1 MEAGCTIFLR
11 WYTPPCGTRFAA
23 HEHNDNAK
31 ERNTAMKKRL
41 LAGLLATSIA
51 LSISMGAFPAMAAT
65 NDDFVEDWEGAADFT
80 DDSYSSSEQL
90 FDDIIFFDLDEEVDD
105 TAAEVVAEED
115 ANDSSDTEID
125 KAADSIEE
133 TEPEDE
139 VQVSDAAKDRNDLEN
154 PDEETESDTQNPW
167 EAGPSDAETEEDVP
181 DSWEETPKIDSELEA
196 AIASEDPFSYY
207 DDNALEEE
215 MDDDIALLAAG
226 KTMAHENYAYTDVS
240 GTKYTVD
247 LYTDH
252 TATIWELT
260 TSSGEAEC
268 ILPSTIYYTGDD
280 GVQEPA
286 PYTVTELSLSYYS
299 GVTSDNNN
307 YTSLVLPDTLT
318 DIRRSL
324 SGFKNVTEITIPGS
338 VKVFNATLQNM
349 MELKTL
355 TFDEGVEEIASGS
368 VVSGCTKLE
377 TIHLPSS
384 LQKLSGTGTFSGAS
398 ALTDITLPEGIA
410 ITEGSTFSKCTSLKS
425 IELPASITTIPRSMF
440 AGCSALERVTAKGTI
455 TAIGNGA
462 FGSVTDWNGHETAD
476 TALTEIPDLSQVTS
490 IGDRA
495 FYGCSALTTV
505 DLHNVTTM
513 EYGAFQGCKELS
525 GEIDLSKLEVIPGN
539 AFCYDSKITSVITC
553 PTLKS
558 IGDWAFIWAGIS
570 TISLPETLNS
580 IGEYTFF
587 LASLS
592 GTVALPDSLTK
603 LGANAF
609 NGCEEIEAIQIGSGL
624 TDIPSNAFDGCRKLT
639 TITVNNRQE
648 DVKIPKIDRVT
659 VTYTIPSLTADDDKV
674 STATDALSLQDA
686 VKQAATNG
694 TPVTIEKDIRLDE
707 PVTITAEQKVEITA
721 TENHN
726 IFGNKDQNLANLF
739 VVEAGGELSLTGALT
754 LGGWNNTGSILVNHG
769 KTTINGNV
777 VIEKS
782 TLEGNNI
789 GVIEDKG
796 SSAKLILENGTIQ
809 NHKIRGAHS
818 ASIRVTEG
826 ASFTMNGGTIRD
838 NIANTSSSDSS
849 SPAVL
854 LLGASTFTMNEGSI
868 CNNSGQCGTAV
879 YLTASNDAKARF
891 TMNGGTL
898 SNNES
903 HSYTSDSTPTG
914 AVFVKYSAEFVLNN
928 GTITG
933 NCAYGGA
940 GGGVAVMDEL
950 PTKEHGTA
958 FTMYSGTISNNTAS
972 GYRCSGGGIYSCSN
986 RVSLLG
992 GRIENNSAYDGGGV
1006 YSEGNTQIY
1015 TTLHIQNALITGN
1028 TADQGGGLWFCPT
1041 GDAKLYMQNGA
1052 VIYGNTA
1059 ASAGDDFASPEVAT
1073 GAGGNGGVTLPDYF
1087 PNGKVIQW
1095 FSDGFLYAPPGN
1107 LGTSGQGTRYNA
1119 VEYAKRVTG
1128 VQNEKKGLALKSV
1141 VSDGVSIPAV
1151 GSLII
1156 TGNQASH
1163 GGGGIGAN
1171 GGVVIGEAT
1180 SLSNSISVKKVWD
1193 NPGYEDTQPSG
1204 VTIHLKERDTGD
1216 VVSTAELT
1224 SENGWQYTFT
1234 DLPLSPNHYTVTE
1247 QPLEGYKATYYQD
1260 ADGNFI
1266 ITNTYLTTPTP
1277 DVPAVTISVPVE
1289 KKWVNDYKWERPAS
1303 IHVSLWN
1310 GDAKV
1315 KEADLTAD
1323 MGWTY
1328 IFEDLPESSYSV
1340 TEDAVPGYETLIERS
1355 DAGGF
1360 IITNTYERPLD
1371 PEPIEPIPPVDP
1383 PQEEI
1388 VTPPIVPETTGN
1400 EPSPPSTEETT
1411 SVPPTEPTEESTEE
1425 RSAESDPEESP
1436 IKETQETPSV
1446 SAKPPKLIQTGQ
1458 TWWPVFL
1465 LMFAGVGLLVF
1476 GFYKR
1481 SKENIDHE

>member
-1 MEAGCTIFLR
+1 
-11 WYTPPCGTRFAA
+11 
-23 HEHNDNAK
+23 
-31 ERNTAMKKRL
+31 MKKRL

-65 NDDFVEDWEGAADFT
+65 NDDFVEDREDIADFT
-80 DDSYSSSEQL
+80 DDSYSSGHSSSEQL

-105 TAAEVVAEED
+105 TAAEVIAEED

-125 KAADSIEE
+125 RAADSIEE
-133 TEPEDE
+133 TEPGDE
-139 VQVSDAAKDRNDLEN
+139 VQDTDAAEDRNDRED
-154 PDEETESDTQNPW
+154 PDEETKSGTNPG
-167 EAGPSDAETEEDVP
+167 ETGPSDAETEEDVP

-207 DDNALEEE
+207 DDDASEEE

-226 KTMAHENYAYTDVS
+226 KTMAHKDYAYTDVS
-240 GTKYTVD
+240 SGTEYMVD

-252 TATIWELT
+252 TAKIWQLI
-260 TSSGEAEC
+260 TSSGGAEC

-280 GVQEPA
+280 GVPEPN
-286 PYTVTELSLSYYS
+286 PYTVTELSLSYWS

-307 YTSLVLPDTLT
+307 YTALVLPDTLT
-318 DIRRSL
+318 DIGGSL

-338 VKVFNATLQNM
+338 VKVFKANLQNM
-349 MELKTL
+349 KELKTL
-355 TFDEGVEEIASGS
+355 TFEEGVEEIASGS
-368 VVSGCTKLE
+368 VVSGCKSLT

-410 ITEGSTFSKCTSLKS
+410 ITEGSTFSECTSLKS
-425 IELPASITTIPRSMF
+425 ITLPASITTIPSYMF

-455 TAIGNGA
+455 TAIGNSA
-462 FGSVTDWNGHETAD
+462 FKSD
-476 TALTEIPDLSQVTS
+476 TALTKIPDLSQVTS

-495 FYGCSALTTV
+495 FYGCSALKTV
-505 DLHNVTTM
+505 DLHSVTTM
-513 EYGAFQGCKELS
+513 EYGAFQGCDALS
-525 GEIDLSKLEVIPGN
+525 GEIDLSNLEEIPGH
-539 AFCYDSKITSVITC
+539 AFCYDPNITSVITC
-553 PTLKS
+553 PTLRS
-558 IGDWAFIWAGIS
+558 IGDWAFIWADIS

-580 IGEYTFF
+580 IGTYAFYK
-587 LASLS
+587 ASLS
-592 GTVALPDSLTK
+592 GTVALPDSLTQ
-603 LGANAF
+603 LGASAF
-609 NGCEEIEAIQIGSGL
+609 SGCEEVNAIQIGSGL
-624 TDIPSNAFDGCRKLT
+624 KDIPANAFAGCTNLK

-648 DVKIPKIDRVT
+648 DVTIPKIDGVT
-659 VTYTIPSLTADDDKV
+659 VTYTIPSLEATDDKV
-674 STATDALSLQDA
+674 SNAEGALSLQQA
-686 VKQAATNG
+686 VDQANG

-707 PVTITAEQKVEITA
+707 PVRIAAGQRVEITA
-721 TENHN
+721 NTNCN
-726 IFGNKDQNLANLF
+726 IFGNKDKDLTNLF
-739 VVEAGGELSLTGALT
+739 VVEPGGELSLTGALT

-769 KTTINGNV
+769 KTTIDGNV

-782 TLEGNNI
+782 TLEGNDV
-789 GVIEDKG
+789 GVIEDNG
-796 SSAKLILENGTIQ
+796 SSAELILENGTIQ
-809 NHKIRGAHS
+809 NHKIRGALS

-826 ASFTMNGGTIRD
+826 ASFTMNGGTIQA

-854 LLGASTFTMNEGSI
+854 LLGASTFTMNGGSI

-879 YLTASNDAKARF
+879 YLTASSNAAKARF
-891 TMNGGTL
+891 TMNGGSL

-903 HSYTSDSTPTG
+903 RSYTPNSTPTG
-914 AVFVKYSAEFVLNN
+914 AVFVKYSAEFVLND

-933 NCAYGGA
+933 NCAHDGA

-950 PTKEHGTA
+950 PTEEHGTA
-958 FTMYSGTISNNTAS
+958 FTMNGGTISNNTAS

-986 RVSLLG
+986 YVSLLG

-1006 YSEGNTQIY
+1006 YSEGNTEIY
-1015 TTLHIQNALITGN
+1015 TTLHIENALITGN

-1041 GDAKLYMQNGA
+1041 GDAKLYMQDGA

-1107 LGTSGQGTRYNA
+1107 RGTSGQGTRYNT

-1141 VSDGVSIPAV
+1141 VSDGVSIPAT

-1180 SLSNSISVKKVWD
+1180 SLSYSISVKKAWD
-1193 NPGYEDTQPSG
+1193 NPGHEDTQPSG

-1216 VVSTAELT
+1216 IVSTAELT
-1224 SENGWQYTFT
+1224 GENGWQYTFT
-1234 DLPLSPNHYTVTE
+1234 DLPLSPDHYTVTE

-1328 IFEDLPESSYSV
+1328 IFEDLPEGTYSV

-1360 IITNTYERPLD
+1360 IITNTYERPLY
-1371 PEPIEPIPPVDP
+1371 PEPIEPIDPIPPVDP

-1388 VTPPIVPETTGN
+1388 VTPPIVPGTTGN
-1400 EPSPPSTEETT
+1400 EPNPPSTEETT
-1411 SVPPTEPTEESTEE
+1411 SVPPTEPTEESTEESTEE

-1446 SAKPPKLIQTGQ
+1446 SADPPKLIQTGQ

-1465 LMFAGVGLLVF
+1465 LMFAGAGLLVF

>member
-1 MEAGCTIFLR
+1 
-11 WYTPPCGTRFAA
+11 
-23 HEHNDNAK
+23 
-31 ERNTAMKKRL
+31 MKKRL

-65 NDDFVEDWEGAADFT
+65 NDDFVEDREDIADYT
-80 DDSYSSSEQL
+80 DDSYSSGYSSSEQL

-105 TAAEVVAEED
+105 TAAEVIAEED

-125 KAADSIEE
+125 RAADSIEE

-139 VQVSDAAKDRNDLEN
+139 VQDTDAAEDRNDREDS
-154 PDEETESDTQNPW
+154 DEETRSGTQNPG

-207 DDNALEEE
+207 DDDASEEE

-226 KTMAHENYAYTDVS
+226 KTMAHEDYAYTDVS
-240 GTKYTVD
+240 SGTEYMVD

-252 TATIWELT
+252 TAKIWKLT
-260 TSSGEAEC
+260 TSSGEAKC
-268 ILPSTIYYTGDD
+268 ILPSTIYYTDDD
-280 GVQEPA
+280 GVPEPN
-286 PYTVTELSLSYYS
+286 PYTVTELRFSPYGNS
-299 GVTSDNNN
+299 VTSVNNN
-307 YTSLVLPDTLT
+307 YTALVLPDTLT
-318 DIRRSL
+318 DIGGSL

-338 VKVFNATLQNM
+338 VKVFNATLQYM
-349 MELKTL
+349 KELRTL
-355 TFDEGVEEIASGS
+355 TFEEGVEEIASGS
-368 VVSGCTKLE
+368 VVSGCKSLT

-410 ITEGSTFSKCTSLKS
+410 ITEGSTFSECTSLES
-425 IELPASITTIPRSMF
+425 IELPASITTIPSYMF

-455 TAIGNGA
+455 TAIGNSA
-462 FGSVTDWNGHETAD
+462 FKSD

-495 FYGCSALTTV
+495 FYGCSALETV
-505 DLHNVTTM
+505 DLHSVTTM
-513 EYGAFQGCKELS
+513 EYAAFQGCDALS
-525 GEIDLSKLEVIPGN
+525 GEIDLSNLEVIPGH
-539 AFCYDSKITSVITC
+539 AFCYDPNITSVVTC
-553 PTLKS
+553 PTLRS

-580 IGEYTFF
+580 IGTYTFYKS
-587 LASLS
+587 SLS
-592 GTVALPDSLTK
+592 GTVALPDSLTQ
-603 LGANAF
+603 LGASAF
-609 NGCEEIEAIQIGSGL
+609 SGCEKVEAIQIGSGL
-624 TDIPSNAFDGCRKLT
+624 TDIPKDAFDGCTNLK
-639 TITVNNRQE
+639 TITVNNRRE
-648 DVKIPKIDRVT
+648 DVHIPEIDGVT
-659 VTYTIPSLTADDDKV
+659 VTYTIPSLEATDDKV
-674 STATDALSLQDA
+674 SNAEGALSLQQA
-686 VKQAATNG
+686 VDQANG
-694 TPVTIEKDIRLDE
+694 PVTIEIEKNICLNA
-707 PVTITAEQKVEITA
+707 PVRIAAGQRVEITA
-721 TENHN
+721 NTNCN
-726 IFGNKDQNLANLF
+726 IFGNKDKDLTNLF
-739 VVEAGGELSLTGALT
+739 VVEEGGELSLTGALT

-769 KTTINGNV
+769 KTTIDGNV

-782 TLEGNNI
+782 TLEGNDM
-789 GVIEDKG
+789 GVIEDNG
-796 SSAKLILENGTIQ
+796 SSAELILENGTIQ
-809 NHKIRGAHS
+809 NHKIRGALS

-826 ASFTMNGGTIRD
+826 ASFTMNGGTIQD
-838 NIANTSSSDSS
+838 NIANTPSSDSS

-854 LLGASTFTMNEGSI
+854 LLGASTFTMNGGSI

-879 YLTASNDAKARF
+879 YLTASSNAAKARF
-891 TMNGGTL
+891 TMNSGTL

-903 HSYTSDSTPTG
+903 RSYTPNSTPTG

-950 PTKEHGTA
+950 PTEEHGTA
-958 FTMYSGTISNNTAS
+958 FTMNGGTISNNTAS

-986 RVSLLG
+986 YVSLLG

-1006 YSEGNTQIY
+1006 YSEGNTEIY
-1015 TTLHIQNALITGN
+1015 TTLHIENALITGN

-1041 GDAKLYMQNGA
+1041 GDAKLYMQDGA

-1095 FSDGFLYAPPGN
+1095 FSDGFLYAPAGN
-1107 LGTSGQGTRYNA
+1107 RGTSGQGTRYNT

-1141 VSDGVSIPAV
+1141 VSDGVSIPAT

-1180 SLSNSISVKKVWD
+1180 SLSYSISVKKAWD

-1216 VVSTAELT
+1216 IVSTAELT
-1224 SENGWQYTFT
+1224 GENGWQHTFT
-1234 DLPLSPNHYTVTE
+1234 DLPLSPDHYTVTE

-1328 IFEDLPESSYSV
+1328 IFEDLPEGTYSV

-1360 IITNTYERPLD
+1360 IITNTYERPLY
-1371 PEPIEPIPPVDP
+1371 PEPIEPIDPIPPVDP

-1388 VTPPIVPETTGN
+1388 VTPPIVPGTTGN
-1400 EPSPPSTEETT
+1400 EPNPPSTEETT
-1411 SVPPTEPTEESTEE
+1411 SVPPTEPTEESTEESTEE

-1436 IKETQETPSV
+1436 IKETQETSSV

-1465 LMFAGVGLLVF
+1465 LMFAGAGLLVF

>member
-1 MEAGCTIFLR
+1 M
-11 WYTPPCGTRFAA
+11 
-23 HEHNDNAK
+23 
-31 ERNTAMKKRL
+31 
-41 LAGLLATSIA
+41 
-51 LSISMGAFPAMAAT
+51 
-65 NDDFVEDWEGAADFT
+65 
-80 DDSYSSSEQL
+80 
-90 FDDIIFFDLDEEVDD
+90 DEEVDD
-105 TAAEVVAEED
+105 TAAEVIAEED

-125 KAADSIEE
+125 RAADSIEE

-139 VQVSDAAKDRNDLEN
+139 VQDTDAAEDRNDREY
-154 PDEETESDTQNPW
+154 PDEETKSGTNPG
-167 EAGPSDAETEEDVP
+167 ETGPSDAETEEDVS

-196 AIASEDPFSYY
+196 AIASEDPFYYY
-207 DDNALEEE
+207 DDDASEEE

-226 KTMAHENYAYTDVS
+226 KTMAHEDYAYTDVS
-240 GTKYTVD
+240 SGTEYMVD

-252 TATIWELT
+252 TAKIWKLT
-260 TSSGEAEC
+260 TSSGGAEC
-268 ILPSTIYYTGDD
+268 ILPSTIYYTDD
-280 GVQEPA
+280 DDVPEPT
-286 PYTVTELSLSYYS
+286 PYTVTELRFSPYGNS
-299 GVTSDNNN
+299 VTSVNNN
-307 YTSLVLPDTLT
+307 YTALVLPDTLT
-318 DIRRSL
+318 DIGGSL

-338 VKVFNATLQNM
+338 VKVFNATLQYM
-349 MELKTL
+349 KQLRTL
-355 TFDEGVEEIASGS
+355 TFEEGVEEIASGS
-368 VVSGCTKLE
+368 VVSGCKNLT

-410 ITEGSTFSKCTSLKS
+410 ITEGSTFSECTSLES
-425 IELPASITTIPRSMF
+425 IELPASITTIPSYMF

-455 TAIGNGA
+455 TAIGNSA
-462 FGSVTDWNGHETAD
+462 FKSD
-476 TALTEIPDLSQVTS
+476 TALTKIPDLSQVTS

-495 FYGCSALTTV
+495 FYGCSALKTV
-505 DLHNVTTM
+505 DLHSVTTM
-513 EYGAFQGCKELS
+513 EYGAFQGCDALS
-525 GEIDLSKLEVIPGN
+525 GEIDLSNLEEIPGH
-539 AFCYDSKITSVITC
+539 AFCYDPNITSVITC
-553 PTLKS
+553 PTLRS
-558 IGDWAFIWAGIS
+558 IGDWAFIWADIS

-580 IGEYTFF
+580 IGTYAFYK
-587 LASLS
+587 ASLS
-592 GTVALPDSLTK
+592 GTVALPDSLTQ
-603 LGANAF
+603 LGASAF
-609 NGCEEIEAIQIGSGL
+609 SGCEEVNAIQIGSGL
-624 TDIPSNAFDGCRKLT
+624 KDIPANAFAGCTNLK
-639 TITVNNRQE
+639 TITVNNRRE
-648 DVKIPKIDRVT
+648 DVTIPKIDGVT
-659 VTYTIPSLTADDDKV
+659 VTYTIPSLEATDDKV
-674 STATDALSLQDA
+674 SNAEGALSLQQA
-686 VKQAATNG
+686 VDQANG

-707 PVTITAEQKVEITA
+707 PVRIAAGQRVEITA
-721 TENHN
+721 NTNCN
-726 IFGNKDQNLANLF
+726 IFGNKDKDLTNLF
-739 VVEAGGELSLTGALT
+739 VVEPGGKLSLTGALT

-769 KTTINGNV
+769 KTTIDGNV

-782 TLEGNNI
+782 TLEGDSM
-789 GVIEDKG
+789 GVIEDNG
-796 SSAKLILENGTIQ
+796 SSAELILENGTIQ
-809 NHKIRGAHS
+809 NHKIRGALS

-826 ASFTMNGGTIRD
+826 ASFTMNGGTIQD
-838 NIANTSSSDSS
+838 NIANTPSSDSS

-879 YLTASNDAKARF
+879 YLTASSNAAKARF

-903 HSYTSDSTPTG
+903 HSYTPYSTPTG
-914 AVFVKYSAEFVLNN
+914 AVFVKYSAEFVLNE

-950 PTKEHGTA
+950 PTEEHGTA
-958 FTMYSGTISNNTAS
+958 FTMNGGTISNNTAS

-986 RVSLLG
+986 YVSLLG

-1006 YSEGNTQIY
+1006 YSEGNTEIY
-1015 TTLHIQNALITGN
+1015 TTLHIENALITGN

-1041 GDAKLYMQNGA
+1041 GDAKLYMQDGA

-1095 FSDGFLYAPPGN
+1095 FSDGFLYAPAGN
-1107 LGTSGQGTRYNA
+1107 RGTSGQGTRYNA

-1141 VSDGVSIPAV
+1141 VSDGVSIPAT

-1180 SLSNSISVKKVWD
+1180 SLSHSILVKKAWD
-1193 NPGYEDTQPSG
+1193 NPGHEDTQPSG

-1216 VVSTAELT
+1216 IVSTAELT
-1224 SENGWQYTFT
+1224 GENGWQHTFT
-1234 DLPLSPNHYTVTE
+1234 DLPLSPDHYTVTE

-1328 IFEDLPESSYSV
+1328 IFEDLPEGTYSV

-1360 IITNTYERPLD
+1360 IITNTYERPLY
-1371 PEPIEPIPPVDP
+1371 PEPIEPIDPIPPVDP

-1388 VTPPIVPETTGN
+1388 VTPPIVPGTTGN
-1400 EPSPPSTEETT
+1400 EPNPPSTEETT
-1411 SVPPTEPTEESTEE
+1411 SVPPTEPTEESTDESTEE

-1446 SAKPPKLIQTGQ
+1446 SANPPKLIQTGQ

-1465 LMFAGVGLLVF
+1465 LMFAGAGLLVF

>member
-1 MEAGCTIFLR
+1 
-11 WYTPPCGTRFAA
+11 
-23 HEHNDNAK
+23 
-31 ERNTAMKKRL
+31 MKKRL

-65 NDDFVEDWEGAADFT
+65 NDDFVEDREDIADYT
-80 DDSYSSSEQL
+80 DDSYSSGYSSSEQL

-105 TAAEVVAEED
+105 TAAEVIAEED

-125 KAADSIEE
+125 RAADSIEE

-139 VQVSDAAKDRNDLEN
+139 VQDTDAAEDRNDREDS
-154 PDEETESDTQNPW
+154 DEETKSGTNPG
-167 EAGPSDAETEEDVP
+167 ETGPSDAETEEDVP

-207 DDNALEEE
+207 DDDASEEE

-226 KTMAHENYAYTDVS
+226 KTMAHEDYAYTDVS
-240 GTKYTVD
+240 SGTEYMVD

-252 TATIWELT
+252 TAKIWKLT
-260 TSSGEAEC
+260 TSSGEAKC
-268 ILPSTIYYTGDD
+268 ILPSTIYYTDDD
-280 GVQEPA
+280 GVPEPN
-286 PYTVTELSLSYYS
+286 PYTVTELRFSPYGNS
-299 GVTSDNNN
+299 VTSVNNN
-307 YTSLVLPDTLT
+307 YTALVLPDTLT
-318 DIRRSL
+318 DIGGSL

-338 VKVFNATLQNM
+338 VKVFNATLQYM
-349 MELKTL
+349 KQLRTL
-355 TFDEGVEEIASGS
+355 TFEEGVEEIASGS
-368 VVSGCTKLE
+368 VVSGCKSLT

-410 ITEGSTFSKCTSLKS
+410 ITEGSTFSECTSLES
-425 IELPASITTIPRSMF
+425 IELPASITTIPSYMF

-455 TAIGNGA
+455 TAIGNSA
-462 FGSVTDWNGHETAD
+462 FKSD

-495 FYGCSALTTV
+495 FYGCSALETV
-505 DLHNVTTM
+505 DLHSVTTM
-513 EYGAFQGCKELS
+513 EYAAFQGCDALS
-525 GEIDLSKLEVIPGN
+525 GEIDLSNLEVIPGH
-539 AFCYDSKITSVITC
+539 AFCYDPNITSVVTC
-553 PTLKS
+553 PTLRS

-580 IGEYTFF
+580 IGTYTFYKS
-587 LASLS
+587 SLS
-592 GTVALPDSLTK
+592 GTVALPDSLTQ
-603 LGANAF
+603 LGASAF
-609 NGCEEIEAIQIGSGL
+609 SGCEKVEAIQIGSGL
-624 TDIPSNAFDGCRKLT
+624 TDIPKDAFDGCTNLK
-639 TITVNNRQE
+639 TITVNNRRE
-648 DVKIPKIDRVT
+648 DVHIPEIDGVT
-659 VTYTIPSLTADDDKV
+659 VTYTIPSLEATDDKV
-674 STATDALSLQDA
+674 SNAEGALSLQQA
-686 VKQAATNG
+686 VDQANG
-694 TPVTIEKDIRLDE
+694 PVTIEIEKNICLNA
-707 PVTITAEQKVEITA
+707 PVRIAAGQRVEITA
-721 TENHN
+721 NTNCN
-726 IFGNKDQNLANLF
+726 IFGNKDKDLTNLF
-739 VVEAGGELSLTGALT
+739 VVEEGGELSLTGALT

-769 KTTINGNV
+769 KTTIDGNV

-782 TLEGNNI
+782 TLEGNDM
-789 GVIEDKG
+789 GVIEDNG
-796 SSAKLILENGTIQ
+796 SSAELILENGTIQ
-809 NHKIRGAHS
+809 NHKIRGALS

-826 ASFTMNGGTIRD
+826 ASFTMNGGTIQD
-838 NIANTSSSDSS
+838 NIANTPSSDSS

-854 LLGASTFTMNEGSI
+854 LLGASTFTMNGGSI

-879 YLTASNDAKARF
+879 YLTASSNAAKARF
-891 TMNGGTL
+891 TMNSGTL

-903 HSYTSDSTPTG
+903 RSYTPNSTPTG

-950 PTKEHGTA
+950 PTEEHGTA
-958 FTMYSGTISNNTAS
+958 FTMNGGTISNNTAS

-986 RVSLLG
+986 YVSLLG

-1006 YSEGNTQIY
+1006 YSEGNTEIY
-1015 TTLHIQNALITGN
+1015 TTLHIENALIMGN

-1041 GDAKLYMQNGA
+1041 GDAKLYMQDGA

-1095 FSDGFLYAPPGN
+1095 FSDGFLYAPAGN
-1107 LGTSGQGTRYNA
+1107 RGTSGQGTRYNT

-1141 VSDGVSIPAV
+1141 VSDGVSIPAT

-1180 SLSNSISVKKVWD
+1180 SLSYSISVKKAWD

-1216 VVSTAELT
+1216 IVSTAELT
-1224 SENGWQYTFT
+1224 GENGWQHTFT
-1234 DLPLSPNHYTVTE
+1234 DLPLSPDHYTVTE

-1328 IFEDLPESSYSV
+1328 IFEDLPEGTYSV

-1360 IITNTYERPLD
+1360 IITNTYERPLY
-1371 PEPIEPIPPVDP
+1371 PEPIEPIDPIPPVDP

-1388 VTPPIVPETTGN
+1388 VTPPIVPGTTGN
-1400 EPSPPSTEETT
+1400 EPNPPSTEETT
-1411 SVPPTEPTEESTEE
+1411 SVPPTEPTEESTEESTEE

-1446 SAKPPKLIQTGQ
+1446 SANPPKLIQTGQ

-1465 LMFAGVGLLVF
+1465 LMFAGAGLLVF

>member
-1 MEAGCTIFLR
+1 M
-11 WYTPPCGTRFAA
+11 P
-23 HEHNDNAK
+23 
-31 ERNTAMKKRL
+31 
-41 LAGLLATSIA
+41 
-51 LSISMGAFPAMAAT
+51 
-65 NDDFVEDWEGAADFT
+65 
-80 DDSYSSSEQL
+80 
-90 FDDIIFFDLDEEVDD
+90 
-105 TAAEVVAEED
+105 
-115 ANDSSDTEID
+115 
-125 KAADSIEE
+125 
-133 TEPEDE
+133 EP
-139 VQVSDAAKDRNDLEN
+139 
-154 PDEETESDTQNPW
+154 T
-167 EAGPSDAETEEDVP
+167 
-181 DSWEETPKIDSELEA
+181 
-196 AIASEDPFSYY
+196 
-207 DDNALEEE
+207 
-215 MDDDIALLAAG
+215 
-226 KTMAHENYAYTDVS
+226 
-240 GTKYTVD
+240 
-247 LYTDH
+247 
-252 TATIWELT
+252 
-260 TSSGEAEC
+260 
-268 ILPSTIYYTGDD
+268 
-280 GVQEPA
+280 
-286 PYTVTELSLSYYS
+286 PYTVTELRFSPYGNS
-299 GVTSDNNN
+299 VTSVNNN
-307 YTSLVLPDTLT
+307 YTALVLPDTLT
-318 DIRRSL
+318 DIGGSL

-338 VKVFNATLQNM
+338 VKVFNATLQYM
-349 MELKTL
+349 KQLRTL
-355 TFDEGVEEIASGS
+355 TFEEGVEEIASGS
-368 VVSGCTKLE
+368 VVSGCKNLT

-410 ITEGSTFSKCTSLKS
+410 ITEGSTFSECTSLKS
-425 IELPASITTIPRSMF
+425 ITLPASITTIPSYMF

-455 TAIGNGA
+455 TAIGNSA
-462 FGSVTDWNGHETAD
+462 FKSD

-495 FYGCSALTTV
+495 FYGCSALKTV
-505 DLHNVTTM
+505 DLHSVTTM
-513 EYGAFQGCKELS
+513 EYGAFQGCDALS
-525 GEIDLSKLEVIPGN
+525 GEIDLSNLEEIPGH
-539 AFCYDSKITSVITC
+539 AFCYDPNITSVITC
-553 PTLKS
+553 PTLRS
-558 IGDWAFIWAGIS
+558 IGDWAFIWADIS
-570 TISLPETLNS
+570 TISLPETLKS
-580 IGEYTFF
+580 IGTYTFYK
-587 LASLS
+587 ASLS
-592 GTVALPDSLTK
+592 GTVALPDSLTQ
-603 LGANAF
+603 LGASAF
-609 NGCEEIEAIQIGSGL
+609 SGCEKVEAIQIGSGL
-624 TDIPSNAFDGCRKLT
+624 TDIPKDAFDGCKPK
-639 TITVNNRQE
+639 TITVNNRRE
-648 DVKIPKIDRVT
+648 DVHIPEIDGVT
-659 VTYTIPSLTADDDKV
+659 VTYTIPSLTADNDKV
-674 STATDALSLQDA
+674 SNAEGALSLQQA
-686 VKQAATNG
+686 VDQANG

-707 PVTITAEQKVEITA
+707 PVRIAAGQRVEITA
-721 TENHN
+721 NTNCN
-726 IFGNKDQNLANLF
+726 IFGNKDEKPTNLF
-739 VVEAGGELSLTGALT
+739 VVEEGGELSLTGALT

-769 KTTINGNV
+769 KTTIDGNV

-782 TLEGNNI
+782 TLEGDSM
-789 GVIEDKG
+789 GVIEDNG
-796 SSAKLILENGTIQ
+796 SSAELILENGTIQ
-809 NHKIRGAHS
+809 NHKIRGALS

-826 ASFTMNGGTIRD
+826 ASFTMNGGTIQD

-854 LLGASTFTMNEGSI
+854 LLGASTFTMNRGSI

-879 YLTASNDAKARF
+879 YLTASSNAAKARF

-903 HSYTSDSTPTG
+903 RSYTPNSTPTG

-950 PTKEHGTA
+950 PTEEHGTA
-958 FTMYSGTISNNTAS
+958 FTMNGGTISNNTAS

-986 RVSLLG
+986 YVSLLG

-1006 YSEGNTQIY
+1006 YSEGNTEIY
-1015 TTLHIQNALITGN
+1015 TTLHIENALITGN

-1041 GDAKLYMQNGA
+1041 GDAKLYMQDGA

-1095 FSDGFLYAPPGN
+1095 FSDGFLYAPAGN
-1107 LGTSGQGTRYNA
+1107 RGTSGQGTRYNA

-1141 VSDGVSIPAV
+1141 VSDGVSIPAT

-1180 SLSNSISVKKVWD
+1180 SLAYSISVKKAWD

-1216 VVSTAELT
+1216 IVSTAELT
-1224 SENGWQYTFT
+1224 GENGWQHTFT
-1234 DLPLSPNHYTVTE
+1234 DLPLSPDHYTVTE

-1328 IFEDLPESSYSV
+1328 IFEDLPEGTYSV

-1360 IITNTYERPLD
+1360 IITNTYERPLY
-1371 PEPIEPIPPVDP
+1371 PEPIEPIDPIPPVDP

-1388 VTPPIVPETTGN
+1388 VTPPIVPGTTGN
-1400 EPSPPSTEETT
+1400 EPNPPSTEETT
-1411 SVPPTEPTEESTEE
+1411 SVPPTEPTEESTDESTEE
-1425 RSAESDPEESP
+1425 RLAESDPEESP

-1446 SAKPPKLIQTGQ
+1446 SANPPKLIQTGQ

-1465 LMFAGVGLLVF
+1465 LMFAGAGLLVF
-1476 GFYKR
+1476 GLYKR

>member
-1 MEAGCTIFLR
+1 
-11 WYTPPCGTRFAA
+11 
-23 HEHNDNAK
+23 
-31 ERNTAMKKRL
+31 MKKRL

-65 NDDFVEDWEGAADFT
+65 NDDFVEDREDIADYT
-80 DDSYSSSEQL
+80 DDSYSSGYSSSEQL

-105 TAAEVVAEED
+105 TAAEVIAEED

-125 KAADSIEE
+125 RAADSIEE

-139 VQVSDAAKDRNDLEN
+139 VQNTDAAEDRNDREY
-154 PDEETESDTQNPW
+154 PDEETKSGTNPG

-207 DDNALEEE
+207 DDDASEEE

-226 KTMAHENYAYTDVS
+226 KTMAHEDYAYTDVS
-240 GTKYTVD
+240 SGTEYMVD

-252 TATIWELT
+252 TAKIWKLT

-268 ILPSTIYYTGDD
+268 ILPSTIYYTDAD
-280 GVQEPA
+280 GVPEPT
-286 PYTVTELSLSYYS
+286 PYTVTELRLSYWS

-307 YTSLVLPDTLT
+307 YTALVLPDTLT
-318 DIRRSL
+318 DIGGSL

-349 MELKTL
+349 KQLKTL

-368 VVSGCTKLE
+368 VVSGCKSLT

-398 ALTDITLPEGIA
+398 ALTDITLSEGIA
-410 ITEGSTFSKCTSLKS
+410 ITEGSTFSECTSLKS
-425 IELPASITTIPRSMF
+425 IELPASITTIPSSMF

-455 TAIGNGA
+455 TAIGNSA
-462 FGSVTDWNGHETAD
+462 FKSD

-495 FYGCSALTTV
+495 FYGCSALETV
-505 DLHNVTTM
+505 DLHSVTTM
-513 EYGAFQGCKELS
+513 GYGAFQGCDALS
-525 GEIDLSKLEVIPGN
+525 GEIDLSNLEEIPGN
-539 AFCYDSKITSVITC
+539 AFCYDPNITSVITC
-553 PTLKS
+553 PTLRS
-558 IGDWAFIWAGIS
+558 IGDWAFIWADIS
-570 TISLPETLNS
+570 TISLPETLKS
-580 IGEYTFF
+580 IGTYTFYK
-587 LASLS
+587 ASLS
-592 GTVALPDSLTK
+592 GTVALPDSLTQ
-603 LGANAF
+603 LGASAF
-609 NGCEEIEAIQIGSGL
+609 SGCEEVNAIQIGSGL
-624 TDIPSNAFDGCRKLT
+624 KDIPANAFAGCTNLK
-639 TITVNNRQE
+639 TITVNNRRE
-648 DVKIPKIDRVT
+648 DVTIPKIDGVT
-659 VTYTIPSLTADDDKV
+659 VTYTIPSLEATDDKV
-674 STATDALSLQDA
+674 SNAEGALSLQQA
-686 VKQAATNG
+686 VDQANG
-694 TPVTIEKDIRLDE
+694 PVTIEIEKNICLNA
-707 PVTITAEQKVEITA
+707 PVTIAKGKQVEITA
-721 TENHN
+721 NANENYN
-726 IFGNKDQNLANLF
+726 LFGNKDEKPTNLF
-739 VVEAGGELSLTGALT
+739 VVEEGGELSLTGALT

-769 KTTINGNV
+769 KTTIDGNV

-782 TLEGNNI
+782 TLEGDSM
-789 GVIEDKG
+789 GVIEDNG
-796 SSAKLILENGTIQ
+796 SSAELILENGTIQ
-809 NHKIRGAHS
+809 NHKIRGALS

-826 ASFTMNGGTIRD
+826 ASFTMNGGTIQD

-854 LLGASTFTMNEGSI
+854 LLGASTFTMNGGSI

-879 YLTASNDAKARF
+879 YLTASSNAAKARF

-903 HSYTSDSTPTG
+903 RSYTPYSTPTG

-933 NCAYGGA
+933 NCAHDGA

-950 PTKEHGTA
+950 PREEHGTA
-958 FTMYSGTISNNTAS
+958 FTMNGGTISNNTAS

-986 RVSLLG
+986 YVSLLG

-1006 YSEGNTQIY
+1006 YSEGNTEIY
-1015 TTLHIQNALITGN
+1015 TTLHIENALITGN

-1041 GDAKLYMQNGA
+1041 GDAKLYMQDGA

-1107 LGTSGQGTRYNA
+1107 RGTSGQGTRYNT

-1141 VSDGVSIPAV
+1141 VSDGVSIPAT

-1180 SLSNSISVKKVWD
+1180 SLSYSISVKKAWD

-1216 VVSTAELT
+1216 IVSTAELT
-1224 SENGWQYTFT
+1224 GENGWQYTFT
-1234 DLPLSPNHYTVTE
+1234 DLPLSPDHYTVTE

-1328 IFEDLPESSYSV
+1328 IFEDLPKGTYSV

-1360 IITNTYERPLD
+1360 IITNTYERPLY
-1371 PEPIEPIPPVDP
+1371 PEPIEPIDPIPPVDP

-1388 VTPPIVPETTGN
+1388 VTPPIVPGTTGN
-1400 EPSPPSTEETT
+1400 EPNPPSTEETT

-1425 RSAESDPEESP
+1425 SAEERSAESDPEESP
-1436 IKETQETPSV
+1436 IKETQETSSV

-1465 LMFAGVGLLVF
+1465 LMFAGAGLLVF

>member
-1 MEAGCTIFLR
+1 
-11 WYTPPCGTRFAA
+11 
-23 HEHNDNAK
+23 
-31 ERNTAMKKRL
+31 MKKRL

-65 NDDFVEDWEGAADFT
+65 NDDFVEDREDITDYT
-80 DDSYSSSEQL
+80 DDSYSSGYSSSEQL

-105 TAAEVVAEED
+105 TAAKVIAEED

-125 KAADSIEE
+125 RAADSIEE
-133 TEPEDE
+133 TESEDE
-139 VQVSDAAKDRNDLEN
+139 VQDTDAAEDRNDREDS
-154 PDEETESDTQNPW
+154 DEETRSGTNPG
-167 EAGPSDAETEEDVP
+167 ETGPSDAETEEDVS

-207 DDNALEEE
+207 DDDASEEE

-226 KTMAHENYAYTDVS
+226 KTMAHEDYAYTDVS
-240 GTKYTVD
+240 SGTEYMVD

-252 TATIWELT
+252 TAKIWKLT
-260 TSSGEAEC
+260 TSSGGAEC
-268 ILPSTIYYTGDD
+268 ILPSTIYYTDD
-280 GVQEPA
+280 DDVPEPT
-286 PYTVTELSLSYYS
+286 PYTVTELKFSPYGNS
-299 GVTSDNNN
+299 VTSVNNN
-307 YTSLVLPDTLT
+307 YTALVLPDTLT
-318 DIRRSL
+318 DIGGSL

-338 VKVFNATLQNM
+338 VKVFNATLQYM
-349 MELKTL
+349 KELRTL
-355 TFDEGVEEIASGS
+355 TFEEGVEEIASGS
-368 VVSGCTKLE
+368 VVSGCKNLT

-410 ITEGSTFSKCTSLKS
+410 ITEGSTFSECTSLKS
-425 IELPASITTIPRSMF
+425 ITLPASITTIPSYMF

-455 TAIGNGA
+455 TAIGNSA
-462 FGSVTDWNGHETAD
+462 FKSD

-495 FYGCSALTTV
+495 FYGCSALKTV
-505 DLHNVTTM
+505 DLHSVTTM
-513 EYGAFQGCKELS
+513 EYGAFQGCDALS
-525 GEIDLSKLEVIPGN
+525 GEIDLSNLEEIPGH
-539 AFCYDSKITSVITC
+539 AFCYDPNITSVITC
-553 PTLKS
+553 PTLRS
-558 IGDWAFIWAGIS
+558 IGDWAFIWADIS

-580 IGEYTFF
+580 IGTYTFYK
-587 LASLS
+587 ASLS
-592 GTVALPDSLTK
+592 GTVALPDSLTQ
-603 LGANAF
+603 LGASAF
-609 NGCEEIEAIQIGSGL
+609 SGCEEVNAIQIGSGL
-624 TDIPSNAFDGCRKLT
+624 KDIPANAFAGCTNLK

-648 DVKIPKIDRVT
+648 DVTIPKIDGVT
-659 VTYTIPSLTADDDKV
+659 VTYTIPSLTADNDKV
-674 STATDALSLQDA
+674 SAAADALSLQQA
-686 VKQAATNG
+686 VNQANG

-707 PVTITAEQKVEITA
+707 PVRIAAGQRVEITA
-721 TENHN
+721 NANENYN
-726 IFGNKDQNLANLF
+726 LFGNKDKNLTNLF

-769 KTTINGNV
+769 KTTIDGNV

-782 TLEGNNI
+782 TLEGDSM
-789 GVIEDKG
+789 GVIEDNG
-796 SSAKLILENGTIQ
+796 SSAELILENGTIQ
-809 NHKIRGAHS
+809 NHKIRGARS

-826 ASFTMNGGTIRD
+826 ASFTMNGGTIQN
-838 NIANTSSSDSS
+838 NIANTASSDSS

-854 LLGASTFTMNEGSI
+854 LLGASTFTMNGGSI

-879 YLTASNDAKARF
+879 YLTASSNAAKARF
-891 TMNGGTL
+891 TMNSGAL

-903 HSYTSDSTPTG
+903 RSYTPNSTPTG

-950 PTKEHGTA
+950 PTEEHGTA
-958 FTMYSGTISNNTAS
+958 FTMNGGTISNNTAS

-986 RVSLLG
+986 YVSLLG

-1006 YSEGNTQIY
+1006 YSEGNTEIY
-1015 TTLHIQNALITGN
+1015 TTLHIENALITGN

-1041 GDAKLYMQNGA
+1041 GDAKLYMQDGA

-1095 FSDGFLYAPPGN
+1095 FSDGFLYAPAGN
-1107 LGTSGQGTRYNA
+1107 RGTSGQGTRYNT

-1141 VSDGVSIPAV
+1141 VSGGVSIPAT

-1180 SLSNSISVKKVWD
+1180 SLSYSISVKKAWD

-1216 VVSTAELT
+1216 IVSTAELT
-1224 SENGWQYTFT
+1224 GENGWQHTFT
-1234 DLPLSPNHYTVTE
+1234 DLPLSPDHYTVTE

-1328 IFEDLPESSYSV
+1328 IFEDLPEGTYSV

-1360 IITNTYERPLD
+1360 IITNTYERPLY
-1371 PEPIEPIPPVDP
+1371 PEPIEPIDPIPPVDP

-1388 VTPPIVPETTGN
+1388 VTPPIVPGTTGN
-1400 EPSPPSTEETT
+1400 EPNPPSTEETT
-1411 SVPPTEPTEESTEE
+1411 SVPPTEPTEESTEESTEE

-1436 IKETQETPSV
+1436 IKETQETSSV

-1465 LMFAGVGLLVF
+1465 LMFAGAGLLVF

>member
-1 MEAGCTIFLR
+1 
-11 WYTPPCGTRFAA
+11 
-23 HEHNDNAK
+23 
-31 ERNTAMKKRL
+31 MKKRL

-65 NDDFVEDWEGAADFT
+65 NDDFVEDREDITDYT
-80 DDSYSSSEQL
+80 DDSYSSGYSSSEQL

-105 TAAEVVAEED
+105 TAAKVIAEED

-125 KAADSIEE
+125 RAADSIEE

-139 VQVSDAAKDRNDLEN
+139 VQNTDAAEDRNDREY
-154 PDEETESDTQNPW
+154 PDEETKSGTNPG

-181 DSWEETPKIDSELEA
+181 DSWEETSKIDSELEA

-207 DDNALEEE
+207 DDDASEEE

-226 KTMAHENYAYTDVS
+226 KTMAHEDYAYTDVS
-240 GTKYTVD
+240 SGTEYMVD

-252 TATIWELT
+252 TAKIWKLT
-260 TSSGEAEC
+260 TSSGGAEC

-280 GVQEPA
+280 GVQEPN
-286 PYTVTELSLSYYS
+286 PYTVTELRFSPYGNS
-299 GVTSDNNN
+299 VTSVNNN
-307 YTSLVLPDTLT
+307 YTALVLPDTLT
-318 DIRRSL
+318 DIGGSL

-338 VKVFNATLQNM
+338 VKVFNATLQYM
-349 MELKTL
+349 KQLRTL

-368 VVSGCTKLE
+368 VVSGCKNLT

-410 ITEGSTFSKCTSLKS
+410 ITEGSTFSECTSLKS
-425 IELPASITTIPRSMF
+425 ITLPASITTIPSYMF

-455 TAIGNGA
+455 TAIGNSA
-462 FGSVTDWNGHETAD
+462 FKSD

-495 FYGCSALTTV
+495 FYGCSALKTV
-505 DLHNVTTM
+505 DLHSVTTM
-513 EYGAFQGCKELS
+513 EYGAFQGCDALS
-525 GEIDLSKLEVIPGN
+525 GEIDLSNLEEIPGH
-539 AFCYDSKITSVITC
+539 AFCYDPNITSVITC
-553 PTLKS
+553 PTLRS
-558 IGDWAFIWAGIS
+558 IGDWAFIWADIS
-570 TISLPETLNS
+570 TISLPETLKS
-580 IGEYTFF
+580 IGTYTFYK
-587 LASLS
+587 ASLS
-592 GTVALPDSLTK
+592 GTVALPDSLTQ
-603 LGANAF
+603 LGASAF
-609 NGCEEIEAIQIGSGL
+609 SGCEKVEAIQIGSGL
-624 TDIPSNAFDGCRKLT
+624 TDIPKDAFDGCKPK
-639 TITVNNRQE
+639 TITVNNRRE
-648 DVKIPKIDRVT
+648 DVTIPKIDGVT
-659 VTYTIPSLTADDDKV
+659 VTYTIPSLTADNDKV
-674 STATDALSLQDA
+674 SNAEGALSLQEA
-686 VKQAATNG
+686 VDQANG

-707 PVTITAEQKVEITA
+707 PVRIAAGQRVEITA
-721 TENHN
+721 NVNCN
-726 IFGNKDQNLANLF
+726 IFGNNDKNLTNLF
-739 VVEAGGELSLTGALT
+739 VVEPGGELSLTGALT

-769 KTTINGNV
+769 KTTIDGNV

-782 TLEGNNI
+782 TLEGNDV
-789 GVIEDKG
+789 GVIEDNG
-796 SSAKLILENGTIQ
+796 SSAELILENGTIQ
-809 NHKIRGAHS
+809 NHKIRGALS

-826 ASFTMNGGTIRD
+826 ASFTMNGGTIQA

-854 LLGASTFTMNEGSI
+854 LLGASTFTMNGGSI

-879 YLTASNDAKARF
+879 YLTASSNAAKARF
-891 TMNGGTL
+891 TMNGGSL

-903 HSYTSDSTPTG
+903 RSYTPNSTPTG
-914 AVFVKYSAEFVLNN
+914 AVFVKYSAEFVLND

-933 NCAYGGA
+933 NCAHDGA

-950 PTKEHGTA
+950 PTEEHGTA
-958 FTMYSGTISNNTAS
+958 FTMNGGTISNNTAS

-986 RVSLLG
+986 YVSLLG

-1006 YSEGNTQIY
+1006 YSEGNTEIY
-1015 TTLHIQNALITGN
+1015 TTLHIENALITGN

-1041 GDAKLYMQNGA
+1041 GDAKLYMQDGA

-1107 LGTSGQGTRYNA
+1107 RGTSGQGTRYNT

-1141 VSDGVSIPAV
+1141 VSDGVSIPAT

-1171 GGVVIGEAT
+1171 GGVVIGEET
-1180 SLSNSISVKKVWD
+1180 SLSYSISVKKAWD

-1216 VVSTAELT
+1216 IVSTAELT
-1224 SENGWQYTFT
+1224 GENGWQHTFT
-1234 DLPLSPNHYTVTE
+1234 DLPLSPDHYTVTE

-1328 IFEDLPESSYSV
+1328 IFEDLPEGTYSV

-1360 IITNTYERPLD
+1360 IITNTYERPLY
-1371 PEPIEPIPPVDP
+1371 PEPIEPIDPIPPVDP

-1388 VTPPIVPETTGN
+1388 VTPPIVPGTTGN
-1400 EPSPPSTEETT
+1400 EPTPPSTEETT
-1411 SVPPTEPTEESTEE
+1411 SVPPTEPTEESTEESTEE

-1436 IKETQETPSV
+1436 IKETQETSSV

-1465 LMFAGVGLLVF
+1465 LMFAGAGLLVF
-1476 GFYKR
+1476 GLYKR

>member
-1 MEAGCTIFLR
+1 
-11 WYTPPCGTRFAA
+11 
-23 HEHNDNAK
+23 
-31 ERNTAMKKRL
+31 MKKRL

-65 NDDFVEDWEGAADFT
+65 NDDFVEDREDIADFT
-80 DDSYSSSEQL
+80 DDSYSSGYSSSEQL

-105 TAAEVVAEED
+105 TAAEVIAEED

-125 KAADSIEE
+125 RAADSIEE

-139 VQVSDAAKDRNDLEN
+139 VQDTDAAEDRNDREDS
-154 PDEETESDTQNPW
+154 DEETKSGTNPG
-167 EAGPSDAETEEDVP
+167 ETGPSDAETEEDVP

-207 DDNALEEE
+207 DDDASEEE

-226 KTMAHENYAYTDVS
+226 KTMAHEDYAYTDVS
-240 GTKYTVD
+240 SGTEYMVD

-252 TATIWELT
+252 TAKIWKLT
-260 TSSGEAEC
+260 TSSGGAEC
-268 ILPSTIYYTGDD
+268 ILPSTIYYTDD
-280 GVQEPA
+280 DDVPEPT
-286 PYTVTELSLSYYS
+286 PYTVTELRFSPYGNS
-299 GVTSDNNN
+299 VTSVNNN
-307 YTSLVLPDTLT
+307 YTALVLPDTLT
-318 DIRRSL
+318 DIGGSL

-338 VKVFNATLQNM
+338 VKVFNATLQYM
-349 MELKTL
+349 KQLRTL
-355 TFDEGVEEIASGS
+355 TFEEGVEEIASGS
-368 VVSGCTKLE
+368 VVSGCKNLT

-410 ITEGSTFSKCTSLKS
+410 ITEGSTFSECTSLES
-425 IELPASITTIPRSMF
+425 IELPASITTIPSSMF

-462 FGSVTDWNGHETAD
+462 FGSVTDWNDQETAD

-495 FYGCSALTTV
+495 FYGCSALETV
-505 DLHNVTTM
+505 DLHSVTTM
-513 EYGAFQGCKELS
+513 GYAAFQGCDALS
-525 GEIDLSKLEVIPGN
+525 GEIDLSKLEVIPGH
-539 AFCYDSKITSVITC
+539 AFCYDPNITSVITC
-553 PTLKS
+553 PTLRS
-558 IGDWAFIWAGIS
+558 IGDWAFIWADIS

-580 IGEYTFF
+580 IGTYTFYK
-587 LASLS
+587 ASLS
-592 GTVALPDSLTK
+592 GTVALPDSLTQ
-603 LGANAF
+603 LGASAF
-609 NGCEEIEAIQIGSGL
+609 SGCEEVNAIQIGSGL
-624 TDIPSNAFDGCRKLT
+624 KDIPANAFAGCTNLK
-639 TITVNNRQE
+639 TITVNNRWE
-648 DVKIPKIDRVT
+648 DVTIPKIDGVT
-659 VTYTIPSLTADDDKV
+659 VTYTIPSLEATDDKV
-674 STATDALSLQDA
+674 SNAEGALSLQQA
-686 VKQAATNG
+686 VDQANG

-707 PVTITAEQKVEITA
+707 PVRIAAGQRVEITA
-721 TENHN
+721 NTNCN
-726 IFGNKDQNLANLF
+726 IFGNKDKDLTNLF
-739 VVEAGGELSLTGALT
+739 VAEPGGELSLTGALT

-769 KTTINGNV
+769 KTTIDGNV

-782 TLEGNNI
+782 TLEGNDV
-789 GVIEDKG
+789 GVIEDNG
-796 SSAKLILENGTIQ
+796 SSAELILENGTIQ
-809 NHKIRGAHS
+809 NHKIRGALS

-826 ASFTMNGGTIRD
+826 ASFTMNGGTIQA

-854 LLGASTFTMNEGSI
+854 LLGASTFTMNGGSI

-879 YLTASNDAKARF
+879 YLTASSNAAKARF
-891 TMNGGTL
+891 TMNGGSL

-903 HSYTSDSTPTG
+903 RSYTPNSTPTG
-914 AVFVKYSAEFVLNN
+914 AVFVKYSAEFVLND

-933 NCAYGGA
+933 NCAHDGA

-950 PTKEHGTA
+950 PTEEHGTA
-958 FTMYSGTISNNTAS
+958 FTMNGGTISNNTAS

-986 RVSLLG
+986 YVSLLG

-1006 YSEGNTQIY
+1006 YSEGNTEIY
-1015 TTLHIQNALITGN
+1015 TTLHIENALITGN

-1041 GDAKLYMQNGA
+1041 GDAKLYMQDGA

-1107 LGTSGQGTRYNA
+1107 RGTSGQGTRYNT

-1141 VSDGVSIPAV
+1141 VSDGVSIPAT

-1180 SLSNSISVKKVWD
+1180 SLSYSISVKKAWD
-1193 NPGYEDTQPSG
+1193 NPGYEDTQPSS

-1216 VVSTAELT
+1216 IVSTAELT
-1224 SENGWQYTFT
+1224 GENGWQYTFT

-1266 ITNTYLTTPTP
+1266 ITNTHLTTPTPMP

-1328 IFEDLPESSYSV
+1328 IFEDLPEGTYSV
-1340 TEDAVPGYETLIERS
+1340 TEDDVPGYETLIERS

-1360 IITNTYERPLD
+1360 IITNTYERPLY
-1371 PEPIEPIPPVDP
+1371 PEPIEPIDPIPPVDP

-1388 VTPPIVPETTGN
+1388 VTPPIVPGTTGN
-1400 EPSPPSTEETT
+1400 EPNPPSTEETT
-1411 SVPPTEPTEESTEE
+1411 SVPPTEPTEESTEESTEE

-1465 LMFAGVGLLVF
+1465 LMFAGAGLLVF

>member
-1 MEAGCTIFLR
+1 
-11 WYTPPCGTRFAA
+11 
-23 HEHNDNAK
+23 
-31 ERNTAMKKRL
+31 MKKRL

-65 NDDFVEDWEGAADFT
+65 NDDFVEDREDITDYT
-80 DDSYSSSEQL
+80 DDSYSSGYSSSEQL

-105 TAAEVVAEED
+105 TAAKVIAEED

-125 KAADSIEE
+125 RAADSIEE
-133 TEPEDE
+133 TESEDE
-139 VQVSDAAKDRNDLEN
+139 VQDTDAAEDRNDREDS
-154 PDEETESDTQNPW
+154 DEETRSGTNPG
-167 EAGPSDAETEEDVP
+167 ETGPSDAETEEDVS

-207 DDNALEEE
+207 DDDASEEE

-226 KTMAHENYAYTDVS
+226 KTMAHEDYAYTDVS
-240 GTKYTVD
+240 SGTEYMVD

-252 TATIWELT
+252 TAKIWKLT
-260 TSSGEAEC
+260 TSSGGAEC
-268 ILPSTIYYTGDD
+268 ILPSTIYYTDD
-280 GVQEPA
+280 DDVPEPT
-286 PYTVTELSLSYYS
+286 PYTVTELKFSPYGNS
-299 GVTSDNNN
+299 VTSVNNN
-307 YTSLVLPDTLT
+307 YTALVLPDTLT
-318 DIRRSL
+318 DIGGSL

-338 VKVFNATLQNM
+338 VKVFNATLQYM
-349 MELKTL
+349 KELRTL
-355 TFDEGVEEIASGS
+355 TFEEGVEEIASGS
-368 VVSGCTKLE
+368 VVSGCKNLT

-410 ITEGSTFSKCTSLKS
+410 ITEGSTFSECTSLKS
-425 IELPASITTIPRSMF
+425 ITLPASITTIPSYMF

-455 TAIGNGA
+455 TAIGNSA
-462 FGSVTDWNGHETAD
+462 FKSD

-495 FYGCSALTTV
+495 FYGCSALKTV
-505 DLHNVTTM
+505 DLHSVTTM
-513 EYGAFQGCKELS
+513 EYGAFQGCDALS
-525 GEIDLSKLEVIPGN
+525 GEIDLSNLEEIPGH
-539 AFCYDSKITSVITC
+539 AFCYDPNITSVITC
-553 PTLKS
+553 PTLRS
-558 IGDWAFIWAGIS
+558 IGDWAFIWADIS

-580 IGEYTFF
+580 IGTYTFYK
-587 LASLS
+587 ASLS
-592 GTVALPDSLTK
+592 GTVALPDSLTQ
-603 LGANAF
+603 LGASAF
-609 NGCEEIEAIQIGSGL
+609 SGCEEVNAIQIGSGL
-624 TDIPSNAFDGCRKLT
+624 KDIPANAFAGCTNLK
-639 TITVNNRQE
+639 TITVNNRRE
-648 DVKIPKIDRVT
+648 DVTIPKIDGVT
-659 VTYTIPSLTADDDKV
+659 VTYTIPSLTADNDKV
-674 STATDALSLQDA
+674 SNAEGALSLQEA
-686 VKQAATNG
+686 VDQANG

-707 PVTITAEQKVEITA
+707 PVRIAAGQRVEITA
-721 TENHN
+721 NTNCN
-726 IFGNKDQNLANLF
+726 IFGNKDKDLTNLF
-739 VVEAGGELSLTGALT
+739 VVEPGGELSLTGALT

-769 KTTINGNV
+769 KTTIDGNV

-782 TLEGNNI
+782 TLEGNDV
-789 GVIEDKG
+789 GVIEDNG
-796 SSAKLILENGTIQ
+796 SSAELILENGTIQ
-809 NHKIRGAHS
+809 NHKIRGALS

-826 ASFTMNGGTIRD
+826 ASFTMNGGTIQA

-854 LLGASTFTMNEGSI
+854 LLGASTFTMNGGSI

-879 YLTASNDAKARF
+879 YLTASSNAAKARF
-891 TMNGGTL
+891 TMNGGSL

-903 HSYTSDSTPTG
+903 RSYTPNSTPTG
-914 AVFVKYSAEFVLNN
+914 AVFVKYSAEFVLND

-933 NCAYGGA
+933 NCAHDGA

-950 PTKEHGTA
+950 PTEEHGTA
-958 FTMYSGTISNNTAS
+958 FTMNGGTISNNTAS

-986 RVSLLG
+986 YVSLLG

-1006 YSEGNTQIY
+1006 YSEGNTEIY
-1015 TTLHIQNALITGN
+1015 TTLHIENALITGN

-1041 GDAKLYMQNGA
+1041 GDAKLYMQDGA

-1107 LGTSGQGTRYNA
+1107 RGTSGQGTRYNT

-1141 VSDGVSIPAV
+1141 VSDGVSIPAT

-1180 SLSNSISVKKVWD
+1180 SLSYSISVKKAWD

-1216 VVSTAELT
+1216 IVSTAELT
-1224 SENGWQYTFT
+1224 GENGWQHTFT
-1234 DLPLSPNHYTVTE
+1234 DLPLSPDHYTVTE

-1328 IFEDLPESSYSV
+1328 IFEDLPEGTYSV

-1360 IITNTYERPLD
+1360 IITNTYERPLY
-1371 PEPIEPIPPVDP
+1371 PEPIEPIDPIPPVDP

-1388 VTPPIVPETTGN
+1388 VTPPIVPGTTGN

-1411 SVPPTEPTEESTEE
+1411 SVPPTEPTKESTEESTEE

-1436 IKETQETPSV
+1436 IKETQETSSV

-1465 LMFAGVGLLVF
+1465 LMFAGAGLLVF

>member
-1 MEAGCTIFLR
+1 
-11 WYTPPCGTRFAA
+11 
-23 HEHNDNAK
+23 
-31 ERNTAMKKRL
+31 MKKRL

-65 NDDFVEDWEGAADFT
+65 NDDFVEDREDIADYT
-80 DDSYSSSEQL
+80 DDSYSSGYSSSEQL

-105 TAAEVVAEED
+105 TAAEVIAEED

-125 KAADSIEE
+125 RAADSIEE

-139 VQVSDAAKDRNDLEN
+139 VQDTDAAEDRNDREDS
-154 PDEETESDTQNPW
+154 DEETKSGTNPG

-207 DDNALEEE
+207 DDDASEEE

-226 KTMAHENYAYTDVS
+226 KTMAHEDYAYTDVS
-240 GTKYTVD
+240 SGTEYMVD

-252 TATIWELT
+252 TAKIWKLT

-268 ILPSTIYYTGDD
+268 ILPSTIYYTDAD
-280 GVQEPA
+280 GVPEPTH
-286 PYTVTELSLSYYS
+286 YTVTELRLSYWS

-307 YTSLVLPDTLT
+307 YTALVLPDTLT
-318 DIRRSL
+318 DIGGSL

-349 MELKTL
+349 KQLKTL

-368 VVSGCTKLE
+368 VVSGCKSLT

-398 ALTDITLPEGIA
+398 ALTDITLPEGIV
-410 ITEGSTFSKCTSLKS
+410 ITEGSTFSECTSLKS
-425 IELPASITTIPRSMF
+425 IELPASITTIPSSMF

-462 FGSVTDWNGHETAD
+462 FGSVTDWKDQEIAD
-476 TALTEIPDLSQVTS
+476 TVLTEIPDLSQVTS

-495 FYGCSALTTV
+495 FYGCSALETV
-505 DLHNVTTM
+505 DLHSVTTM
-513 EYGAFQGCKELS
+513 GYGAFQGCDALS
-525 GEIDLSKLEVIPGN
+525 GEIDLSNLEVIPGH
-539 AFCYDSKITSVITC
+539 AFCYDPNITSVITC
-553 PTLKS
+553 PTLRS
-558 IGDWAFIWAGIS
+558 IGDWAFIWADIS

-580 IGEYTFF
+580 IGTYTFYK
-587 LASLS
+587 ASLS
-592 GTVALPDSLTK
+592 GTVALPDSLTQ
-603 LGANAF
+603 LGASAF
-609 NGCEEIEAIQIGSGL
+609 SGCEEVNAIQIGSGL
-624 TDIPSNAFDGCRKLT
+624 KDIPANAFAGCTNLK
-639 TITVNNRQE
+639 TITVNNRRE
-648 DVKIPKIDRVT
+648 DVTIPKIDGVT
-659 VTYTIPSLTADDDKV
+659 VTYTIPSLEATDDKV
-674 STATDALSLQDA
+674 SNAEGALSLQQA
-686 VKQAATNG
+686 VDQANG
-694 TPVTIEKDIRLDE
+694 PVTIEIEKNICLNA
-707 PVTITAEQKVEITA
+707 PVTIAKGKQVEITA
-721 TENHN
+721 NANENYN
-726 IFGNKDQNLANLF
+726 LFGNKDEKPTNLF
-739 VVEAGGELSLTGALT
+739 VVEEGGELSLTGALT

-769 KTTINGNV
+769 KTTIDGNV

-782 TLEGNNI
+782 TLEGDSM
-789 GVIEDKG
+789 GVIEDNG
-796 SSAKLILENGTIQ
+796 SSAELILENGTIQ
-809 NHKIRGAHS
+809 NHKIRGALS

-826 ASFTMNGGTIRD
+826 ASFTMNGGTIQD

-854 LLGASTFTMNEGSI
+854 LLGASTFTMNGGSI

-879 YLTASNDAKARF
+879 YLTASSNAAKARF

-903 HSYTSDSTPTG
+903 RSYTPNSTPTG

-933 NCAYGGA
+933 NCAHGGA

-950 PTKEHGTA
+950 PREEHGTA
-958 FTMYSGTISNNTAS
+958 FTMNGGTISNNTAS

-986 RVSLLG
+986 CVSLLG

-1006 YSEGNTQIY
+1006 YSEGNTEIY

-1041 GDAKLYMQNGA
+1041 GDAKLYMQDGA

-1095 FSDGFLYAPPGN
+1095 FSDGFLYAPAGN
-1107 LGTSGQGTRYNA
+1107 RGTSGQGTRYNA

-1141 VSDGVSIPAV
+1141 VSDGVSIPAT

-1180 SLSNSISVKKVWD
+1180 SLSYSISVKKAWD

-1216 VVSTAELT
+1216 IVSTAELT
-1224 SENGWQYTFT
+1224 GENGWQHTFT
-1234 DLPLSPNHYTVTE
+1234 DLPLSPDHYTVTE

-1328 IFEDLPESSYSV
+1328 IFEDLPEGTYSV

-1360 IITNTYERPLD
+1360 IITNTYERPLY
-1371 PEPIEPIPPVDP
+1371 PEPIEPIDPIPPVDP

-1388 VTPPIVPETTGN
+1388 VTPPIVPGTTGN
-1400 EPSPPSTEETT
+1400 EPNPPSTEETT
-1411 SVPPTEPTEESTEE
+1411 SVPPTEPTEESTEESTEE

-1436 IKETQETPSV
+1436 IKETQETSSV

-1465 LMFAGVGLLVF
+1465 LMFAGAGLLVF

>member
-1 MEAGCTIFLR
+1 
-11 WYTPPCGTRFAA
+11 
-23 HEHNDNAK
+23 
-31 ERNTAMKKRL
+31 MKKRL

-65 NDDFVEDWEGAADFT
+65 NDDFVEDREDIADFT
-80 DDSYSSSEQL
+80 DDSYSSGYSSSEQL

-105 TAAEVVAEED
+105 TAAEVIAEED

-125 KAADSIEE
+125 RAADSIEE

-139 VQVSDAAKDRNDLEN
+139 VQNTDAAEDRNDREY
-154 PDEETESDTQNPW
+154 PDEETKSGTNPG

-207 DDNALEEE
+207 DDDASEEE

-226 KTMAHENYAYTDVS
+226 KTMAHEDYAYTDVS
-240 GTKYTVD
+240 SGTEYMVD

-252 TATIWELT
+252 TAKIWKLT

-268 ILPSTIYYTGDD
+268 ILPSTIYYTDD
-280 GVQEPA
+280 DDVPEPT
-286 PYTVTELSLSYYS
+286 PYTVTELRFSPYGNS
-299 GVTSDNNN
+299 VTSVNNN
-307 YTSLVLPDTLT
+307 YTALVLPDTLT
-318 DIRRSL
+318 DIGGSL

-338 VKVFNATLQNM
+338 VKVFNATLQYM
-349 MELKTL
+349 KQLRTL
-355 TFDEGVEEIASGS
+355 TFEEGVEEIASGS
-368 VVSGCTKLE
+368 VVSGCKNLT

-410 ITEGSTFSKCTSLKS
+410 ITEGSTFSECTSLKS
-425 IELPASITTIPRSMF
+425 ITLPASITTIPSYMF

-455 TAIGNGA
+455 TAIGNSA
-462 FGSVTDWNGHETAD
+462 FKSD

-495 FYGCSALTTV
+495 FYGCSALKTV
-505 DLHNVTTM
+505 DLHSVTTM
-513 EYGAFQGCKELS
+513 EYGAFQGCDALS
-525 GEIDLSKLEVIPGN
+525 GEIDLSNLEEIPGH
-539 AFCYDSKITSVITC
+539 AFCYDPNITSVITC
-553 PTLKS
+553 PTLRS
-558 IGDWAFIWAGIS
+558 IGDWAFIWADIS
-570 TISLPETLNS
+570 TISLPETLKS
-580 IGEYTFF
+580 IGTYTFYK
-587 LASLS
+587 ASLS
-592 GTVALPDSLTK
+592 GTVALPDSLTQ
-603 LGANAF
+603 LGASAF
-609 NGCEEIEAIQIGSGL
+609 SGCEKVEAIQIGSGL
-624 TDIPSNAFDGCRKLT
+624 TDIPKDAFDGCKPK
-639 TITVNNRQE
+639 TITVNNRRE
-648 DVKIPKIDRVT
+648 DVHIPEIDGVT
-659 VTYTIPSLTADDDKV
+659 VTYTIPSLEATDDKV
-674 STATDALSLQDA
+674 SNAEGALSLQQA
-686 VKQAATNG
+686 VDQANG
-694 TPVTIEKDIRLDE
+694 PVTIEIEKNICLNA
-707 PVTITAEQKVEITA
+707 PVTIAKGKQVEITA
-721 TENHN
+721 NANENYN
-726 IFGNKDQNLANLF
+726 LFGNKDEKPTNLF
-739 VVEAGGELSLTGALT
+739 VVEEGGELSLTGALT

-769 KTTINGNV
+769 KTTIDGNV

-782 TLEGNNI
+782 TLEGNDV
-789 GVIEDKG
+789 GVIEDNG
-796 SSAKLILENGTIQ
+796 SSAELILENGTIQ

-826 ASFTMNGGTIRD
+826 ASFTMNGGTIQD
-838 NIANTSSSDSS
+838 NIANTASSDSS

-854 LLGASTFTMNEGSI
+854 LLGASTFTMNGGSI

-879 YLTASNDAKARF
+879 YLTASNNAAKARF

-903 HSYTSDSTPTG
+903 RSYTPYSTPTG

-933 NCAYGGA
+933 NCAHGGA

-950 PTKEHGTA
+950 PTEEHGTA
-958 FTMYSGTISNNTAS
+958 FTMNGGTISNNTAS

-986 RVSLLG
+986 YVSLLG

-1006 YSEGNTQIY
+1006 YSEGNTEIY
-1015 TTLHIQNALITGN
+1015 TTLHIENALITGN

-1052 VIYGNTA
+1052 VIYGNMA

-1095 FSDGFLYAPPGN
+1095 FSDGFLYAPYGN
-1107 LGTSGQGTRYNA
+1107 RGTSGQGTRYNT

-1141 VSDGVSIPAV
+1141 VSDGVSIPAT

-1180 SLSNSISVKKVWD
+1180 SLSHSILVKKAWD

-1216 VVSTAELT
+1216 IVSTAEL
-1224 SENGWQYTFT
+1224 SGENGWQHTFT
-1234 DLPLSPNHYTVTE
+1234 DLPLSPDHYTVTE

-1328 IFEDLPESSYSV
+1328 IFEDLPEGTYSV

-1360 IITNTYERPLD
+1360 IITNTYERPLY
-1371 PEPIEPIPPVDP
+1371 PEPIEPIDPIPPVDP

-1388 VTPPIVPETTGN
+1388 VTPPIVPGTTGN
-1400 EPSPPSTEETT
+1400 EPNPPSTEETT
-1411 SVPPTEPTEESTEE
+1411 SVPPTEPTEESTDESTEE
-1425 RSAESDPEESP
+1425 RSTESDPQESP

-1465 LMFAGVGLLVF
+1465 LMFAGAGLLVF

>member
-1 MEAGCTIFLR
+1 
-11 WYTPPCGTRFAA
+11 
-23 HEHNDNAK
+23 
-31 ERNTAMKKRL
+31 MKKRL

-65 NDDFVEDWEGAADFT
+65 NDDFVENREDIADYT
-80 DDSYSSSEQL
+80 DDSYSSGYSSSEQL

-105 TAAEVVAEED
+105 TAAEVIAEED

-125 KAADSIEE
+125 RAADSIEE

-139 VQVSDAAKDRNDLEN
+139 VQDTDAAEDRNDREY
-154 PDEETESDTQNPW
+154 PDEETKSGTNPG
-167 EAGPSDAETEEDVP
+167 ETGPSDAETEEDVS

-207 DDNALEEE
+207 DDDASEEE

-226 KTMAHENYAYTDVS
+226 KTMAHEDYAYTDVS
-240 GTKYTVD
+240 SGTEYMVD

-252 TATIWELT
+252 TAKIWKLT
-260 TSSGEAEC
+260 TSSGGAEC
-268 ILPSTIYYTGDD
+268 ILPSTIYYTDD
-280 GVQEPA
+280 DDVPEPT
-286 PYTVTELSLSYYS
+286 PYTVTELRFSPYGNS
-299 GVTSDNNN
+299 VTSVNNN
-307 YTSLVLPDTLT
+307 YTALVLPDTLT
-318 DIRRSL
+318 DIGGSL

-338 VKVFNATLQNM
+338 VKVFNATLQYM
-349 MELKTL
+349 KQLRTL
-355 TFDEGVEEIASGS
+355 TFEEGVEEIASGS
-368 VVSGCTKLE
+368 VVSGCKNLT

-410 ITEGSTFSKCTSLKS
+410 ITEGSTFSECTSLKS
-425 IELPASITTIPRSMF
+425 ITLPASITTIPSYMF

-455 TAIGNGA
+455 TAIGNSA
-462 FGSVTDWNGHETAD
+462 FKSD
-476 TALTEIPDLSQVTS
+476 TALTKIPDLSQVTS

-495 FYGCSALTTV
+495 FYGCSALKTV
-505 DLHNVTTM
+505 DLHSVTTM
-513 EYGAFQGCKELS
+513 EYGAFQGCDALS
-525 GEIDLSKLEVIPGN
+525 GEIDLSNLEEIPGH
-539 AFCYDSKITSVITC
+539 AFCYDPNITSVITC
-553 PTLKS
+553 PTLRS
-558 IGDWAFIWAGIS
+558 IGDWAFIWADIS

-580 IGEYTFF
+580 IGTYAFYK
-587 LASLS
+587 ASLS
-592 GTVALPDSLTK
+592 GTVALPDSLTQ
-603 LGANAF
+603 LGASAF
-609 NGCEEIEAIQIGSGL
+609 SGCEEVNAIQIGSGL
-624 TDIPSNAFDGCRKLT
+624 KDIPANAFAGCTNLK
-639 TITVNNRQE
+639 TITVNNRRE
-648 DVKIPKIDRVT
+648 DVHIPEIDGVT
-659 VTYTIPSLTADDDKV
+659 VTYTIPSLTADNDKV
-674 STATDALSLQDA
+674 SNTEGALSLQQA
-686 VKQAATNG
+686 VDQANG

-707 PVTITAEQKVEITA
+707 PVRIAAGQRVEITA
-721 TENHN
+721 NTNCN
-726 IFGNKDQNLANLF
+726 IFGNKDKDLTNLF
-739 VVEAGGELSLTGALT
+739 VVEPGGELSLTGALT

-769 KTTINGNV
+769 KTTIDGNV

-782 TLEGNNI
+782 TLEGNDV
-789 GVIEDKG
+789 GVIEDNG
-796 SSAKLILENGTIQ
+796 SSAELILENGTIQ
-809 NHKIRGAHS
+809 NHKIRGALS

-826 ASFTMNGGTIRD
+826 ASFTMNGGTIQA

-854 LLGASTFTMNEGSI
+854 LLGASTFTMNGGSI

-879 YLTASNDAKARF
+879 YLTASSNAAKARF
-891 TMNGGTL
+891 TMNGGSL

-903 HSYTSDSTPTG
+903 RSYTPNSTPTG
-914 AVFVKYSAEFVLNN
+914 AVFVKYSAEFVLND

-933 NCAYGGA
+933 NCAHDGA

-950 PTKEHGTA
+950 PTEEHGTA
-958 FTMYSGTISNNTAS
+958 FTMNGGTISNNTAS

-986 RVSLLG
+986 YVSLLG

-1006 YSEGNTQIY
+1006 YSEGNTEIY
-1015 TTLHIQNALITGN
+1015 TTLHIENALITGN

-1041 GDAKLYMQNGA
+1041 GDAKLYMQDGA

-1107 LGTSGQGTRYNA
+1107 RGTSGQGTRYNT

-1141 VSDGVSIPAV
+1141 VSDGVSIPAT

-1180 SLSNSISVKKVWD
+1180 SLSYSISVKKAWD
-1193 NPGYEDTQPSG
+1193 NPGYEDTQPSS

-1216 VVSTAELT
+1216 IVSTAELT
-1224 SENGWQYTFT
+1224 GENGWQYTFT

-1266 ITNTYLTTPTP
+1266 ITNTHLTTPTPMP

-1328 IFEDLPESSYSV
+1328 IFEDLPEGTYSV

-1355 DAGGF
+1355 DAGSF
-1360 IITNTYERPLD
+1360 IITNTYERPLY
-1371 PEPIEPIPPVDP
+1371 PEPIEPIDPIPPVDP

-1388 VTPPIVPETTGN
+1388 VTPPIVPGTTGN
-1400 EPSPPSTEETT
+1400 EPNPPSTEETT
-1411 SVPPTEPTEESTEE
+1411 SVPPTEPTEESTEESTEE

-1446 SAKPPKLIQTGQ
+1446 SANPPKLIQTGQ

-1465 LMFAGVGLLVF
+1465 LMFAGAGLLVF

>member
-1 MEAGCTIFLR
+1 
-11 WYTPPCGTRFAA
+11 
-23 HEHNDNAK
+23 
-31 ERNTAMKKRL
+31 MKKRL

-65 NDDFVEDWEGAADFT
+65 NDDFVENREDIADYT
-80 DDSYSSSEQL
+80 DDSYSSGYSSSEQL

-105 TAAEVVAEED
+105 TAAEVIAEED

-125 KAADSIEE
+125 RAADSIEE

-139 VQVSDAAKDRNDLEN
+139 VQNTDAAEDRNDREY
-154 PDEETESDTQNPW
+154 PDEETKSGTNPG
-167 EAGPSDAETEEDVP
+167 ETGPSDAETEEDVS

-207 DDNALEEE
+207 DDDASEEE

-226 KTMAHENYAYTDVS
+226 KTMAHEDYAYTDVS
-240 GTKYTVD
+240 SGTEYMVD

-252 TATIWELT
+252 TAKIWKLT

-268 ILPSTIYYTGDD
+268 ILPSTIYYTDD
-280 GVQEPA
+280 DDVPEPT
-286 PYTVTELSLSYYS
+286 PYTVTELRFSPYGNS
-299 GVTSDNNN
+299 VTSVNNN
-307 YTSLVLPDTLT
+307 YTALVLPDTLT
-318 DIRRSL
+318 DIGGSL

-349 MELKTL
+349 KQLKTL
-355 TFDEGVEEIASGS
+355 TFDEGVDEIASGS
-368 VVSGCTKLE
+368 VVSGCKSLT

-410 ITEGSTFSKCTSLKS
+410 ITEGSTFSECTSLKS
-425 IELPASITTIPRSMF
+425 ITLPASITTIPSSMF

-462 FGSVTDWNGHETAD
+462 FGSVTDWNDQETAD

-495 FYGCSALTTV
+495 FYGCSALKTV
-505 DLHNVTTM
+505 DLHSVTTM
-513 EYGAFQGCKELS
+513 EYGAFQGCDALS
-525 GEIDLSKLEVIPGN
+525 GEIDLSNLEEIPGH
-539 AFCYDSKITSVITC
+539 AFCYDPNITSVITC
-553 PTLKS
+553 PTLRS
-558 IGDWAFIWAGIS
+558 IGDWAFIWADIS

-580 IGEYTFF
+580 IGTYTFYK
-587 LASLS
+587 ASLS
-592 GTVALPDSLTK
+592 GTVALPDSLTQ
-603 LGANAF
+603 LGASAF
-609 NGCEEIEAIQIGSGL
+609 SGCEKVEAIQIGSGL
-624 TDIPSNAFDGCRKLT
+624 TDIPKDAFDGCKPK
-639 TITVNNRQE
+639 TITVNNRWE
-648 DVKIPKIDRVT
+648 DVTIPKIDGVT
-659 VTYTIPSLTADDDKV
+659 VTYTIPSLEATDDKV
-674 STATDALSLQDA
+674 SNAEGALSLQQA
-686 VKQAATNG
+686 VDQANG

-707 PVTITAEQKVEITA
+707 PVRIAAGQRVEITA
-721 TENHN
+721 NANENYN
-726 IFGNKDQNLANLF
+726 LFGNKDEKPTNLF
-739 VVEAGGELSLTGALT
+739 VVEEGGELSLTGALT

-769 KTTINGNV
+769 KTTIDGNV

-782 TLEGNNI
+782 TLEGDSM
-789 GVIEDKG
+789 GVIEDNG
-796 SSAKLILENGTIQ
+796 SSAELILENGTIQ
-809 NHKIRGAHS
+809 NHKIRGALS

-826 ASFTMNGGTIRD
+826 ASFTMNGGTIQA

-854 LLGASTFTMNEGSI
+854 LLGASTFTMNGGSI

-879 YLTASNDAKARF
+879 YLTASSNAAKARF

-903 HSYTSDSTPTG
+903 HLYTPNSTPTG
-914 AVFVKYSAEFVLNN
+914 AVFVKYSAEFVLND

-933 NCAYGGA
+933 NCAHDGA

-950 PTKEHGTA
+950 PTEEHGTA
-958 FTMYSGTISNNTAS
+958 FTMNSGTISNNTAS

-986 RVSLLG
+986 YVSLLG

-1006 YSEGNTQIY
+1006 YSEGNTDIY
-1015 TTLHIQNALITGN
+1015 TTLHIRNALITGN

-1041 GDAKLYMQNGA
+1041 GDAKLYMQDGA

-1107 LGTSGQGTRYNA
+1107 RGTSGQGTRYNT

-1141 VSDGVSIPAV
+1141 VSDGVSIPAT

-1180 SLSNSISVKKVWD
+1180 SLSYSISVKKAWD
-1193 NPGYEDTQPSG
+1193 NPGHEDTQPSG

-1216 VVSTAELT
+1216 IVSTAELT
-1224 SENGWQYTFT
+1224 GENGWQYTFT
-1234 DLPLSPNHYTVTE
+1234 DLPLSPDHYTVTE

-1328 IFEDLPESSYSV
+1328 IFEDLPEGTYSV

-1360 IITNTYERPLD
+1360 IITNTYERPLY
-1371 PEPIEPIPPVDP
+1371 PEPIEPIDPIPPVDP

-1388 VTPPIVPETTGN
+1388 VTPPIVPGTTGN
-1400 EPSPPSTEETT
+1400 EPNPPSTEETT
-1411 SVPPTEPTEESTEE
+1411 SVPPTEPTEESTEESTEE

-1436 IKETQETPSV
+1436 IKETQETSSV

-1465 LMFAGVGLLVF
+1465 LMFAGAGLLVF

>member
-1 MEAGCTIFLR
+1 
-11 WYTPPCGTRFAA
+11 
-23 HEHNDNAK
+23 
-31 ERNTAMKKRL
+31 MKKRL

-65 NDDFVEDWEGAADFT
+65 NDDFVEDREDIADFT
-80 DDSYSSSEQL
+80 DDSYSSGYSSSEQL

-105 TAAEVVAEED
+105 TAAEVIAEED

-125 KAADSIEE
+125 RAADSIEE

-139 VQVSDAAKDRNDLEN
+139 VQNTDAAEDRNDREY
-154 PDEETESDTQNPW
+154 PDEETKSGTNPG

-207 DDNALEEE
+207 DDDASEEE

-226 KTMAHENYAYTDVS
+226 KTMAHEDYAYTDVS
-240 GTKYTVD
+240 SGTEYMVD

-252 TATIWELT
+252 TAKIWKLT
-260 TSSGEAEC
+260 TSSGGAEC
-268 ILPSTIYYTGDD
+268 ILPSTIYYTDDD
-280 GVQEPA
+280 GVPEPT
-286 PYTVTELSLSYYS
+286 PYTVTELRLSYWS

-307 YTSLVLPDTLT
+307 YTALVLPDTLT
-318 DIRRSL
+318 DIGGSL

-349 MELKTL
+349 KQLKTL

-368 VVSGCTKLE
+368 VVSGCKSLT

-384 LQKLSGTGTFSGAS
+384 LQKLSGTSTFSGAS

-410 ITEGSTFSKCTSLKS
+410 ITEGSTFSECTSLES
-425 IELPASITTIPRSMF
+425 IELPASITTIPSSMF

-462 FGSVTDWNGHETAD
+462 FGSVTDWKDQEIAD
-476 TALTEIPDLSQVTS
+476 TVLTEIPDLSQVTS

-495 FYGCSALTTV
+495 FYGCSALETV
-505 DLHNVTTM
+505 DLHSVTTM
-513 EYGAFQGCKELS
+513 GYGAFQGCDALS
-525 GEIDLSKLEVIPGN
+525 GEIDLSNLEVIPGH
-539 AFCYDSKITSVITC
+539 AFCYDPNITSVITC
-553 PTLKS
+553 PTLRS
-558 IGDWAFIWAGIS
+558 IGDWAFIWADIS

-580 IGEYTFF
+580 IGTYTFYK
-587 LASLS
+587 ASLS
-592 GTVALPDSLTK
+592 GTVALPDSLTQ
-603 LGANAF
+603 LGASAF
-609 NGCEEIEAIQIGSGL
+609 SGCEEVNAIQIGSGL
-624 TDIPSNAFDGCRKLT
+624 KDIPANAFAGCTNLK
-639 TITVNNRQE
+639 TITVNNRRE
-648 DVKIPKIDRVT
+648 DVTIPKIDGVT
-659 VTYTIPSLTADDDKV
+659 VTYTIPSLEATDDKV
-674 STATDALSLQDA
+674 SNAEGALSLQQA
-686 VKQAATNG
+686 VDQANG
-694 TPVTIEKDIRLDE
+694 PVTIEIEKNICLNA
-707 PVTITAEQKVEITA
+707 PVTIAKGKQVEITA
-721 TENHN
+721 NANENYN
-726 IFGNKDQNLANLF
+726 LFGNKDEKPTNLF
-739 VVEAGGELSLTGALT
+739 VVEEGGELSLTGALT

-769 KTTINGNV
+769 KTTIDGNV

-782 TLEGNNI
+782 TLEGNDV
-789 GVIEDKG
+789 GVIEDNG
-796 SSAKLILENGTIQ
+796 SSAELILENGTIQ
-809 NHKIRGAHS
+809 NHKIRGALS

-826 ASFTMNGGTIRD
+826 ASFTMNGGTIQD

-854 LLGASTFTMNEGSI
+854 LLGASTFTMNRGSI

-879 YLTASNDAKARF
+879 YLTASSNAAKARF
-891 TMNGGTL
+891 TMNGGSL

-903 HSYTSDSTPTG
+903 RSYTPNSTPTG
-914 AVFVKYSAEFVLNN
+914 AVFVKYSAEFVLND

-933 NCAYGGA
+933 NCAHDGA

-950 PTKEHGTA
+950 PTEEHGTA
-958 FTMYSGTISNNTAS
+958 FTMNGGTISNNTAS
-972 GYRCSGGGIYSCSN
+972 GSRCSGGGIYSCSN
-986 RVSLLG
+986 YVSLLG

-1006 YSEGNTQIY
+1006 YSEGNTEIY
-1015 TTLHIQNALITGN
+1015 TTLHIENALITGN

-1041 GDAKLYMQNGA
+1041 GDAKLYMQDGA

-1107 LGTSGQGTRYNA
+1107 RGTSGQGTRYNT

-1141 VSDGVSIPAV
+1141 VSDGVSIPAT

-1180 SLSNSISVKKVWD
+1180 SLSYSISVKKAWD
-1193 NPGYEDTQPSG
+1193 NPGYEDTQPSS

-1216 VVSTAELT
+1216 IVSTAELT
-1224 SENGWQYTFT
+1224 GENGWQYTFT

-1266 ITNTYLTTPTP
+1266 ITNTHLTTPTPMP

-1328 IFEDLPESSYSV
+1328 IFEDLPEGTYSV

-1360 IITNTYERPLD
+1360 IITNTYERPLY
-1371 PEPIEPIPPVDP
+1371 PEPIEPIDPIPPVDP

-1388 VTPPIVPETTGN
+1388 VTPPIVPGTTGN
-1400 EPSPPSTEETT
+1400 EPNPPSTEETT
-1411 SVPPTEPTEESTEE
+1411 SVPPTEPTEESTEESTEE

-1436 IKETQETPSV
+1436 IKETQETSSV

-1465 LMFAGVGLLVF
+1465 LMFAGAGLLVF

>member
-1 MEAGCTIFLR
+1 
-11 WYTPPCGTRFAA
+11 
-23 HEHNDNAK
+23 
-31 ERNTAMKKRL
+31 MKKRL

-65 NDDFVEDWEGAADFT
+65 NDDFVEDREDIADYT
-80 DDSYSSSEQL
+80 GDSYSSGYSSSEQL

-105 TAAEVVAEED
+105 TAAEVIAEED

-125 KAADSIEE
+125 RAADSIEE

-139 VQVSDAAKDRNDLEN
+139 VQDTDAAEDRNDREDS
-154 PDEETESDTQNPW
+154 DEETKSGTNPG
-167 EAGPSDAETEEDVP
+167 ETGPSDAETEEDVP

-207 DDNALEEE
+207 DDDASEEE

-226 KTMAHENYAYTDVS
+226 KTMAHEDYAYTDVS
-240 GTKYTVD
+240 SGTEYMVD

-252 TATIWELT
+252 TAKIWKLT

-268 ILPSTIYYTGDD
+268 ILPSTIYYTDD
-280 GVQEPA
+280 DDVPEPT
-286 PYTVTELSLSYYS
+286 PYTVTELRFSPYGNS
-299 GVTSDNNN
+299 VTSVNNN
-307 YTSLVLPDTLT
+307 YTALVLPDTLT
-318 DIRRSL
+318 DIGGSL

-338 VKVFNATLQNM
+338 VKVFNATLQYM
-349 MELKTL
+349 KQLRTL
-355 TFDEGVEEIASGS
+355 TFEEGVEEIASGS
-368 VVSGCTKLE
+368 VVSGCKNLT

-410 ITEGSTFSKCTSLKS
+410 ITEGSTFSECTSLKS
-425 IELPASITTIPRSMF
+425 ITLPASITTIPSYMF

-455 TAIGNGA
+455 TAIGNSA
-462 FGSVTDWNGHETAD
+462 FKSD

-495 FYGCSALTTV
+495 FYGCSALETV
-505 DLHNVTTM
+505 DLHSVTTM
-513 EYGAFQGCKELS
+513 GYGAFQGCDALS
-525 GEIDLSKLEVIPGN
+525 GEIDLSNLEVIPGH
-539 AFCYDSKITSVITC
+539 AFCYDPNITSVITC
-553 PTLKS
+553 PTLRS
-558 IGDWAFIWAGIS
+558 IGDWAFIWADIS

-580 IGEYTFF
+580 IGTYTFYK
-587 LASLS
+587 ASLS
-592 GTVALPDSLTK
+592 GTVALPDSLTQ
-603 LGANAF
+603 LGASAF
-609 NGCEEIEAIQIGSGL
+609 SGCEEVKAIQIGSGL
-624 TDIPSNAFDGCRKLT
+624 KDIPANAFAGCTNLK
-639 TITVNNRQE
+639 TITVNNRRE
-648 DVKIPKIDRVT
+648 DVTIPKIDGVT
-659 VTYTIPSLTADDDKV
+659 VTYTIPSLEATDDKV
-674 STATDALSLQDA
+674 SNAEGALSLQQA
-686 VKQAATNG
+686 VDQANG

-707 PVTITAEQKVEITA
+707 PVRIAAGQRVEITA
-721 TENHN
+721 NTNCN
-726 IFGNKDQNLANLF
+726 IFGNKDKDLTNLF
-739 VVEAGGELSLTGALT
+739 VVEEGGELSLTGALT

-769 KTTINGNV
+769 KTTIDGNV

-782 TLEGNNI
+782 TLEGDSM
-789 GVIEDKG
+789 GVIEDNG
-796 SSAKLILENGTIQ
+796 SSAELILENGTIQ
-809 NHKIRGAHS
+809 NHKIRGALS
-818 ASIRVTEG
+818 ASIRVTKG
-826 ASFTMNGGTIRD
+826 ASFTMNGGTIQD
-838 NIANTSSSDSS
+838 NIANTPSSDSS

-879 YLTASNDAKARF
+879 YLTASSNAAKARF

-903 HSYTSDSTPTG
+903 HSYTPYSTPTG
-914 AVFVKYSAEFVLNN
+914 AVFVKYSAEFVLNE

-950 PTKEHGTA
+950 PTEEHGTA
-958 FTMYSGTISNNTAS
+958 FTMNGGTISNNTAS

-986 RVSLLG
+986 YVSLLG

-1006 YSEGNTQIY
+1006 YSEGNTEIY
-1015 TTLHIQNALITGN
+1015 TTLHIENALITGN

-1041 GDAKLYMQNGA
+1041 GDAKLYMQDGA

-1095 FSDGFLYAPPGN
+1095 FSDGFLYAPAGN
-1107 LGTSGQGTRYNA
+1107 RGTSGQGTRYNA
-1119 VEYAKRVTG
+1119 VEYAKRVTE

-1141 VSDGVSIPAV
+1141 VSDGVSIPAT

-1180 SLSNSISVKKVWD
+1180 SLSHSILVKKAWD
-1193 NPGYEDTQPSG
+1193 NPGHEDTQPSG

-1216 VVSTAELT
+1216 IVSTAELT
-1224 SENGWQYTFT
+1224 GENGWQHTFT
-1234 DLPLSPNHYTVTE
+1234 DLPLSPDHYTVTE

-1328 IFEDLPESSYSV
+1328 IFEDLPEGTYSV

-1360 IITNTYERPLD
+1360 IITNTYERPLY
-1371 PEPIEPIPPVDP
+1371 PEPIEPIDPIPPVDP

-1388 VTPPIVPETTGN
+1388 VTPPIVPGTTGN
-1400 EPSPPSTEETT
+1400 EPNPPSTEETT
-1411 SVPPTEPTEESTEE
+1411 SVPPTEPTEESTEESTEE

-1436 IKETQETPSV
+1436 IKETQETSSV

-1465 LMFAGVGLLVF
+1465 LMFAGAGLLVF

>member
-1 MEAGCTIFLR
+1 
-11 WYTPPCGTRFAA
+11 
-23 HEHNDNAK
+23 
-31 ERNTAMKKRL
+31 MKKRL

-65 NDDFVEDWEGAADFT
+65 NDDFVEDREDITDYT
-80 DDSYSSSEQL
+80 DDSYSSGYSSSEQL

-105 TAAEVVAEED
+105 TAAKVIAEED

-125 KAADSIEE
+125 RAADSIEE
-133 TEPEDE
+133 TESEDE
-139 VQVSDAAKDRNDLEN
+139 VQDTDAAEDRNDREDS
-154 PDEETESDTQNPW
+154 DEETRSGTNPG
-167 EAGPSDAETEEDVP
+167 ETGPSDAETEEDVS

-207 DDNALEEE
+207 DDDASEEE

-226 KTMAHENYAYTDVS
+226 KTMAHEDYAYTDVS
-240 GTKYTVD
+240 SGTEYMVD

-252 TATIWELT
+252 TAKIWKLT
-260 TSSGEAEC
+260 TSSGGAEC
-268 ILPSTIYYTGDD
+268 ILPSTIYYTDD
-280 GVQEPA
+280 DDVPEPT
-286 PYTVTELSLSYYS
+286 PYTVTELKFSPYGNS
-299 GVTSDNNN
+299 VTSVNNN
-307 YTSLVLPDTLT
+307 YTALVLPDTLT
-318 DIRRSL
+318 DIGGSL

-338 VKVFNATLQNM
+338 VKVFNATLQYM
-349 MELKTL
+349 KELRTL
-355 TFDEGVEEIASGS
+355 TFEEGVEEIASGS
-368 VVSGCTKLE
+368 VVSGCKNLT

-410 ITEGSTFSKCTSLKS
+410 ITEGSTFSECTSLKS
-425 IELPASITTIPRSMF
+425 ITLPASITTIPSYMF

-455 TAIGNGA
+455 TAIGNSA
-462 FGSVTDWNGHETAD
+462 FKSD

-495 FYGCSALTTV
+495 FYGCSALKTV
-505 DLHNVTTM
+505 DLHSVTTM
-513 EYGAFQGCKELS
+513 EYGAFQGCDALS
-525 GEIDLSKLEVIPGN
+525 GEIDLSNLEEIPGH
-539 AFCYDSKITSVITC
+539 AFCYDPNITSVITC
-553 PTLKS
+553 PTLRS
-558 IGDWAFIWAGIS
+558 IGDWAFIWADIS

-580 IGEYTFF
+580 IGTYTFYK
-587 LASLS
+587 ASLS
-592 GTVALPDSLTK
+592 GTVALPDSLTQ
-603 LGANAF
+603 LGASAF
-609 NGCEEIEAIQIGSGL
+609 SGCEEVNAIQIGSGL
-624 TDIPSNAFDGCRKLT
+624 KDIPANAFAGCTNLK

-648 DVKIPKIDRVT
+648 DVTIPKIDGVT
-659 VTYTIPSLTADDDKV
+659 VTYTIPSLTADNDKV
-674 STATDALSLQDA
+674 SAAADALSLQQA
-686 VKQAATNG
+686 VDQANG

-707 PVTITAEQKVEITA
+707 PVRIAAGQRVEITA
-721 TENHN
+721 NANENYN
-726 IFGNKDQNLANLF
+726 LFGNKDKNLTNLF

-769 KTTINGNV
+769 KTTIDGNV

-782 TLEGNNI
+782 TLEGDSM
-789 GVIEDKG
+789 GVIEDNG
-796 SSAKLILENGTIQ
+796 SSAELILENGTIQ
-809 NHKIRGAHS
+809 NHKIRGARS

-826 ASFTMNGGTIRD
+826 ASFTMNGGTIQN
-838 NIANTSSSDSS
+838 NIANTASSDSS

-854 LLGASTFTMNEGSI
+854 LLGASTFTMNGGSI

-879 YLTASNDAKARF
+879 YLTASSNAAKARF
-891 TMNGGTL
+891 TMNSGTL

-903 HSYTSDSTPTG
+903 RSYTPKSTPTG

-950 PTKEHGTA
+950 PTEEHGTA
-958 FTMYSGTISNNTAS
+958 FTMNGGTISNNTAS

-986 RVSLLG
+986 YVSLLG

-1006 YSEGNTQIY
+1006 YSEGNTEIY
-1015 TTLHIQNALITGN
+1015 TTLHIENALITGN

-1041 GDAKLYMQNGA
+1041 GDAKLYMQDGA

-1095 FSDGFLYAPPGN
+1095 FSDGFLYAPAGN
-1107 LGTSGQGTRYNA
+1107 RGTSGQGTRYNT

-1141 VSDGVSIPAV
+1141 VSGGVSIPAT

-1180 SLSNSISVKKVWD
+1180 SLSYSISVKKAWD

-1216 VVSTAELT
+1216 IVSTAELT
-1224 SENGWQYTFT
+1224 GENGWQHTFT
-1234 DLPLSPNHYTVTE
+1234 DLPLSPDHYTVTE

-1328 IFEDLPESSYSV
+1328 IFEDLPEGTYSV

-1360 IITNTYERPLD
+1360 IITNTYERPLY
-1371 PEPIEPIPPVDP
+1371 PEPIEPIDPIPPVDP

-1388 VTPPIVPETTGN
+1388 VTPPIVPGTTGN
-1400 EPSPPSTEETT
+1400 EPNPPSTEETT
-1411 SVPPTEPTEESTEE
+1411 SVPPTEPTEESTEESTEE

-1436 IKETQETPSV
+1436 IKETQETSSV

-1465 LMFAGVGLLVF
+1465 LMFAGAGLLVF

>member
-1 MEAGCTIFLR
+1 
-11 WYTPPCGTRFAA
+11 
-23 HEHNDNAK
+23 
-31 ERNTAMKKRL
+31 MKKRL

-65 NDDFVEDWEGAADFT
+65 NDDFVEDREDIADYT
-80 DDSYSSSEQL
+80 DDSYSSGYSSSEQL

-105 TAAEVVAEED
+105 TAAEVIAEED

-125 KAADSIEE
+125 RAADSIEE
-133 TEPEDE
+133 TESEDE
-139 VQVSDAAKDRNDLEN
+139 VQNTDAAEDRNDREDS
-154 PDEETESDTQNPW
+154 DEETKSGTNPG

-207 DDNALEEE
+207 DDDASEEE

-226 KTMAHENYAYTDVS
+226 KTMAHEDYAYTDVS
-240 GTKYTVD
+240 SGTEYMVD

-252 TATIWELT
+252 TAKIWKLT
-260 TSSGEAEC
+260 TSSGGAEC
-268 ILPSTIYYTGDD
+268 ILPSTIYYTDDD
-280 GVQEPA
+280 GVPEPT
-286 PYTVTELSLSYYS
+286 PYTVTELRFSPYGNS
-299 GVTSDNNN
+299 VTSVNNN
-307 YTSLVLPDTLT
+307 YTALVLPDTLT
-318 DIRRSL
+318 DIGGSL

-338 VKVFNATLQNM
+338 VKVFNATLQYM
-349 MELKTL
+349 KQLRTL
-355 TFDEGVEEIASGS
+355 TFEEGVEEIASGS
-368 VVSGCTKLE
+368 VVSGCKNLT

-410 ITEGSTFSKCTSLKS
+410 ITEGSTFSECTSLKS
-425 IELPASITTIPRSMF
+425 ITLPASITTIPSYMF

-455 TAIGNGA
+455 TAIGNSA
-462 FGSVTDWNGHETAD
+462 FKSD

-495 FYGCSALTTV
+495 FYGCSALKTV
-505 DLHNVTTM
+505 DLHSVTTM
-513 EYGAFQGCKELS
+513 EYGAFQGCDALS
-525 GEIDLSKLEVIPGN
+525 GEIDLSNLEEIPGH
-539 AFCYDSKITSVITC
+539 AFCYDPNITSVITC
-553 PTLKS
+553 PTLRS
-558 IGDWAFIWAGIS
+558 IGDWAFIWADIS
-570 TISLPETLNS
+570 TISLPETLKS
-580 IGEYTFF
+580 IGTYTFYK
-587 LASLS
+587 ASLS
-592 GTVALPDSLTK
+592 GTVALPDSLTQ
-603 LGANAF
+603 LGASAF
-609 NGCEEIEAIQIGSGL
+609 SGCEKVEAIQIGSGL
-624 TDIPSNAFDGCRKLT
+624 TDIPKDAFDGCKPK
-639 TITVNNRQE
+639 TITVNNRRE
-648 DVKIPKIDRVT
+648 DVHIPEIDGVT
-659 VTYTIPSLTADDDKV
+659 VTYTIPSLTADNDKV
-674 STATDALSLQDA
+674 SNAEGALSLQEA
-686 VKQAATNG
+686 VDQANG

-707 PVTITAEQKVEITA
+707 PVRIAAGQRVEITA
-721 TENHN
+721 NAN
-726 IFGNKDQNLANLF
+726 KNYNLFGNKDENLTNLF

-769 KTTINGNV
+769 KTTIDGNV

-782 TLEGNNI
+782 TLEGDSM
-789 GVIEDKG
+789 GVIEDNG
-796 SSAKLILENGTIQ
+796 SSAELILENGTIQ
-809 NHKIRGAHS
+809 NHKIRGARS

-826 ASFTMNGGTIRD
+826 ASFTMNGGTIQN
-838 NIANTSSSDSS
+838 NIANTASSDSS

-854 LLGASTFTMNEGSI
+854 LLGASTFTMNGGSI

-879 YLTASNDAKARF
+879 YLTASSNAAKARF

-903 HSYTSDSTPTG
+903 RSYTPKSTPTG

-950 PTKEHGTA
+950 PTEEHGTA
-958 FTMYSGTISNNTAS
+958 FTMNGGTISNNTAS

-986 RVSLLG
+986 YVSLLG

-1006 YSEGNTQIY
+1006 YSEGNTEIY
-1015 TTLHIQNALITGN
+1015 TTLHIENALITGN

-1041 GDAKLYMQNGA
+1041 GDAKLYMQDGA

-1095 FSDGFLYAPPGN
+1095 FSDGFLYAPAGN
-1107 LGTSGQGTRYNA
+1107 RGTSGQGTRYNT

-1141 VSDGVSIPAV
+1141 VSDGVSIPAT

-1180 SLSNSISVKKVWD
+1180 SLSYSISVKKAWD

-1204 VTIHLKERDTGD
+1204 VTIHLKERNTGD
-1216 VVSTAELT
+1216 IVSTAELT
-1224 SENGWQYTFT
+1224 GENGWQHTFT
-1234 DLPLSPNHYTVTE
+1234 DLPLSPDHYTVTE

-1328 IFEDLPESSYSV
+1328 IFEDLPEGTYSV

-1360 IITNTYERPLD
+1360 IITNTYERPLY
-1371 PEPIEPIPPVDP
+1371 PEPIEPIDPIPPVDP

-1388 VTPPIVPETTGN
+1388 VTPPIVPGTTGN
-1400 EPSPPSTEETT
+1400 EPNPPSTEETT
-1411 SVPPTEPTEESTEE
+1411 SVPPTEPTEESTDESTEE

-1436 IKETQETPSV
+1436 IKETQETSSV

-1465 LMFAGVGLLVF
+1465 LMFAGAGLLVF

>member
-1 MEAGCTIFLR
+1 
-11 WYTPPCGTRFAA
+11 
-23 HEHNDNAK
+23 
-31 ERNTAMKKRL
+31 MKKRL

-65 NDDFVEDWEGAADFT
+65 NDDFVEDREDIADYT
-80 DDSYSSSEQL
+80 DDSYSSGYSSSEQL

-105 TAAEVVAEED
+105 TAAEVIAEED

-125 KAADSIEE
+125 RAADSIEE

-139 VQVSDAAKDRNDLEN
+139 VQNTDAAEDRNDREDS
-154 PDEETESDTQNPW
+154 DEETKSGTNPG
-167 EAGPSDAETEEDVP
+167 ETGPSDAETEEDVP

-207 DDNALEEE
+207 DDDASEEE

-226 KTMAHENYAYTDVS
+226 KTMAHEDYAYTDVS
-240 GTKYTVD
+240 SGTEYMVD

-252 TATIWELT
+252 TAKIWKLI
-260 TSSGEAEC
+260 TSSGGAEC
-268 ILPSTIYYTGDD
+268 ILPSTIYYTDD
-280 GVQEPA
+280 DDVPEPT
-286 PYTVTELSLSYYS
+286 PYTVTELRFSPYGNS
-299 GVTSDNNN
+299 VTSVNNN
-307 YTSLVLPDTLT
+307 YTALVLPDTLT
-318 DIRRSL
+318 DIGGSL

-338 VKVFNATLQNM
+338 VKVFNATLQYM
-349 MELKTL
+349 KQLRTL
-355 TFDEGVEEIASGS
+355 TFEEGVEEIASGS
-368 VVSGCTKLE
+368 VVSGCKNLT

-410 ITEGSTFSKCTSLKS
+410 ITEGSTFSECTSLKS
-425 IELPASITTIPRSMF
+425 IELPASITTIPSYMF

-455 TAIGNGA
+455 TAIGNSA
-462 FGSVTDWNGHETAD
+462 FKSD

-495 FYGCSALTTV
+495 FYGCSALKTV
-505 DLHNVTTM
+505 DLHSVTTM
-513 EYGAFQGCKELS
+513 EYGAFQGCDALS
-525 GEIDLSKLEVIPGN
+525 GEIDLSNLEEIPGN
-539 AFCYDSKITSVITC
+539 AFCYDPNITSVITC
-553 PTLKS
+553 PTLRS
-558 IGDWAFIWAGIS
+558 IGDWAFIWADIS
-570 TISLPETLNS
+570 TISLPETLKS
-580 IGEYTFF
+580 IGTYTFYK
-587 LASLS
+587 ASLS
-592 GTVALPDSLTK
+592 GTVALPDSLTQ
-603 LGANAF
+603 LGASAF
-609 NGCEEIEAIQIGSGL
+609 SGCEKVEAIQIGSGL
-624 TDIPSNAFDGCRKLT
+624 TDIPKDAFDGCTNLK
-639 TITVNNRQE
+639 TITVNNRRE
-648 DVKIPKIDRVT
+648 DVTIPKIDGVT
-659 VTYTIPSLTADDDKV
+659 VTYTIPSLTADNDKV
-674 STATDALSLQDA
+674 SNAEGALSLQQA
-686 VKQAATNG
+686 VNQANG

-707 PVTITAEQKVEITA
+707 PVRIAAGQRVEITA
-721 TENHN
+721 NENCN
-726 IFGNKDQNLANLF
+726 IFGNKDENLANLF
-739 VVEAGGELSLTGALT
+739 VVEEGGELSLTGALT

-769 KTTINGNV
+769 KTTIDGNV

-782 TLEGNNI
+782 TLEGDSM
-789 GVIEDKG
+789 GVIEDNG
-796 SSAKLILENGTIQ
+796 SSAELILENGTIQ
-809 NHKIRGAHS
+809 NHKIRGALS

-826 ASFTMNGGTIRD
+826 ASFTMNGGTIQD
-838 NIANTSSSDSS
+838 NIANTPSSDSS

-879 YLTASNDAKARF
+879 YLTASSNAAKARF

-903 HSYTSDSTPTG
+903 HSYTPYSTPTG
-914 AVFVKYSAEFVLNN
+914 AVFVKYSAEFVLNE

-950 PTKEHGTA
+950 PTEEHGTA
-958 FTMYSGTISNNTAS
+958 FTMNDGTISNNKAS
-972 GYRCSGGGIYSCSN
+972 GYRCDGGGIYSCSN
-986 RVSLLG
+986 HVSLLG

-1006 YSEGNTQIY
+1006 YSEGNTEIY
-1015 TTLHIQNALITGN
+1015 TTLHIENALITGN

-1041 GDAKLYMQNGA
+1041 GDAKLYMQDGA

-1095 FSDGFLYAPPGN
+1095 FSDGFLYAPAGN
-1107 LGTSGQGTRYNA
+1107 RGTSGQGTRYNT

-1180 SLSNSISVKKVWD
+1180 SLSYSISVKKAWD

-1216 VVSTAELT
+1216 IVSTAELT
-1224 SENGWQYTFT
+1224 GENGWQHTFT
-1234 DLPLSPNHYTVTE
+1234 DLPLSPDHYTVTE

-1328 IFEDLPESSYSV
+1328 IFEDLPEGTYSV

-1360 IITNTYERPLD
+1360 IITNTYERPLY
-1371 PEPIEPIPPVDP
+1371 PEPIEPIDPIPPVDP

-1388 VTPPIVPETTGN
+1388 VTPPIVPGTTGN
-1400 EPSPPSTEETT
+1400 EPNPPSTEETT
-1411 SVPPTEPTEESTEE
+1411 SVPPTEPTEESTEESTEE

-1446 SAKPPKLIQTGQ
+1446 SANPPKLIQTGQ

-1465 LMFAGVGLLVF
+1465 LMFAGAGLLVF

>member
-1 MEAGCTIFLR
+1 
-11 WYTPPCGTRFAA
+11 
-23 HEHNDNAK
+23 
-31 ERNTAMKKRL
+31 MKKRL

-65 NDDFVEDWEGAADFT
+65 NDDFVEDREDIADYT
-80 DDSYSSSEQL
+80 DDSYSSGYSSSEQL

-105 TAAEVVAEED
+105 TAAEVIAEED

-125 KAADSIEE
+125 RAADSIEE

-139 VQVSDAAKDRNDLEN
+139 VQNTDAAEDRNDREY
-154 PDEETESDTQNPW
+154 PDEETKSGTNPG

-207 DDNALEEE
+207 DDDASEEE

-226 KTMAHENYAYTDVS
+226 KTMAHEDYAYTDVS
-240 GTKYTVD
+240 SGTEYMVD

-252 TATIWELT
+252 TAKIWKLT

-268 ILPSTIYYTGDD
+268 ILPSTIYYTDDD
-280 GVQEPA
+280 GVPEPN
-286 PYTVTELSLSYYS
+286 PYTVTELRFSPYGNS
-299 GVTSDNNN
+299 VTSVNNN
-307 YTSLVLPDTLT
+307 YTALVLPDTLT
-318 DIRRSL
+318 DIGGSL

-338 VKVFNATLQNM
+338 VKVFNATLQYM
-349 MELKTL
+349 KQLRTL
-355 TFDEGVEEIASGS
+355 TFEEGVEEIASGS
-368 VVSGCTKLE
+368 VVSGCKSLT

-410 ITEGSTFSKCTSLKS
+410 ITEGSTFSECTSLES
-425 IELPASITTIPRSMF
+425 IELPASITTIPSYMF
-440 AGCSALERVTAKGTI
+440 AGCSALERVTVKGTI
-455 TAIGNGA
+455 TAIGNSA
-462 FGSVTDWNGHETAD
+462 FKSD

-495 FYGCSALTTV
+495 FYGCSALETV
-505 DLHNVTTM
+505 DLHSVTTM
-513 EYGAFQGCKELS
+513 EYAAFQGCDALS
-525 GEIDLSKLEVIPGN
+525 GEIDLSNLEVIPGH
-539 AFCYDSKITSVITC
+539 AFCYDPNITSVVTC
-553 PTLKS
+553 PTLRS

-580 IGEYTFF
+580 IGTYTFYK
-587 LASLS
+587 ASLS
-592 GTVALPDSLTK
+592 GTVALPDSLTQ
-603 LGANAF
+603 LGASAF
-609 NGCEEIEAIQIGSGL
+609 SGCEKVEAIQIGSGL
-624 TDIPSNAFDGCRKLT
+624 TDIPKDAFDGCKPK
-639 TITVNNRQE
+639 TITVNNRRE
-648 DVKIPKIDRVT
+648 DVTIPEIDGVT
-659 VTYTIPSLTADDDKV
+659 VTYTIPSLTADNDKV
-674 STATDALSLQDA
+674 SNAEGALSLQQA
-686 VKQAATNG
+686 VNQANG

-707 PVTITAEQKVEITA
+707 PVRIAAGQRVEITA
-721 TENHN
+721 NTNCN
-726 IFGNKDQNLANLF
+726 IFGNKDKNLTNLF
-739 VVEAGGELSLTGALT
+739 VVEEGGELSLTGALT

-769 KTTINGNV
+769 KTTIDGNV

-782 TLEGNNI
+782 TLEGNDV
-789 GVIEDKG
+789 GVIEDNG
-796 SSAKLILENGTIQ
+796 SSAELILENGTIQ
-809 NHKIRGAHS
+809 NHKIRGALS

-826 ASFTMNGGTIRD
+826 ASFTMNGGTIQA

-854 LLGASTFTMNEGSI
+854 LLGASTFTMNGGSI

-879 YLTASNDAKARF
+879 YLTASSNAAKARF
-891 TMNGGTL
+891 TMNGGSL

-903 HSYTSDSTPTG
+903 RSYTPNSTPTG
-914 AVFVKYSAEFVLNN
+914 AVFVKYSAEFVLND

-933 NCAYGGA
+933 NCAHDGA

-950 PTKEHGTA
+950 PTEEHGTA
-958 FTMYSGTISNNTAS
+958 FTMNGGTISNNTAS

-986 RVSLLG
+986 YVSLLG

-1006 YSEGNTQIY
+1006 YSEGNTEIY
-1015 TTLHIQNALITGN
+1015 TTLHIENALITGN

-1041 GDAKLYMQNGA
+1041 GDAKLYMQDGA

-1107 LGTSGQGTRYNA
+1107 RGTSGQGTRYNT

-1141 VSDGVSIPAV
+1141 VSDGVSIPAT

-1180 SLSNSISVKKVWD
+1180 SLSYSISVKKAWD
-1193 NPGYEDTQPSG
+1193 NPGYEDTQPSS

-1216 VVSTAELT
+1216 IVSTAELT
-1224 SENGWQYTFT
+1224 GENGWQYTFT

-1266 ITNTYLTTPTP
+1266 ITNTHLTTPTPMP

-1328 IFEDLPESSYSV
+1328 IFEDLPEGTYSV

-1360 IITNTYERPLD
+1360 IITNTYERPLY
-1371 PEPIEPIPPVDP
+1371 PEPIEPIDPIPPVDP

-1388 VTPPIVPETTGN
+1388 VTPPIVPGTTGN
-1400 EPSPPSTEETT
+1400 EPNPPSTEETT

-1436 IKETQETPSV
+1436 IKETQETSSV

-1465 LMFAGVGLLVF
+1465 LMFAGAGLLVF

>member
-1 MEAGCTIFLR
+1 
-11 WYTPPCGTRFAA
+11 
-23 HEHNDNAK
+23 
-31 ERNTAMKKRL
+31 MKKRL

-65 NDDFVEDWEGAADFT
+65 NDDFVEDREDIADFT
-80 DDSYSSSEQL
+80 DDSYSSGYSSSEQL

-105 TAAEVVAEED
+105 TAAEVIAEED

-125 KAADSIEE
+125 RAADSIEE

-139 VQVSDAAKDRNDLEN
+139 VQNTDSAEDRNDREY
-154 PDEETESDTQNPW
+154 PDEETKSGTNPG

-207 DDNALEEE
+207 DDDASEEE

-226 KTMAHENYAYTDVS
+226 KTMAHEDYAYTDVS
-240 GTKYTVD
+240 SGTEYMVD

-252 TATIWELT
+252 TAKIWKLI
-260 TSSGEAEC
+260 TSSGGAEC
-268 ILPSTIYYTGDD
+268 ILPSTIYYTDDD
-280 GVQEPA
+280 GVPEPT
-286 PYTVTELSLSYYS
+286 PYTVTELHLSYWS

-307 YTSLVLPDTLT
+307 YTALVLPDTLT
-318 DIRRSL
+318 DIGGSL

-338 VKVFNATLQNM
+338 VKVFNATLQYM
-349 MELKTL
+349 KQLRTL
-355 TFDEGVEEIASGS
+355 TFEEGVEEIASGS
-368 VVSGCTKLE
+368 VVSGCKNLT

-410 ITEGSTFSKCTSLKS
+410 ITEGSTFSECTSLKS
-425 IELPASITTIPRSMF
+425 ITLPASITTIPSYMF

-455 TAIGNGA
+455 TAIGNSA
-462 FGSVTDWNGHETAD
+462 FKSD

-495 FYGCSALTTV
+495 FYGCSALKTV
-505 DLHNVTTM
+505 DLHSVTTM
-513 EYGAFQGCKELS
+513 EYGAFQGCDALS
-525 GEIDLSKLEVIPGN
+525 GEIDLSNLEEIPGH
-539 AFCYDSKITSVITC
+539 AFCYDPNITSVITC
-553 PTLKS
+553 PTLRS
-558 IGDWAFIWAGIS
+558 IGDWAFIWADIS
-570 TISLPETLNS
+570 TISLPETLKS
-580 IGEYTFF
+580 IGTYTFYK
-587 LASLS
+587 ASLS
-592 GTVALPDSLTK
+592 GTVALPDSLTQ
-603 LGANAF
+603 LGASAF
-609 NGCEEIEAIQIGSGL
+609 SGCEKVEAIQIGSGL
-624 TDIPSNAFDGCRKLT
+624 TDIPKDAFDGCKPK
-639 TITVNNRQE
+639 TITVNNRRE
-648 DVKIPKIDRVT
+648 DVHIPEIDGVT
-659 VTYTIPSLTADDDKV
+659 VTYTIPSLTADNDKV
-674 STATDALSLQDA
+674 SNAEGALSLQQA
-686 VKQAATNG
+686 VDQANG

-707 PVTITAEQKVEITA
+707 PVRIAAGQRVEITA
-721 TENHN
+721 NTNCN
-726 IFGNKDQNLANLF
+726 IFGNKDEKPTNLF
-739 VVEAGGELSLTGALT
+739 VVEEGGELSLTGALT

-769 KTTINGNV
+769 KTTIDGNV

-782 TLEGNNI
+782 TLEGDSM
-789 GVIEDKG
+789 GVIEDNG
-796 SSAKLILENGTIQ
+796 SSAELILENGTIQ
-809 NHKIRGAHS
+809 NHKIRGALS

-826 ASFTMNGGTIRD
+826 ASFTMNGGTIQD

-854 LLGASTFTMNEGSI
+854 LLGASTFTMNRGSI

-879 YLTASNDAKARF
+879 YLTASSNAAKARF

-903 HSYTSDSTPTG
+903 RSYTPNSTPTG

-933 NCAYGGA
+933 NCAHGGA

-950 PTKEHGTA
+950 PTEEHGTA
-958 FTMYSGTISNNTAS
+958 FTMNGGTISNNTAS

-986 RVSLLG
+986 YVSLLG

-1006 YSEGNTQIY
+1006 YSEGNTEIY
-1015 TTLHIQNALITGN
+1015 TTLHIENALITGN

-1041 GDAKLYMQNGA
+1041 GDAKLYMQDGA

-1107 LGTSGQGTRYNA
+1107 RGTSGQGTRYNT

-1141 VSDGVSIPAV
+1141 VSDGVSIPAT

-1180 SLSNSISVKKVWD
+1180 SLSYSISVKKAWD

-1216 VVSTAELT
+1216 IVSTAELT
-1224 SENGWQYTFT
+1224 GENGWQHTFT
-1234 DLPLSPNHYTVTE
+1234 DLPLSPDHYTVTE

-1328 IFEDLPESSYSV
+1328 IFEDLPEGTYSV

-1360 IITNTYERPLD
+1360 IITNTYERPLY
-1371 PEPIEPIPPVDP
+1371 PEPIEPIDPIPPVDP

-1388 VTPPIVPETTGN
+1388 VTPPIVPGTTGN
-1400 EPSPPSTEETT
+1400 EPNPPSTEETT
-1411 SVPPTEPTEESTEE
+1411 SVPPTEPTEESTDESTEE
-1425 RSAESDPEESP
+1425 RSAESNPEESP

-1446 SAKPPKLIQTGQ
+1446 SANPPKLIQTGQ

-1465 LMFAGVGLLVF
+1465 LMFAGAGLLVF

>member
-1 MEAGCTIFLR
+1 
-11 WYTPPCGTRFAA
+11 
-23 HEHNDNAK
+23 
-31 ERNTAMKKRL
+31 MKKRL

-65 NDDFVEDWEGAADFT
+65 NDDFVEDREDIADYT
-80 DDSYSSSEQL
+80 DDSYSSGYSSSEQL

-105 TAAEVVAEED
+105 TAAEVIAEED

-125 KAADSIEE
+125 RAADSIEE

-139 VQVSDAAKDRNDLEN
+139 VQDTDAAEDRNDREDS
-154 PDEETESDTQNPW
+154 DEETKSGTNPG
-167 EAGPSDAETEEDVP
+167 ETGPSDAETEEDVP

-207 DDNALEEE
+207 DDDASEEE
-215 MDDDIALLAAG
+215 MDDDIALLTAG
-226 KTMAHENYAYTDVS
+226 KTMAHEDYAYTDVS
-240 GTKYTVD
+240 SGTEYMVD

-252 TATIWELT
+252 TAKIWKLT
-260 TSSGEAEC
+260 TSSGGAEC
-268 ILPSTIYYTGDD
+268 ILPSTIYYTDDD
-280 GVQEPA
+280 GVPEPN
-286 PYTVTELSLSYYS
+286 PYTVTELRFSPYGNS
-299 GVTSDNNN
+299 VTSVNNN
-307 YTSLVLPDTLT
+307 YTALVLPDTLT
-318 DIRRSL
+318 DIGGSL

-338 VKVFNATLQNM
+338 VKVFNATLQYM
-349 MELKTL
+349 KQLRTL
-355 TFDEGVEEIASGS
+355 TFEEGVEEIASGS
-368 VVSGCTKLE
+368 VVSGCKSLT

-410 ITEGSTFSKCTSLKS
+410 ITEGSTFSECTSLES
-425 IELPASITTIPRSMF
+425 IELPASITTIPSYMF

-455 TAIGNGA
+455 TAIGNSA
-462 FGSVTDWNGHETAD
+462 FKSD

-495 FYGCSALTTV
+495 FYGCSALKMV
-505 DLHNVTTM
+505 DLHSVTTM
-513 EYGAFQGCKELS
+513 EYGAFQGCDALS
-525 GEIDLSKLEVIPGN
+525 GEIDLSNLEVIPGH
-539 AFCYDSKITSVITC
+539 AFCYDPNITSVVTC
-553 PTLKS
+553 PTLRS

-580 IGEYTFF
+580 IGTYTFYK
-587 LASLS
+587 ASLS
-592 GTVALPDSLTK
+592 GTVALPDSLTQ
-603 LGANAF
+603 LGASAF
-609 NGCEEIEAIQIGSGL
+609 SGCEKVEAIQIGSGL
-624 TDIPSNAFDGCRKLT
+624 TDIPKDAFDGCKPK
-639 TITVNNRQE
+639 TITVNNRRE
-648 DVKIPKIDRVT
+648 DVHIPEIDGVT
-659 VTYTIPSLTADDDKV
+659 VTYTIPSLTADNDKV
-674 STATDALSLQDA
+674 SNAEGALSLQQA
-686 VKQAATNG
+686 VNQANG

-707 PVTITAEQKVEITA
+707 PVRIAAGQRVEITA
-721 TENHN
+721 NENCN
-726 IFGNKDQNLANLF
+726 IFGNKDENLANLF
-739 VVEAGGELSLTGALT
+739 VVEEGGELSLTGALT

-769 KTTINGNV
+769 KTTIDGNV

-782 TLEGNNI
+782 TLEGNDV
-789 GVIEDKG
+789 GVIEDNG
-796 SSAKLILENGTIQ
+796 SSAELILENGTIQ

-826 ASFTMNGGTIRD
+826 ASFTMNGGTIQD
-838 NIANTSSSDSS
+838 NIANTASSDSS

-854 LLGASTFTMNEGSI
+854 LLGASTFTMNGGSI

-879 YLTASNDAKARF
+879 YLTASNNAAKARF
-891 TMNGGTL
+891 TMNSGTL

-903 HSYTSDSTPTG
+903 RSYTPKSTPTG

-950 PTKEHGTA
+950 PTEEHGTA
-958 FTMYSGTISNNTAS
+958 FTMYDGTISNNKAS
-972 GYRCSGGGIYSCSN
+972 GYRCDGGGIYSCSN
-986 RVSLLG
+986 HVSLLG

-1006 YSEGNTQIY
+1006 YSEGNTEIY
-1015 TTLHIQNALITGN
+1015 TTLHIENALITGN

-1041 GDAKLYMQNGA
+1041 GDAKLYMQDGA

-1095 FSDGFLYAPPGN
+1095 FSDGFLYAPAGN
-1107 LGTSGQGTRYNA
+1107 RGTSGQGTRYNT

-1141 VSDGVSIPAV
+1141 VSDGVSIPAT

-1180 SLSNSISVKKVWD
+1180 SLSYSISVKKAWD

-1216 VVSTAELT
+1216 IVSTAELT
-1224 SENGWQYTFT
+1224 GENGWQHTFT
-1234 DLPLSPNHYTVTE
+1234 DLPLSPDHYTVTE

-1328 IFEDLPESSYSV
+1328 IFEDLPEGTYSV

-1360 IITNTYERPLD
+1360 IITNTYERPLY
-1371 PEPIEPIPPVDP
+1371 PEPIEPIDPIPPVDP

-1388 VTPPIVPETTGN
+1388 VTPPIVPGTTGN
-1400 EPSPPSTEETT
+1400 EPNPPSTEETT
-1411 SVPPTEPTEESTEE
+1411 SVPPTEPTEESTEESTEE

-1436 IKETQETPSV
+1436 IKETQETSSV

-1465 LMFAGVGLLVF
+1465 LMFAGAGLLVF

>member
-1 MEAGCTIFLR
+1 
-11 WYTPPCGTRFAA
+11 
-23 HEHNDNAK
+23 
-31 ERNTAMKKRL
+31 MKKRL

-65 NDDFVEDWEGAADFT
+65 NDDFVEDREDIADYT
-80 DDSYSSSEQL
+80 DDSYSSGYSSSEQL

-105 TAAEVVAEED
+105 TAAEVIAEED

-125 KAADSIEE
+125 RAADSIEE

-139 VQVSDAAKDRNDLEN
+139 VQDTDAAEDRNDREY
-154 PDEETESDTQNPW
+154 PDEETKSGTNPG
-167 EAGPSDAETEEDVP
+167 EVGPSDAETEEDVP

-207 DDNALEEE
+207 DDDASEEE
-215 MDDDIALLAAG
+215 MADDIALLAAG
-226 KTMAHENYAYTDVS
+226 KTMAHEDYAYTDVS
-240 GTKYTVD
+240 SGTEYMVD

-252 TATIWELT
+252 TAKIWKLT

-268 ILPSTIYYTGDD
+268 ILPSTIYYTDDD
-280 GVQEPA
+280 GVPEPN
-286 PYTVTELSLSYYS
+286 PYTVTELRFSPYGNS
-299 GVTSDNNN
+299 VTSVNNN
-307 YTSLVLPDTLT
+307 YTALVLPDTLT
-318 DIRRSL
+318 DIGGSL

-338 VKVFNATLQNM
+338 VKVFNATLQYM
-349 MELKTL
+349 KQLRTL
-355 TFDEGVEEIASGS
+355 TFEEGVEEIASGS
-368 VVSGCTKLE
+368 VVSGCKSLT

-410 ITEGSTFSKCTSLKS
+410 ITEGSTFSECTSLES
-425 IELPASITTIPRSMF
+425 IELPASITTIPSYMF
-440 AGCSALERVTAKGTI
+440 AGCSALERVTVKGTI
-455 TAIGNGA
+455 TAIGNSA
-462 FGSVTDWNGHETAD
+462 FKSD

-495 FYGCSALTTV
+495 FYGCSALETV
-505 DLHNVTTM
+505 DLHSVTTM
-513 EYGAFQGCKELS
+513 EYAAFQGCDALS
-525 GEIDLSKLEVIPGN
+525 GEIDLSNLEVIPGH
-539 AFCYDSKITSVITC
+539 AFCYDPNITSVVTC
-553 PTLKS
+553 PTLRS

-580 IGEYTFF
+580 IGTYTFYK
-587 LASLS
+587 ASLS
-592 GTVALPDSLTK
+592 GTVALPDSLTQ
-603 LGANAF
+603 LGASAF
-609 NGCEEIEAIQIGSGL
+609 SGCEKVEAIQIGSGL
-624 TDIPSNAFDGCRKLT
+624 TDIPKDAFDGCKPK
-639 TITVNNRQE
+639 TITVNNRRE
-648 DVKIPKIDRVT
+648 DVTIPEIDGVT
-659 VTYTIPSLTADDDKV
+659 VTYTIPSLTADNDKV
-674 STATDALSLQDA
+674 SNAEGALSLQQA
-686 VKQAATNG
+686 VNQANG

-707 PVTITAEQKVEITA
+707 PVRIAAGQRVEITA
-721 TENHN
+721 NENCN
-726 IFGNKDQNLANLF
+726 IFGNKDENLANLF
-739 VVEAGGELSLTGALT
+739 VVEEGGELSLTGALT

-769 KTTINGNV
+769 KTTIDGNV

-782 TLEGNNI
+782 TLEGDSM
-789 GVIEDKG
+789 GVIEDNG
-796 SSAKLILENGTIQ
+796 SSAELILENGTIQ

-818 ASIRVTEG
+818 ASIRVTKG
-826 ASFTMNGGTIRD
+826 ASFTMNGGTIQD
-838 NIANTSSSDSS
+838 NIANTPSSDSS

-854 LLGASTFTMNEGSI
+854 LLGASTFTMNRGSI

-879 YLTASNDAKARF
+879 YLTASSNAAKARF

-903 HSYTSDSTPTG
+903 HSYTPYSTPTG
-914 AVFVKYSAEFVLNN
+914 AVFVKYSAEFVLNE

-950 PTKEHGTA
+950 PTEEHGTA
-958 FTMYSGTISNNTAS
+958 FTMNGGTISNNTAS

-986 RVSLLG
+986 HVSLLG

-1006 YSEGNTQIY
+1006 YSEGNTDIY
-1015 TTLHIQNALITGN
+1015 TTLHIENALITGN

-1041 GDAKLYMQNGA
+1041 GDAKLYMQDGA

-1095 FSDGFLYAPPGN
+1095 FSDGFLYAPAGN
-1107 LGTSGQGTRYNA
+1107 RGTSGQGTRYNT

-1141 VSDGVSIPAV
+1141 VSDGVSIPAT

-1180 SLSNSISVKKVWD
+1180 SLSYSISVKKAWD

-1216 VVSTAELT
+1216 IVSTAELT
-1224 SENGWQYTFT
+1224 GENGWQHTFT
-1234 DLPLSPNHYTVTE
+1234 DLPLSPDHYTVTE

-1328 IFEDLPESSYSV
+1328 IFEDLPEGTYSV

-1360 IITNTYERPLD
+1360 IITNTYERPLY
-1371 PEPIEPIPPVDP
+1371 PEPIEPIDPIPPVDP

-1388 VTPPIVPETTGN
+1388 VTPPIVPGTTGN
-1400 EPSPPSTEETT
+1400 EPNPPSTEETT
-1411 SVPPTEPTEESTEE
+1411 SVPPTEPTEESTEESAEE

-1465 LMFAGVGLLVF
+1465 LMFAGAGLLVF

>member
-1 MEAGCTIFLR
+1 
-11 WYTPPCGTRFAA
+11 
-23 HEHNDNAK
+23 
-31 ERNTAMKKRL
+31 MKKRL

-65 NDDFVEDWEGAADFT
+65 NDDFVEDWEDVADFT
-80 DDSYSSSEQL
+80 DDSYSSGYSSSEQL
-90 FDDIIFFDLDEEVDD
+90 FDDIIFFDLDEEADD
-105 TAAEVVAEED
+105 TSAEVIAEED

-139 VQVSDAAKDRNDLEN
+139 VQDTDAAEDRNDWADS
-154 PDEETESDTQNPW
+154 DEETKSGTQNPG

-196 AIASEDPFSYY
+196 AIASEDPFFYY
-207 DDNALEEE
+207 DDHPLEEE
-215 MDDDIALLAAG
+215 MDDGIALLAAG
-226 KTMAHENYAYTDVS
+226 KTIEHENYEYTDEPS
-240 GTKYTVD
+240 GTGYRVD

-252 TATIWELT
+252 TATILELT

-280 GVQEPA
+280 GVPEPD
-286 PYTVTELSLSYYS
+286 PYTVTELNLSYWG
-299 GVTSDNNN
+299 GVTSTNNN
-307 YTSLVLPDTLT
+307 YTALVLPDTLT
-318 DIRRSL
+318 DIGGSL
-324 SGFKNVTEITIPGS
+324 SGFENVTEITIPGS

-349 MELKTL
+349 KELKTL

-368 VVSGCTKLE
+368 VVRGCTSLT

-384 LQKLSGTGTFSGAS
+384 LQKLSGMSTFSGAS

-410 ITEGSTFSKCTSLKS
+410 ITEGSTFSECTSLKS
-425 IELPASITTIPRSMF
+425 IELPASITTIPSHMF
-440 AGCSALERVTAKGTI
+440 AGCSALEHVTAKGTI

-462 FGSVTDWNGHETAD
+462 FGSVTDWKDQETAD

-495 FYGCSALTTV
+495 FYGCSALETV
-505 DLHNVTTM
+505 DLHSVTSM
-513 EYGAFQGCKELS
+513 EYGAFQGCKKLS
-525 GEIDLSKLEVIPGN
+525 GKIDLSNLEVIPGN
-539 AFCYDSKITSVITC
+539 AFCYDSNITSVVTC
-553 PTLKS
+553 PTLRS
-558 IGDWAFIWAGIS
+558 IGEWAFIDAGIS

-580 IGEYTFF
+580 IGSYTFYR
-587 LASLS
+587 ASLS
-592 GTVALPDSLTK
+592 GTVALPDSLTQ
-603 LGANAF
+603 LGAWAF
-609 NGCEEIEAIQIGSGL
+609 SKCETIEAIQIGSGL
-624 TDIPSNAFDGCRKLT
+624 NDIPANAFDDCTNLK

-648 DVKIPKIDRVT
+648 DVHIPQIDGVT
-659 VTYTIPSLTADDDKV
+659 VTYTIPSLEATDDKV
-674 STATDALSLQDA
+674 SNAEGALSLQAAID
-686 VKQAATNG
+686 QANG
-694 TPVTIEKDIRLDE
+694 PVTIEIEKNICLNA
-707 PVTITAEQKVEITA
+707 PVTIAKGKQVEITA
-721 TENHN
+721 NANENYN
-726 IFGNKDQNLANLF
+726 LFGNKDEKPTNLF
-739 VVEAGGELSLTGALT
+739 VVEEGGELSLTGALT

-769 KTTINGNV
+769 KTTIDGNV

-782 TLEGNNI
+782 TLEGNNM
-789 GVIEDKG
+789 GVIEDNG
-796 SSAKLILENGTIQ
+796 STAELILENGTIQ
-809 NHKIRGAHS
+809 NHKIRGAFS
-818 ASIRVTEG
+818 ASIRVTNG

-838 NIANTSSSDSS
+838 NIANTSSSDTS

-854 LLGASTFTMNEGSI
+854 LLGASTFTMNGGSI
-868 CNNSGQCGTAV
+868 CNNRGQCGTAV
-879 YLTASNDAKARF
+879 YLTASSNDAKARF
-891 TMNGGTL
+891 TMNSGTL

-903 HSYTSDSTPTG
+903 RSYTSNSTPTG
-914 AVFVKYSAEFVLNN
+914 AVFVKHSAEFVLNN

-950 PTKEHGTA
+950 PREEHGTA
-958 FTMYSGTISNNTAS
+958 FTMYDGTISNNKAS
-972 GYRCSGGGIYSCSN
+972 GYRCDGGGIYSCSN
-986 RVSLLG
+986 YVSLLG

-1006 YSEGNTQIY
+1006 YSEGNTEIY

-1095 FSDGFLYAPPGN
+1095 FSDGFLYAPAGN
-1107 LGTSGQGTRYNA
+1107 RGTSGQGTRYNA

-1141 VSDGVSIPAV
+1141 VSDGVSIPAE

-1180 SLSNSISVKKVWD
+1180 SLSHSISVKKAWD
-1193 NPGYEDTQPSG
+1193 NPGHEDTQPSG

-1216 VVSTAELT
+1216 IVSTAELT
-1224 SENGWQYTFT
+1224 GENGWQYTFT

-1310 GDAKV
+1310 GDAKI

-1328 IFEDLPESSYSV
+1328 IFEDLPEGTYSV

-1371 PEPIEPIPPVDP
+1371 PEPIEPIDPIPPVDP

-1465 LMFAGVGLLVF
+1465 LMFAGAGLLVF
-1476 GFYKR
+1476 GLYKR

>member
-1 MEAGCTIFLR
+1 
-11 WYTPPCGTRFAA
+11 
-23 HEHNDNAK
+23 
-31 ERNTAMKKRL
+31 MKKRL

-65 NDDFVEDWEGAADFT
+65 NDDFVEDREDIADFT
-80 DDSYSSSEQL
+80 DDSYSSGYSSSEQL

-105 TAAEVVAEED
+105 TAAEVIAEED

-125 KAADSIEE
+125 RAADSIEE

-139 VQVSDAAKDRNDLEN
+139 VQNTDAAEDRNDREY
-154 PDEETESDTQNPW
+154 PDEETKSGTNPG

-207 DDNALEEE
+207 DDDASEEE

-226 KTMAHENYAYTDVS
+226 KTMAHEDYAYTDVS
-240 GTKYTVD
+240 SGTEYMVD

-252 TATIWELT
+252 TAKIWKLT

-268 ILPSTIYYTGDD
+268 ILPSTIYYTDD
-280 GVQEPA
+280 DDVPEPT
-286 PYTVTELSLSYYS
+286 PYTVTELRFSPYGNS
-299 GVTSDNNN
+299 VTSVNNN
-307 YTSLVLPDTLT
+307 YTALVLPDTLT
-318 DIRRSL
+318 DIGGSL

-338 VKVFNATLQNM
+338 VKVFNATLQYM
-349 MELKTL
+349 KQLRTL
-355 TFDEGVEEIASGS
+355 TFEEGVEEIASGS
-368 VVSGCTKLE
+368 VVSGCKNLT

-410 ITEGSTFSKCTSLKS
+410 ITEGSTFSECTSLKS
-425 IELPASITTIPRSMF
+425 ITLPASITTIPSYMF

-455 TAIGNGA
+455 TAIGNSA
-462 FGSVTDWNGHETAD
+462 FKSD

-495 FYGCSALTTV
+495 FYGCSALKTV
-505 DLHNVTTM
+505 DLHSVTTM
-513 EYGAFQGCKELS
+513 EYGAFQGCDALS
-525 GEIDLSKLEVIPGN
+525 GEIDLSNLEEIPGH
-539 AFCYDSKITSVITC
+539 AFCYDPNITSVITC
-553 PTLKS
+553 PTLRS
-558 IGDWAFIWAGIS
+558 IGDWAFIWADIS
-570 TISLPETLNS
+570 TISLPETLKS
-580 IGEYTFF
+580 IGTYTFYK
-587 LASLS
+587 ASLS
-592 GTVALPDSLTK
+592 GTVALPDSLTQ
-603 LGANAF
+603 LGASAF
-609 NGCEEIEAIQIGSGL
+609 SGCEKVEAIQIGSGL
-624 TDIPSNAFDGCRKLT
+624 TDIPKDAFDGCKPK
-639 TITVNNRQE
+639 TITVNNRRE
-648 DVKIPKIDRVT
+648 DVHIPEIDGVT
-659 VTYTIPSLTADDDKV
+659 VTYTIPSLTADNDKV
-674 STATDALSLQDA
+674 SNAEGALSLQQA
-686 VKQAATNG
+686 VDQANG

-707 PVTITAEQKVEITA
+707 PVRIAAGQRVEITA
-721 TENHN
+721 NTNCN
-726 IFGNKDQNLANLF
+726 IFGNKDKDLTNLF
-739 VVEAGGELSLTGALT
+739 VVEEGGELSLTGALT

-769 KTTINGNV
+769 KTTIDGNV

-782 TLEGNNI
+782 TLEGDSM
-789 GVIEDKG
+789 GVIEDNG
-796 SSAKLILENGTIQ
+796 SSAELILENGTIQ
-809 NHKIRGAHS
+809 NHKIRGARS

-826 ASFTMNGGTIRD
+826 ASFTMNGGTIQD

-854 LLGASTFTMNEGSI
+854 LLGASTFTMNGGSI

-879 YLTASNDAKARF
+879 YLTASSNAAKARF
-891 TMNGGTL
+891 TMNSGTL

-903 HSYTSDSTPTG
+903 RSYTPKSTPTG

-950 PTKEHGTA
+950 PTEEHGTA
-958 FTMYSGTISNNTAS
+958 FTMNGGTISNNTAS

-986 RVSLLG
+986 YVSLLG

-1006 YSEGNTQIY
+1006 YSEGNTEIY
-1015 TTLHIQNALITGN
+1015 TTLHIENALITGN

-1041 GDAKLYMQNGA
+1041 GDAKLYMQDGA

-1095 FSDGFLYAPPGN
+1095 FSDGFLYAPAGN
-1107 LGTSGQGTRYNA
+1107 RGTSGQGTRYNA

-1141 VSDGVSIPAV
+1141 VSDGVSIPAT

-1180 SLSNSISVKKVWD
+1180 SLSYSISVKKAWD
-1193 NPGYEDTQPSG
+1193 NPGYEDTQPSS

-1216 VVSTAELT
+1216 IVSTAELT
-1224 SENGWQYTFT
+1224 GENGWQYTFT
-1234 DLPLSPNHYTVTE
+1234 DLPLSPDHYTVTE

-1328 IFEDLPESSYSV
+1328 IFEDLPEGTYSV

-1360 IITNTYERPLD
+1360 IITNTYERPLY
-1371 PEPIEPIPPVDP
+1371 PEPIEPIDPIPPVDP

-1388 VTPPIVPETTGN
+1388 VTPPIVPGTTGN
-1400 EPSPPSTEETT
+1400 EPNPPSTEETT
-1411 SVPPTEPTEESTEE
+1411 SVPPTEPTEESTDESTEE

-1436 IKETQETPSV
+1436 IKETQETSSV

-1465 LMFAGVGLLVF
+1465 LMFAGAGLLVF

>member
-1 MEAGCTIFLR
+1 
-11 WYTPPCGTRFAA
+11 
-23 HEHNDNAK
+23 
-31 ERNTAMKKRL
+31 MKKRL

-65 NDDFVEDWEGAADFT
+65 NDDFVEDREDIADFT
-80 DDSYSSSEQL
+80 DDSYSSGYSSSEQL

-105 TAAEVVAEED
+105 TAAKVIAEED

-125 KAADSIEE
+125 RAADSIEE
-133 TEPEDE
+133 TESEDE
-139 VQVSDAAKDRNDLEN
+139 VQDTDAAEDRNDREDS
-154 PDEETESDTQNPW
+154 DEETRSGTNPG
-167 EAGPSDAETEEDVP
+167 ETGPSDAETEEDVS

-207 DDNALEEE
+207 DDDASEEE

-226 KTMAHENYAYTDVS
+226 KTMAHEDYAYTDVS
-240 GTKYTVD
+240 SGTEYMVD

-252 TATIWELT
+252 TAKIWKLT
-260 TSSGEAEC
+260 TSSGGAEC
-268 ILPSTIYYTGDD
+268 ILPSTIYYTDD
-280 GVQEPA
+280 DDVPEPT
-286 PYTVTELSLSYYS
+286 PYTVTELRFSPYGNS
-299 GVTSDNNN
+299 VTSVNNN
-307 YTSLVLPDTLT
+307 YTALVLPDTLT
-318 DIRRSL
+318 DIGGSL

-338 VKVFNATLQNM
+338 VKVFNATLQYM
-349 MELKTL
+349 KELRTL
-355 TFDEGVEEIASGS
+355 TFEEGVEEIASGS
-368 VVSGCTKLE
+368 VVSGCKNLT

-410 ITEGSTFSKCTSLKS
+410 ITEGSTFSECTSLKS
-425 IELPASITTIPRSMF
+425 IELPASITTIPSYMF

-455 TAIGNGA
+455 TTIGNSA
-462 FGSVTDWNGHETAD
+462 FKSD

-495 FYGCSALTTV
+495 FYGCSALKTV
-505 DLHNVTTM
+505 DLHSVTTM
-513 EYGAFQGCKELS
+513 EYAAFQGCDALS
-525 GEIDLSKLEVIPGN
+525 GEIDLSNLEVIPGH
-539 AFCYDSKITSVITC
+539 AFCYDPNITSVVTC
-553 PTLKS
+553 PTLRS

-580 IGEYTFF
+580 IGTYTFYK
-587 LASLS
+587 ASLS
-592 GTVALPDSLTK
+592 GTVALPDSLTQ
-603 LGANAF
+603 LGASAF
-609 NGCEEIEAIQIGSGL
+609 SGCEKVEAIQIGSGL
-624 TDIPSNAFDGCRKLT
+624 TDIPKDAFDGCKPK
-639 TITVNNRQE
+639 TITVNNRRE
-648 DVKIPKIDRVT
+648 DVHIPEIDGVT
-659 VTYTIPSLTADDDKV
+659 VTYTIPSLTADNDKV
-674 STATDALSLQDA
+674 SNAEGALSLQEA
-686 VKQAATNG
+686 VNQANG

-707 PVTITAEQKVEITA
+707 PVRIAAGQRVEITA
-721 TENHN
+721 NTNCN
-726 IFGNKDQNLANLF
+726 IFGNKDKDLTNLF
-739 VVEAGGELSLTGALT
+739 VVEEGGELSLTGALT

-769 KTTINGNV
+769 KTTIDGNV

-782 TLEGNNI
+782 TLEGDSM
-789 GVIEDKG
+789 GVIEDNG
-796 SSAKLILENGTIQ
+796 SSAELILENGTIQ
-809 NHKIRGAHS
+809 NHKIRGARS

-826 ASFTMNGGTIRD
+826 ASFTMNGGTIQD
-838 NIANTSSSDSS
+838 NIANTPSSDSS

-879 YLTASNDAKARF
+879 YLTASSNAAKARF

-903 HSYTSDSTPTG
+903 HSYTPYSTPTG
-914 AVFVKYSAEFVLNN
+914 AVFVKYSAEFVLNE

-950 PTKEHGTA
+950 PTEEHGTA
-958 FTMYSGTISNNTAS
+958 FTMNGGTISNNTAS

-986 RVSLLG
+986 YVSLLG

-1006 YSEGNTQIY
+1006 YSEGNTEIY
-1015 TTLHIQNALITGN
+1015 TTLHIENALITGN

-1041 GDAKLYMQNGA
+1041 GDAKLYMQDGA

-1095 FSDGFLYAPPGN
+1095 FSDGFLYAPAGN
-1107 LGTSGQGTRYNA
+1107 RGTSGQGTRYNA

-1141 VSDGVSIPAV
+1141 VSDGVSIPAT

-1180 SLSNSISVKKVWD
+1180 SLSHSILVKKAWD
-1193 NPGYEDTQPSG
+1193 NPGHEDTQPSG

-1216 VVSTAELT
+1216 IVSTAELT
-1224 SENGWQYTFT
+1224 GENGWQHTFT
-1234 DLPLSPNHYTVTE
+1234 DLPLSPDHYTVTE

-1328 IFEDLPESSYSV
+1328 IFEDLPEGTYSV

-1360 IITNTYERPLD
+1360 IITNTYERPLY
-1371 PEPIEPIPPVDP
+1371 PEPIEPIDPIPPVDP

-1388 VTPPIVPETTGN
+1388 VTPPIVPGTTGN
-1400 EPSPPSTEETT
+1400 EPNPPSTEETT
-1411 SVPPTEPTEESTEE
+1411 SVPPTEPTEESTEESTEE

-1446 SAKPPKLIQTGQ
+1446 SANPPKLIQTGQ

-1465 LMFAGVGLLVF
+1465 LMFAGAGLLVF

>member
-1 MEAGCTIFLR
+1 
-11 WYTPPCGTRFAA
+11 
-23 HEHNDNAK
+23 
-31 ERNTAMKKRL
+31 MKKRL

-65 NDDFVEDWEGAADFT
+65 NDDFVEDREDIADFT
-80 DDSYSSSEQL
+80 DDSYSSGHSSSEQL

-105 TAAEVVAEED
+105 TAAEVIAEED

-125 KAADSIEE
+125 RAADSIEK

-139 VQVSDAAKDRNDLEN
+139 VQDTDAAEDRNDRED
-154 PDEETESDTQNPW
+154 PDEETKSGTQNPE

-207 DDNALEEE
+207 DDDASEEE

-226 KTMAHENYAYTDVS
+226 KTMAHEDYAYTDVS
-240 GTKYTVD
+240 SGTEYMVD

-252 TATIWELT
+252 TAKIWKLT

-280 GVQEPA
+280 GVPEPT
-286 PYTVTELSLSYYS
+286 PYTVTELRLSYWS

-307 YTSLVLPDTLT
+307 YTALVLPDTLT
-318 DIRRSL
+318 DIEGSL

-338 VKVFNATLQNM
+338 VKVFKATLQNM
-349 MELKTL
+349 KELKTL
-355 TFDEGVEEIASGS
+355 TFEEGVEEIASGS
-368 VVSGCTKLE
+368 VVSGCKSLT

-410 ITEGSTFSKCTSLKS
+410 ITEGSTFSECTSLKS

-462 FGSVTDWNGHETAD
+462 FGSVTDWNDQETAD

-495 FYGCSALTTV
+495 FYGCSALETV
-505 DLHNVTTM
+505 DLHSVTTM
-513 EYGAFQGCKELS
+513 GYAAFQKCDALS
-525 GEIDLSKLEVIPGN
+525 GEIDLSNLEVIPGH
-539 AFCYDSKITSVITC
+539 AFCYDPYITSVITC
-553 PTLKS
+553 PTLRS

-580 IGEYTFF
+580 IGTYTFYK
-587 LASLS
+587 ASLS
-592 GTVALPDSLTK
+592 GTVALPDSLTQ
-603 LGANAF
+603 LGASAF
-609 NGCEEIEAIQIGSGL
+609 SGCEAVEAIQIGSGL
-624 TDIPSNAFDGCRKLT
+624 SDIPADAFAGCTSLK
-639 TITVNNRQE
+639 TITVNNRRE
-648 DVKIPKIDRVT
+648 DVTIPKIDGVT
-659 VTYTIPSLTADDDKV
+659 VTYTIPSLEATDDKV
-674 STATDALSLQDA
+674 SNAEGALSLQQA
-686 VKQAATNG
+686 VDQANG
-694 TPVTIEKDIRLDE
+694 PVTIEIEKNICLNA
-707 PVTITAEQKVEITA
+707 PVTIAKGKQVEITA
-721 TENHN
+721 NANENYN
-726 IFGNKDQNLANLF
+726 LFGNKDNNLTNLF
-739 VVEAGGELSLTGALT
+739 VVEEGGELSLTGALT

-769 KTTINGNV
+769 KTTIDGDV

-782 TLEGNNI
+782 TLEGNDV
-789 GVIEDKG
+789 GVIEDNG
-796 SSAKLILENGTIQ
+796 SSAELILENGTIQ
-809 NHKIRGAHS
+809 NHKIRGARS

-826 ASFTMNGGTIRD
+826 ASFTMNEGTIQD

-854 LLGASTFTMNEGSI
+854 LLGASTFTMNGGSI

-879 YLTASNDAKARF
+879 YLTASNNATKARF

-903 HSYTSDSTPTG
+903 RSYTPYSTPTG

-933 NCAYGGA
+933 NCAHGGA

-950 PTKEHGTA
+950 PTEEHGTA
-958 FTMYSGTISNNTAS
+958 FTMIGGTISNNTAS

-986 RVSLLG
+986 HVSLLG

-1006 YSEGNTQIY
+1006 YSEGNTEIY
-1015 TTLHIQNALITGN
+1015 TTLHIENALITGN

-1041 GDAKLYMQNGA
+1041 GDAKLYMQDGA

-1095 FSDGFLYAPPGN
+1095 FSDGFLYAPAGN
-1107 LGTSGQGTRYNA
+1107 RGTSGQGTRYNT

-1141 VSDGVSIPAV
+1141 VSDGVSIPAT

-1180 SLSNSISVKKVWD
+1180 SLSYSISVKKAWD

-1216 VVSTAELT
+1216 IVSTAELT
-1224 SENGWQYTFT
+1224 GENGWQHTFT
-1234 DLPLSPNHYTVTE
+1234 DLPLSPDHYTVTE

-1328 IFEDLPESSYSV
+1328 IFEDLPEGTYSV

-1360 IITNTYERPLD
+1360 IITNTYERPLY
-1371 PEPIEPIPPVDP
+1371 PEPIEPIDPIPPVDP

-1388 VTPPIVPETTGN
+1388 VTPPIVPGTTGN
-1400 EPSPPSTEETT
+1400 EPNPPSTEETT
-1411 SVPPTEPTEESTEE
+1411 SVPPTEPTEESTEESTEE

-1436 IKETQETPSV
+1436 IKETQETSSV

-1465 LMFAGVGLLVF
+1465 LMFAGAGLLVF

>member
-1 MEAGCTIFLR
+1 
-11 WYTPPCGTRFAA
+11 
-23 HEHNDNAK
+23 
-31 ERNTAMKKRL
+31 MKKRL

-65 NDDFVEDWEGAADFT
+65 NDDFVEDREDIADYT
-80 DDSYSSSEQL
+80 DDSYSSGYSSSEQL

-105 TAAEVVAEED
+105 TAAEVIAEED

-125 KAADSIEE
+125 RAADSIEE

-139 VQVSDAAKDRNDLEN
+139 VQDTDAAEDRNDREY
-154 PDEETESDTQNPW
+154 PDEETKSGTNPG
-167 EAGPSDAETEEDVP
+167 ETGPSDAETEEDVS

-207 DDNALEEE
+207 DDDASEEG

-240 GTKYTVD
+240 SGTEYMVD
-247 LYTDH
+247 LYTDY
-252 TATIWELT
+252 TAKIRRL
-260 TSSGEAEC
+260 TSSSGGAEC
-268 ILPSTIYYTGDD
+268 ILPSTIYYTDD
-280 GVQEPA
+280 AGVQDPN
-286 PYTVTELSLSYYS
+286 PYTVTELSLPFSS
-299 GVTSDNNN
+299 SVTSD
-307 YTSLVLPDTLT
+307 YTTLVLPDTLT
-318 DIRRSL
+318 DMGGYL
-324 SGFKNVTEITIPGS
+324 SSFKNVTEITIPGS
-338 VKVFNATLQNM
+338 VKVFKAILQNM
-349 MELKTL
+349 TELKTL
-355 TFDEGVEEIASGS
+355 TFEEGVEEIASGS
-368 VVSGCTKLE
+368 VVSGCKNLT

-384 LQKLSGTGTFSGAS
+384 LQKLSGTDTFSGAS

-410 ITEGSTFSKCTSLKS
+410 ITEGSTFSECTSLES
-425 IELPASITTIPRSMF
+425 IELPASITTIPSHMF

-455 TAIGNGA
+455 TAIDNGA
-462 FGSVTDWNGHETAD
+462 FGSVTDWKNHETAD

-495 FYGCSALTTV
+495 FYGCSALETV
-505 DLHNVTTM
+505 DLHSVTTM
-513 EYGAFQGCKELS
+513 GYAAFQGCKALS
-525 GEIDLSKLEVIPGN
+525 GEIDLSNLEEIPGH
-539 AFCYDSKITSVITC
+539 AFCYDPNITSVITC
-553 PTLKS
+553 PTLRS
-558 IGDWAFIWAGIS
+558 IGDWAFIWADIS

-580 IGEYTFF
+580 IGTYTFYK
-587 LASLS
+587 ASLS
-592 GTVALPDSLTK
+592 GTVALPDSLTQ
-603 LGANAF
+603 LGASAF
-609 NGCEEIEAIQIGSGL
+609 SGCEEVNAIQIGSGL
-624 TDIPSNAFDGCRKLT
+624 KDIPANAFAGCTNLK
-639 TITVNNRQE
+639 TITVNNRRE
-648 DVKIPKIDRVT
+648 DVTIPKIDGVT
-659 VTYTIPSLTADDDKV
+659 VTYTIPSLEATDDKV
-674 STATDALSLQDA
+674 SNAEGALSLQQA
-686 VKQAATNG
+686 VDQANG
-694 TPVTIEKDIRLDE
+694 PVTIEIEKNICLNA
-707 PVTITAEQKVEITA
+707 PVTIAKGKQVEITA
-721 TENHN
+721 NANENYN
-726 IFGNKDQNLANLF
+726 LFGNKDENLTNLF

-769 KTTINGNV
+769 KTTIDGNV

-782 TLEGNNI
+782 TLEGDSM
-789 GVIEDKG
+789 GVIEDNG
-796 SSAKLILENGTIQ
+796 SSAELILENGTIQ
-809 NHKIRGAHS
+809 NHKIRGARS

-826 ASFTMNGGTIRD
+826 ASFTMNGGTIQD

-854 LLGASTFTMNEGSI
+854 LLGASTFTMNGGSI

-879 YLTASNDAKARF
+879 YLTASSNAAKARF

-903 HSYTSDSTPTG
+903 RSYTPNSTPTG

-933 NCAYGGA
+933 NCAHGGA

-950 PTKEHGTA
+950 PTEEHGTA
-958 FTMYSGTISNNTAS
+958 FTMNGGTISNNTAS

-986 RVSLLG
+986 CVSLLG
-992 GRIENNSAYDGGGV
+992 GRIENNSAYDGGGI
-1006 YSEGNTQIY
+1006 YSEGNTEIY

-1041 GDAKLYMQNGA
+1041 GDAKLYMQDGA

-1059 ASAGDDFASPEVAT
+1059 ASAGDDFASPEVAA

-1107 LGTSGQGTRYNA
+1107 RGTAGQGTRYNT

-1151 GSLII
+1151 GLLII

-1180 SLSNSISVKKVWD
+1180 SLSYSISVKKVWD

-1216 VVSTAELT
+1216 IVSTAELT
-1224 SENGWQYTFT
+1224 GENGWQYTFT
-1234 DLPLSPNHYTVTE
+1234 DLPLSPDHYTVTE

-1328 IFEDLPESSYSV
+1328 IFEDLPEGTYSV

-1360 IITNTYERPLD
+1360 IITNTYERPLY
-1371 PEPIEPIPPVDP
+1371 PEPIEPIDPIPPVDP

-1388 VTPPIVPETTGN
+1388 VTPPIVPGTTGN

-1425 RSAESDPEESP
+1425 STEERSAESDPEESP
-1436 IKETQETPSV
+1436 IKETQETSSV

-1465 LMFAGVGLLVF
+1465 LMFAGAGLLVF

>member
-1 MEAGCTIFLR
+1 
-11 WYTPPCGTRFAA
+11 
-23 HEHNDNAK
+23 
-31 ERNTAMKKRL
+31 MKKRL

-65 NDDFVEDWEGAADFT
+65 NDDFVEDREDIADFT
-80 DDSYSSSEQL
+80 DDSYSSGHSSSEQL

-105 TAAEVVAEED
+105 TAAKVIAEED

-125 KAADSIEE
+125 RAADSIEE

-139 VQVSDAAKDRNDLEN
+139 VQDTDAAEDRNDREDS
-154 PDEETESDTQNPW
+154 DEETKSGTNPG
-167 EAGPSDAETEEDVP
+167 ETGPSDAETEEDVP

-207 DDNALEEE
+207 DDDASEEE

-226 KTMAHENYAYTDVS
+226 KTMAHEDYAYTDVS
-240 GTKYTVD
+240 SGTEYMVD

-252 TATIWELT
+252 TAKIWKLT
-260 TSSGEAEC
+260 TSSGEAKC
-268 ILPSTIYYTGDD
+268 ILPSTIYYTDDD
-280 GVQEPA
+280 GVPEPN
-286 PYTVTELSLSYYS
+286 PYTVTELRFSPYGNS
-299 GVTSDNNN
+299 VTSVNNN
-307 YTSLVLPDTLT
+307 YTALVLPDTLT
-318 DIRRSL
+318 DIGGSL

-338 VKVFNATLQNM
+338 VKVFNATLQYM
-349 MELKTL
+349 KQLRTL
-355 TFDEGVEEIASGS
+355 TFEEGVEEIASGS
-368 VVSGCTKLE
+368 VVSGCKSLT

-410 ITEGSTFSKCTSLKS
+410 ITEGSTFSECTSLES
-425 IELPASITTIPRSMF
+425 IELPASITTIPSYMF

-455 TAIGNGA
+455 TAIGNSA
-462 FGSVTDWNGHETAD
+462 FKSD
-476 TALTEIPDLSQVTS
+476 TALTEIPDLGQVTS

-495 FYGCSALTTV
+495 FYGCSALETV
-505 DLHNVTTM
+505 DLHSVTTM
-513 EYGAFQGCKELS
+513 EYAAFQGCDALS
-525 GEIDLSKLEVIPGN
+525 GEIDLSNLEVIPGH
-539 AFCYDSKITSVITC
+539 AFCYDPNITSVVTC
-553 PTLKS
+553 PTLRS

-580 IGEYTFF
+580 IGTYTFYKS
-587 LASLS
+587 SLS
-592 GTVALPDSLTK
+592 GTVALPDSLTQ
-603 LGANAF
+603 LGASAF
-609 NGCEEIEAIQIGSGL
+609 SGCEKVEAIQIGSGL
-624 TDIPSNAFDGCRKLT
+624 TDIPKDAFDGCTNLK
-639 TITVNNRQE
+639 TITVNNRRE
-648 DVKIPKIDRVT
+648 DVHIPEIDGVT
-659 VTYTIPSLTADDDKV
+659 VTYTIPSLEATDDKV
-674 STATDALSLQDA
+674 SNAEGALSLQQA
-686 VKQAATNG
+686 VDQANG
-694 TPVTIEKDIRLDE
+694 PVTIEIEKNICLNA
-707 PVTITAEQKVEITA
+707 PVRIAAGQRVEITA
-721 TENHN
+721 NTNCN
-726 IFGNKDQNLANLF
+726 IFGNKDKDLTNLF
-739 VVEAGGELSLTGALT
+739 VVEEGGELSLTGALT

-769 KTTINGNV
+769 KTTIDGNV

-782 TLEGNNI
+782 TLEGDSM
-789 GVIEDKG
+789 GVIEDNG
-796 SSAKLILENGTIQ
+796 SSAELILENGTIQ
-809 NHKIRGAHS
+809 NHKIRGARS

-826 ASFTMNGGTIRD
+826 ASFTMNGGTIQD
-838 NIANTSSSDSS
+838 NIANTPSSDSS

-854 LLGASTFTMNEGSI
+854 LLGASTFTMNGGSI

-879 YLTASNDAKARF
+879 YLTASNNAAKARF

-903 HSYTSDSTPTG
+903 RSYTPYSTPTG

-933 NCAYGGA
+933 NCAHGGA

-950 PTKEHGTA
+950 PREEHGTA
-958 FTMYSGTISNNTAS
+958 FTMNGGTISNNTAS

-986 RVSLLG
+986 HVSLLG

-1006 YSEGNTQIY
+1006 YSEGNTEIY
-1015 TTLHIQNALITGN
+1015 TTLHIENALITGN

-1041 GDAKLYMQNGA
+1041 GDAKLYMQDGA

-1095 FSDGFLYAPPGN
+1095 FSDGFLYAPAGN
-1107 LGTSGQGTRYNA
+1107 RGTSGQGTRYNT

-1141 VSDGVSIPAV
+1141 VSDGVSIPAT

-1180 SLSNSISVKKVWD
+1180 SLSYSISVKKAWD

-1216 VVSTAELT
+1216 IVSTAELT
-1224 SENGWQYTFT
+1224 GENGWQHTFT
-1234 DLPLSPNHYTVTE
+1234 DLPLSPDHYTVTE

-1328 IFEDLPESSYSV
+1328 IFEDLPEGTYSV

-1360 IITNTYERPLD
+1360 IITNTYERPLY
-1371 PEPIEPIPPVDP
+1371 PEPIEPIDPIPPVDP

-1388 VTPPIVPETTGN
+1388 VTPPIVPGTTGN
-1400 EPSPPSTEETT
+1400 EPNPPSTEETT
-1411 SVPPTEPTEESTEE
+1411 SVPPTEPTEESTDESTEE

-1465 LMFAGVGLLVF
+1465 LMFAGAGLLVF

>member
-1 MEAGCTIFLR
+1 
-11 WYTPPCGTRFAA
+11 
-23 HEHNDNAK
+23 
-31 ERNTAMKKRL
+31 MKKRL

-65 NDDFVEDWEGAADFT
+65 NDDFVEDREDVADFT
-80 DDSYSSSEQL
+80 DDSYSSGYSSSEQL

-105 TAAEVVAEED
+105 TAAEVIAEED
-115 ANDSSDTEID
+115 VNDSSDTEID
-125 KAADSIEE
+125 RAADSIEK

-139 VQVSDAAKDRNDLEN
+139 VQDTDAAEDRNDREY
-154 PDEETESDTQNPW
+154 PDEETKSGTNPG

-207 DDNALEEE
+207 DDDASEEE
-215 MDDDIALLAAG
+215 MDDDIALLTAG
-226 KTMAHENYAYTDVS
+226 KTMAHEDYAYTDVS
-240 GTKYTVD
+240 SGTEYMVD

-252 TATIWELT
+252 TAKIWKLT

-268 ILPSTIYYTGDD
+268 ILPSTIYYTDD
-280 GVQEPA
+280 DDVPEPT
-286 PYTVTELSLSYYS
+286 PYTVTELRFSPYGNS
-299 GVTSDNNN
+299 VTSVNNN
-307 YTSLVLPDTLT
+307 YTALVLPDTLT
-318 DIRRSL
+318 DIGGSL

-338 VKVFNATLQNM
+338 VKVFNATLQYM
-349 MELKTL
+349 KQLRTL
-355 TFDEGVEEIASGS
+355 TFEEGVEEIASGS
-368 VVSGCTKLE
+368 VVSGCKNLT

-410 ITEGSTFSKCTSLKS
+410 ITEGSTFSECTSLKS
-425 IELPASITTIPRSMF
+425 ITLPASITTIPSYMF

-455 TAIGNGA
+455 TAIGNSA
-462 FGSVTDWNGHETAD
+462 FKSD
-476 TALTEIPDLSQVTS
+476 TALTKIPDLSQVTS

-495 FYGCSALTTV
+495 FYGCSALKTV
-505 DLHNVTTM
+505 DLHSVTTM
-513 EYGAFQGCKELS
+513 EYGAFQGCDALS
-525 GEIDLSKLEVIPGN
+525 GEIDLSNLEEIPGH
-539 AFCYDSKITSVITC
+539 AFCYDPNITSVITC
-553 PTLKS
+553 PTLRS
-558 IGDWAFIWAGIS
+558 IGDWAFIWADIS

-580 IGEYTFF
+580 IGTYAFYK
-587 LASLS
+587 ASLS
-592 GTVALPDSLTK
+592 GTVALPDSLTQ
-603 LGANAF
+603 LGASAF
-609 NGCEEIEAIQIGSGL
+609 SGCEEVNAIQIGSGL
-624 TDIPSNAFDGCRKLT
+624 KDIPANAFAGCTNLK
-639 TITVNNRQE
+639 TITVNNRRE
-648 DVKIPKIDRVT
+648 DVTIPKIDGVT
-659 VTYTIPSLTADDDKV
+659 VTYTIPSLEATDDKV
-674 STATDALSLQDA
+674 SNAEGALSLQQA
-686 VKQAATNG
+686 VDQANG

-707 PVTITAEQKVEITA
+707 PVRIAAGQRVEITA
-721 TENHN
+721 NTNCN
-726 IFGNKDQNLANLF
+726 IFGNKDKDLTNLF
-739 VVEAGGELSLTGALT
+739 VVEPGGKLSLTGALT

-769 KTTINGNV
+769 KTTIDGNV

-782 TLEGNNI
+782 TLEGDSM
-789 GVIEDKG
+789 GVIEDNG
-796 SSAKLILENGTIQ
+796 SSAELILENGTIQ
-809 NHKIRGAHS
+809 NHKIRGALS

-826 ASFTMNGGTIRD
+826 ASFTMNGGTIQD
-838 NIANTSSSDSS
+838 NIANTPSSDSS

-879 YLTASNDAKARF
+879 YLTASNNAAKACF

-903 HSYTSDSTPTG
+903 RSYTPYSTPTG

-933 NCAYGGA
+933 NCAHGGA

-950 PTKEHGTA
+950 PTEEHGTA
-958 FTMYSGTISNNTAS
+958 FTMIGGTISNNTAS

-986 RVSLLG
+986 HVSLLG

-1006 YSEGNTQIY
+1006 YSEGNTEIY
-1015 TTLHIQNALITGN
+1015 TTLHIENALITGN

-1041 GDAKLYMQNGA
+1041 GDAKLYMQDGA

-1095 FSDGFLYAPPGN
+1095 FSDGFLYAPAGN
-1107 LGTSGQGTRYNA
+1107 RGTSGQGTRYNA

-1141 VSDGVSIPAV
+1141 VSDGVSIPAT

-1180 SLSNSISVKKVWD
+1180 SLSHSILVKKAWD
-1193 NPGYEDTQPSG
+1193 NPGHEDTQPSG

-1216 VVSTAELT
+1216 IVSTAELT
-1224 SENGWQYTFT
+1224 GENGWQHTFT
-1234 DLPLSPNHYTVTE
+1234 DLPLSPDHYTVTE

-1328 IFEDLPESSYSV
+1328 IFEDLPEGTYSV

-1360 IITNTYERPLD
+1360 IITNTYERPLY
-1371 PEPIEPIPPVDP
+1371 PEPIEPIDPIPPVDP

-1388 VTPPIVPETTGN
+1388 VTPPIVPGTTGN
-1400 EPSPPSTEETT
+1400 EPNPPSTEETT
-1411 SVPPTEPTEESTEE
+1411 SVPPTEPTEESTEESTEE

-1436 IKETQETPSV
+1436 IKETQETSSV

-1465 LMFAGVGLLVF
+1465 LMFAGAGLLVF

>member
-1 MEAGCTIFLR
+1 
-11 WYTPPCGTRFAA
+11 
-23 HEHNDNAK
+23 
-31 ERNTAMKKRL
+31 MKKRL

-65 NDDFVEDWEGAADFT
+65 NDDFVEDREDIADYT
-80 DDSYSSSEQL
+80 DDSYSSGYSSSEQL

-105 TAAEVVAEED
+105 TAAEVIAEED

-125 KAADSIEE
+125 RAADSIEE

-139 VQVSDAAKDRNDLEN
+139 VQNTDAAEDRNDREY
-154 PDEETESDTQNPW
+154 PDEETKSGTNPG

-207 DDNALEEE
+207 DDDASEEE

-226 KTMAHENYAYTDVS
+226 KTMAHEDYAYTDVS
-240 GTKYTVD
+240 SGTEYMVD

-252 TATIWELT
+252 TAKIWKLT
-260 TSSGEAEC
+260 TSSGGAEC

-280 GVQEPA
+280 DVPEPT
-286 PYTVTELSLSYYS
+286 PYTVTELRFSPYGNS
-299 GVTSDNNN
+299 VTSVNNN
-307 YTSLVLPDTLT
+307 YTALVLPDTLT
-318 DIRRSL
+318 DIGGSL

-338 VKVFNATLQNM
+338 VKVFNATLQYM
-349 MELKTL
+349 KELRTL
-355 TFDEGVEEIASGS
+355 TFEEGVEEIASGS
-368 VVSGCTKLE
+368 VVSGCKNLT

-410 ITEGSTFSKCTSLKS
+410 ITEGSTFSECTSLES
-425 IELPASITTIPRSMF
+425 IELPASITTIPSYMF

-455 TAIGNGA
+455 TAIGNSA
-462 FGSVTDWNGHETAD
+462 FKSD

-495 FYGCSALTTV
+495 FYGCSALKTV
-505 DLHNVTTM
+505 DLHSVTTM
-513 EYGAFQGCKELS
+513 EYGAFQGCDALS
-525 GEIDLSKLEVIPGN
+525 GEIDLSNLEEIPGH
-539 AFCYDSKITSVITC
+539 AFCYDPNITSVITC
-553 PTLKS
+553 PTLRS
-558 IGDWAFIWAGIS
+558 IGDWAFIWADIS
-570 TISLPETLNS
+570 TISLPETLKS
-580 IGEYTFF
+580 IGTYTFYK
-587 LASLS
+587 ASLS
-592 GTVALPDSLTK
+592 GTVALPDSLTQ
-603 LGANAF
+603 LGASAF
-609 NGCEEIEAIQIGSGL
+609 SGCEKVEAIQIGSGL
-624 TDIPSNAFDGCRKLT
+624 TDIPKDAFDGCKPK
-639 TITVNNRQE
+639 TITVNNRRE
-648 DVKIPKIDRVT
+648 DVTIPKIDGVT
-659 VTYTIPSLTADDDKV
+659 VTYTIPSLEATDDKV
-674 STATDALSLQDA
+674 SNAEGALSLQQA
-686 VKQAATNG
+686 VDQANG
-694 TPVTIEKDIRLDE
+694 TPVTIKKDIRLDE
-707 PVTITAEQKVEITA
+707 PVRIAAGQRVEITA
-721 TENHN
+721 NTNCN
-726 IFGNKDQNLANLF
+726 IFGNKDKDLTNLF
-739 VVEAGGELSLTGALT
+739 VVEEGGELSLTGALT

-769 KTTINGNV
+769 KTTIDGNV

-782 TLEGNNI
+782 TLERDSM
-789 GVIEDKG
+789 GVIEDNG
-796 SSAKLILENGTIQ
+796 PSAELILENGTIQ
-809 NHKIRGAHS
+809 NHKIRGALS

-826 ASFTMNGGTIRD
+826 ASFTMNGGTIQD
-838 NIANTSSSDSS
+838 NIANTISSDSS

-879 YLTASNDAKARF
+879 YLTASSNAAKARF

-903 HSYTSDSTPTG
+903 RSYTPNSTPTG
-914 AVFVKYSAEFVLNN
+914 AVFVKSSAEFVLND

-933 NCAYGGA
+933 NCAHGGA

-950 PTKEHGTA
+950 PTEEHGTA
-958 FTMYSGTISNNTAS
+958 FTMIGGTISNNTAS

-986 RVSLLG
+986 YVSLLG

-1006 YSEGNTQIY
+1006 YSEGNTEIY
-1015 TTLHIQNALITGN
+1015 TTLHIENALITGN

-1041 GDAKLYMQNGA
+1041 GDAKLYMQDGA

-1095 FSDGFLYAPPGN
+1095 FSDGFLYAPAGN
-1107 LGTSGQGTRYNA
+1107 RGTSGQGTRYNT

-1180 SLSNSISVKKVWD
+1180 SLSYSISVKKVWV

-1216 VVSTAELT
+1216 IVSIAELT
-1224 SENGWQYTFT
+1224 GENGWQYTFT

-1328 IFEDLPESSYSV
+1328 IFEDLPEGNYSV
-1340 TEDAVPGYETLIERS
+1340 TEDAVPGYKTLIERS

-1360 IITNTYERPLD
+1360 IITNTYERPLY
-1371 PEPIEPIPPVDP
+1371 PEPIEPIDPIPPVDP

-1388 VTPPIVPETTGN
+1388 VTPPIVPGTTGN
-1400 EPSPPSTEETT
+1400 EPNPPSTEETT
-1411 SVPPTEPTEESTEE
+1411 SVPPTEPTEESTEESTEE

-1436 IKETQETPSV
+1436 IKETQETSSV

-1465 LMFAGVGLLVF
+1465 LMFAGAGLLVF

>member
-1 MEAGCTIFLR
+1 
-11 WYTPPCGTRFAA
+11 
-23 HEHNDNAK
+23 
-31 ERNTAMKKRL
+31 MKKRL

-65 NDDFVEDWEGAADFT
+65 NDDFVEDREDIADYT
-80 DDSYSSSEQL
+80 DDSYSSGYSSSEQL

-105 TAAEVVAEED
+105 TAAEVIAEED

-125 KAADSIEE
+125 RAADSIEE

-139 VQVSDAAKDRNDLEN
+139 VQNTDAAEDRNDRED
-154 PDEETESDTQNPW
+154 PDEETKSGTNPG

-207 DDNALEEE
+207 DDDASEEE

-226 KTMAHENYAYTDVS
+226 KTMAHEDYAYTDVS
-240 GTKYTVD
+240 SGTEYMVD

-252 TATIWELT
+252 TAKIWKLT
-260 TSSGEAEC
+260 TSSGGAEC
-268 ILPSTIYYTGDD
+268 ILPSTIYYTDD
-280 GVQEPA
+280 DDVPEPT
-286 PYTVTELSLSYYS
+286 PYTVTELRFSPYGNS
-299 GVTSDNNN
+299 VTSVNNN
-307 YTSLVLPDTLT
+307 YTALVLPDTLT
-318 DIRRSL
+318 DIGGSL

-338 VKVFNATLQNM
+338 VKVFNATLQYM
-349 MELKTL
+349 KQLRTL
-355 TFDEGVEEIASGS
+355 TFEEGVEEIASGS
-368 VVSGCTKLE
+368 VVSGCKNLT

-410 ITEGSTFSKCTSLKS
+410 ITEGSTFSECTSLES
-425 IELPASITTIPRSMF
+425 IELPASITTIPSYMF

-455 TAIGNGA
+455 TAIGNSA
-462 FGSVTDWNGHETAD
+462 FKSD
-476 TALTEIPDLSQVTS
+476 TALTKIPDLSQVTS

-495 FYGCSALTTV
+495 FYGCSALKTV
-505 DLHNVTTM
+505 DLHSVTTM
-513 EYGAFQGCKELS
+513 EYGAFQGCDALS
-525 GEIDLSKLEVIPGN
+525 GEIDLSNLEEIPGH
-539 AFCYDSKITSVITC
+539 AFCYDPNITSVITC
-553 PTLKS
+553 PTLRS
-558 IGDWAFIWAGIS
+558 IGDWAFIWADIS

-580 IGEYTFF
+580 IGTYAFYK
-587 LASLS
+587 ASLS
-592 GTVALPDSLTK
+592 GTVALPDSLTQ
-603 LGANAF
+603 LGASAF
-609 NGCEEIEAIQIGSGL
+609 SGCEEVNAIQIGSGL
-624 TDIPSNAFDGCRKLT
+624 KDIPANAFAGCTNLK
-639 TITVNNRQE
+639 TITVNNRRE
-648 DVKIPKIDRVT
+648 DVHIPEIDGVT
-659 VTYTIPSLTADDDKV
+659 VTYTIPSLEATDDKV
-674 STATDALSLQDA
+674 SNAEGALSLQQA
-686 VKQAATNG
+686 VDQANG

-707 PVTITAEQKVEITA
+707 PVRIAAGQRVEITA
-721 TENHN
+721 NTNCN
-726 IFGNKDQNLANLF
+726 IFGNKDKDLTNLF
-739 VVEAGGELSLTGALT
+739 VVEPGGKLSLTGALT

-769 KTTINGNV
+769 KTTIDGNV

-782 TLEGNNI
+782 TLEGNDV
-789 GVIEDKG
+789 GVIEDNG
-796 SSAKLILENGTIQ
+796 SSAELILENGTIQ
-809 NHKIRGAHS
+809 NHKIRGALS

-826 ASFTMNGGTIRD
+826 ASFTMNGGTIQA

-854 LLGASTFTMNEGSI
+854 LLGASTFTMNGGSI

-879 YLTASNDAKARF
+879 YLTASSNAAKARF
-891 TMNGGTL
+891 TMNGGSL

-903 HSYTSDSTPTG
+903 RSYTPNSTPTG
-914 AVFVKYSAEFVLNN
+914 AVFVKYSAEFVLND

-933 NCAYGGA
+933 NCAHDGA

-950 PTKEHGTA
+950 PTEEHGTA
-958 FTMYSGTISNNTAS
+958 FTMNGGTISNNTAS

-986 RVSLLG
+986 YVSLLG

-1006 YSEGNTQIY
+1006 YSEGNTEIY
-1015 TTLHIQNALITGN
+1015 TTLHIENALITGN

-1041 GDAKLYMQNGA
+1041 GDAKLYMQDGA

-1107 LGTSGQGTRYNA
+1107 RGTSGQGTRYNT

-1141 VSDGVSIPAV
+1141 VSDGVSIPAT

-1180 SLSNSISVKKVWD
+1180 SLSYSISVKKAWD
-1193 NPGYEDTQPSG
+1193 NPGYEDTQPSS

-1216 VVSTAELT
+1216 IVSTAELT
-1224 SENGWQYTFT
+1224 GENGWQYTFT

-1266 ITNTYLTTPTP
+1266 ITNTHLTTPTPMP

-1328 IFEDLPESSYSV
+1328 IFEDLPEGTYSV
-1340 TEDAVPGYETLIERS
+1340 TEDDVPGYETLIERS

-1360 IITNTYERPLD
+1360 IITNTYERPLY
-1371 PEPIEPIPPVDP
+1371 PEPIEPIDPIPPVDP

-1388 VTPPIVPETTGN
+1388 VTPPIVPGTTGN
-1400 EPSPPSTEETT
+1400 EPNPPSTEETT
-1411 SVPPTEPTEESTEE
+1411 SVPPTEPTEESTEESTEE

-1465 LMFAGVGLLVF
+1465 LMFAGAGLLVF

>member
-1 MEAGCTIFLR
+1 
-11 WYTPPCGTRFAA
+11 
-23 HEHNDNAK
+23 
-31 ERNTAMKKRL
+31 MKKRL

-65 NDDFVEDWEGAADFT
+65 NDDFVEDREDIADFT
-80 DDSYSSSEQL
+80 DDSYSSGYSSSEQL

-105 TAAEVVAEED
+105 TAAEVIAEED

-125 KAADSIEE
+125 RAADSIEE

-139 VQVSDAAKDRNDLEN
+139 VQNTDAAEDRNDREY
-154 PDEETESDTQNPW
+154 PDEETKSGTNPG

-181 DSWEETPKIDSELEA
+181 DSWEETSKIDSELEA

-207 DDNALEEE
+207 DDDASEEE

-226 KTMAHENYAYTDVS
+226 KTMAHEDYAYTDVS
-240 GTKYTVD
+240 SGTEYMVD

-252 TATIWELT
+252 TAKIWKLT
-260 TSSGEAEC
+260 TSSGGAEC

-280 GVQEPA
+280 GVQEPN
-286 PYTVTELSLSYYS
+286 PYTVTELRFSPYGNS
-299 GVTSDNNN
+299 VTSVNNN
-307 YTSLVLPDTLT
+307 YTALVLPDTLT
-318 DIRRSL
+318 DIGGSL

-338 VKVFNATLQNM
+338 VKVFNATLQYM
-349 MELKTL
+349 KQLRTL

-368 VVSGCTKLE
+368 VVSGCKNLT

-410 ITEGSTFSKCTSLKS
+410 ITEGSTFSECTSLKS
-425 IELPASITTIPRSMF
+425 ITLPASITTIPSYMF

-455 TAIGNGA
+455 TAIGNSA
-462 FGSVTDWNGHETAD
+462 FKSD

-495 FYGCSALTTV
+495 FYGCSALKTV
-505 DLHNVTTM
+505 DLHSVTTM
-513 EYGAFQGCKELS
+513 EYGAFQGCDALS
-525 GEIDLSKLEVIPGN
+525 GEIDLSNLEEIPGH
-539 AFCYDSKITSVITC
+539 AFCYDPNITSVITC
-553 PTLKS
+553 PTLRS
-558 IGDWAFIWAGIS
+558 IGDWAFIWADIS
-570 TISLPETLNS
+570 TISLPETLKS
-580 IGEYTFF
+580 IGTYTFYK
-587 LASLS
+587 ASLS
-592 GTVALPDSLTK
+592 GTVALPDSLTQ
-603 LGANAF
+603 LGASAF
-609 NGCEEIEAIQIGSGL
+609 SGCEKVEAIQIGSGL
-624 TDIPSNAFDGCRKLT
+624 TDIPKDAFDGCKPK
-639 TITVNNRQE
+639 TITVNNRRE
-648 DVKIPKIDRVT
+648 DVTIPKIDGVT
-659 VTYTIPSLTADDDKV
+659 VTYTIPSLTADNDKV
-674 STATDALSLQDA
+674 SNAEGALSLQEA
-686 VKQAATNG
+686 VDQANG

-707 PVTITAEQKVEITA
+707 PVRIAAGQRVEITA
-721 TENHN
+721 NVNCN
-726 IFGNKDQNLANLF
+726 IFGNNDKNLTNLF
-739 VVEAGGELSLTGALT
+739 VVEPGGELSLTGALT

-769 KTTINGNV
+769 KTTIDGNV

-782 TLEGNNI
+782 TLEGNDV
-789 GVIEDKG
+789 GVIEDNG
-796 SSAKLILENGTIQ
+796 SSAELILENGTIQ
-809 NHKIRGAHS
+809 NHKIRGALS

-826 ASFTMNGGTIRD
+826 ASFTMNGGTIQA

-854 LLGASTFTMNEGSI
+854 LLGASTFTMNGGSI

-879 YLTASNDAKARF
+879 YLTASSNAAKARF
-891 TMNGGTL
+891 TMNGGSL

-903 HSYTSDSTPTG
+903 RSYTPNSTPTG
-914 AVFVKYSAEFVLNN
+914 AVFVKYSAEFVLND

-950 PTKEHGTA
+950 PTEEHGTA
-958 FTMYSGTISNNTAS
+958 FTMNGGTISNNTAS

-986 RVSLLG
+986 YVSLLG

-1006 YSEGNTQIY
+1006 YSEGNTEIY
-1015 TTLHIQNALITGN
+1015 TTLHIENALITGN

-1041 GDAKLYMQNGA
+1041 GDAKLYMQDGA

-1107 LGTSGQGTRYNA
+1107 RGTSGQGTRYNT

-1141 VSDGVSIPAV
+1141 VSDGVSIPAT

-1180 SLSNSISVKKVWD
+1180 SLSYSISVKKAWD
-1193 NPGYEDTQPSG
+1193 NPGYEDTQPSS

-1216 VVSTAELT
+1216 IVSTAELT
-1224 SENGWQYTFT
+1224 GENGWQYTFT

-1266 ITNTYLTTPTP
+1266 ITNTHLTTPTPMP

-1328 IFEDLPESSYSV
+1328 IFEDLPEGTYSV

-1360 IITNTYERPLD
+1360 IITNTYERPLY
-1371 PEPIEPIPPVDP
+1371 PEPIEPIDPIPPVDP

-1388 VTPPIVPETTGN
+1388 VTPPIVPGTTGN
-1400 EPSPPSTEETT
+1400 EPNPPSTEETT
-1411 SVPPTEPTEESTEE
+1411 SVPPTEPTEESTDESTEE

-1436 IKETQETPSV
+1436 IKETQETSSV

-1465 LMFAGVGLLVF
+1465 LMFAGAGLLVF

>member
-1 MEAGCTIFLR
+1 
-11 WYTPPCGTRFAA
+11 
-23 HEHNDNAK
+23 
-31 ERNTAMKKRL
+31 MKKRL

-65 NDDFVEDWEGAADFT
+65 NDDFVEDREDIADFT
-80 DDSYSSSEQL
+80 DDSYSSGYSSSEQL

-105 TAAEVVAEED
+105 TAAKVIAEED

-125 KAADSIEE
+125 RAADSIEE
-133 TEPEDE
+133 TESEDE
-139 VQVSDAAKDRNDLEN
+139 VQDTDAAEDRNDREDS
-154 PDEETESDTQNPW
+154 DEETRSGTNPG
-167 EAGPSDAETEEDVP
+167 ETGPSDAETEEDVS

-207 DDNALEEE
+207 DDDASEEE

-226 KTMAHENYAYTDVS
+226 KTMAHEDYAYTDVS
-240 GTKYTVD
+240 SGTEYMVD

-252 TATIWELT
+252 TAKIWKLT
-260 TSSGEAEC
+260 TSSGGAEC
-268 ILPSTIYYTGDD
+268 ILPSTIYYTDD
-280 GVQEPA
+280 DDVPEPT
-286 PYTVTELSLSYYS
+286 PYTVTELRFSPYGNS
-299 GVTSDNNN
+299 VTSVNNN
-307 YTSLVLPDTLT
+307 YTALVLPDTLT
-318 DIRRSL
+318 DIGGSL

-338 VKVFNATLQNM
+338 VKVFNATLQYM
-349 MELKTL
+349 KELRTL
-355 TFDEGVEEIASGS
+355 TFEEGVEEIASGS
-368 VVSGCTKLE
+368 VVSGCKNLT

-410 ITEGSTFSKCTSLKS
+410 ITEGSTFSECTSLES
-425 IELPASITTIPRSMF
+425 IELPASITTIPSYMF

-455 TAIGNGA
+455 TAIGNSA
-462 FGSVTDWNGHETAD
+462 FKSD

-495 FYGCSALTTV
+495 FYGCSALKTV
-505 DLHNVTTM
+505 DLHSVTTM
-513 EYGAFQGCKELS
+513 EYGAFQGCDALS
-525 GEIDLSKLEVIPGN
+525 GEIDLSNLEEIPGH
-539 AFCYDSKITSVITC
+539 AFCYDPNITSVITC
-553 PTLKS
+553 PTLRS
-558 IGDWAFIWAGIS
+558 IGDWAFIWADIS
-570 TISLPETLNS
+570 TISLPETLKS
-580 IGEYTFF
+580 IGTYTFYK
-587 LASLS
+587 ASLS
-592 GTVALPDSLTK
+592 GTVALPDSLTQ
-603 LGANAF
+603 LGASAF
-609 NGCEEIEAIQIGSGL
+609 SGCEKVEAIQIGSGL
-624 TDIPSNAFDGCRKLT
+624 TDIPKDAFDGCKPK
-639 TITVNNRQE
+639 TITVNNRRE
-648 DVKIPKIDRVT
+648 DVHIPEIDGVT
-659 VTYTIPSLTADDDKV
+659 VTYTIPSLTADNDKV
-674 STATDALSLQDA
+674 SNAEGALSLQEA
-686 VKQAATNG
+686 VDQANG

-707 PVTITAEQKVEITA
+707 PVRIAAGQRVEITA
-721 TENHN
+721 NANENYN
-726 IFGNKDQNLANLF
+726 LFGNKDEKPTNLF
-739 VVEAGGELSLTGALT
+739 VVEEGGELSLTGALT

-769 KTTINGNV
+769 KTTIDGNV

-782 TLEGNNI
+782 TLEGNDV
-789 GVIEDKG
+789 GVIEDNG
-796 SSAKLILENGTIQ
+796 SSAELILENGTIQ

-826 ASFTMNGGTIRD
+826 ASFTMNGGTIQD
-838 NIANTSSSDSS
+838 NIANTASSDSS

-854 LLGASTFTMNEGSI
+854 LLGASTFTMNGGSI

-879 YLTASNDAKARF
+879 YLTASSNAAKARF
-891 TMNGGTL
+891 TMNSGTL

-903 HSYTSDSTPTG
+903 RSYTPNSTPTG

-950 PTKEHGTA
+950 PTEEHGTA
-958 FTMYSGTISNNTAS
+958 FTMNGGTISNNTAS

-986 RVSLLG
+986 YVSLLG

-1006 YSEGNTQIY
+1006 YSEGNTEIY
-1015 TTLHIQNALITGN
+1015 TTLHIENALITGN

-1041 GDAKLYMQNGA
+1041 GDAKLYMQDGA

-1095 FSDGFLYAPPGN
+1095 FSDGFLYAPAGN
-1107 LGTSGQGTRYNA
+1107 RGTSGQGTRYNT

-1141 VSDGVSIPAV
+1141 VSDGVSIPAT

-1180 SLSNSISVKKVWD
+1180 SLSYSISVKKAWD

-1216 VVSTAELT
+1216 IVSTAELT
-1224 SENGWQYTFT
+1224 GENGWQHTFT
-1234 DLPLSPNHYTVTE
+1234 DLPLSPDHYTVTE

-1328 IFEDLPESSYSV
+1328 IFEDLPEGTYSV

-1360 IITNTYERPLD
+1360 IITNTYERPLY
-1371 PEPIEPIPPVDP
+1371 PEPIEPIDPIPPVDP

-1388 VTPPIVPETTGN
+1388 VTPPIVPGTTGN
-1400 EPSPPSTEETT
+1400 EPNPPSTEETT
-1411 SVPPTEPTEESTEE
+1411 SVPPTEPTEESTEESTEE

-1446 SAKPPKLIQTGQ
+1446 SANPPKLIQTGQ

-1465 LMFAGVGLLVF
+1465 LMFAGAGLLVF

>member
-1 MEAGCTIFLR
+1 
-11 WYTPPCGTRFAA
+11 
-23 HEHNDNAK
+23 
-31 ERNTAMKKRL
+31 MKKRL

-65 NDDFVEDWEGAADFT
+65 NDDFVEDREDIADFT
-80 DDSYSSSEQL
+80 DDSYSSGYSSSEQL

-105 TAAEVVAEED
+105 TAAKVIAEED

-125 KAADSIEE
+125 RAADSIEE
-133 TEPEDE
+133 TESEDE
-139 VQVSDAAKDRNDLEN
+139 VQDTDAAEDRNDREDS
-154 PDEETESDTQNPW
+154 DEETRSGTNPG
-167 EAGPSDAETEEDVP
+167 ETGPSDAETEEDVS

-207 DDNALEEE
+207 DDDASEEE

-226 KTMAHENYAYTDVS
+226 KTMAHEDYAYTDVS
-240 GTKYTVD
+240 SGTEYMVD

-252 TATIWELT
+252 TAKIWKLT
-260 TSSGEAEC
+260 TSSGGAEC
-268 ILPSTIYYTGDD
+268 ILPSTIYYTDD
-280 GVQEPA
+280 DDVPEPT
-286 PYTVTELSLSYYS
+286 PYTVTELRFSPYGNS
-299 GVTSDNNN
+299 VTSVNNN
-307 YTSLVLPDTLT
+307 YTALVLPDTLT
-318 DIRRSL
+318 DIGGSL

-338 VKVFNATLQNM
+338 VKVFNATLQYM
-349 MELKTL
+349 KELRTL
-355 TFDEGVEEIASGS
+355 TFEEGVEEIASGS
-368 VVSGCTKLE
+368 VVSGCKNLT

-410 ITEGSTFSKCTSLKS
+410 ITEGSTFSECTSLKS
-425 IELPASITTIPRSMF
+425 IELPASITTIPSYMF

-455 TAIGNGA
+455 TAIGNSA
-462 FGSVTDWNGHETAD
+462 FKSD

-495 FYGCSALTTV
+495 FYGCSALKTV
-505 DLHNVTTM
+505 DLHSVTTM
-513 EYGAFQGCKELS
+513 EYGAFQGCDALS
-525 GEIDLSKLEVIPGN
+525 GEIDLSNLEEIPGN
-539 AFCYDSKITSVITC
+539 AFCYDPNITSVITC
-553 PTLKS
+553 PTLRS
-558 IGDWAFIWAGIS
+558 IGDWAFIWADIS
-570 TISLPETLNS
+570 TISLPETLKS
-580 IGEYTFF
+580 IGTYTFYK
-587 LASLS
+587 ASLS
-592 GTVALPDSLTK
+592 GTVALPDSLTQ
-603 LGANAF
+603 LGASAF
-609 NGCEEIEAIQIGSGL
+609 SGCEEVNAIQIGSGL
-624 TDIPSNAFDGCRKLT
+624 KDIPANAFAGCTNLK
-639 TITVNNRQE
+639 TITVNNRRE
-648 DVKIPKIDRVT
+648 DVTIPKIDGVT
-659 VTYTIPSLTADDDKV
+659 VTYTIPSLTADNDKV
-674 STATDALSLQDA
+674 SNTEGALSLQQA
-686 VKQAATNG
+686 VDQANG

-707 PVTITAEQKVEITA
+707 PVRIAAGQRVEITA
-721 TENHN
+721 NTNCN
-726 IFGNKDQNLANLF
+726 IFGNKDKDLTNLF
-739 VVEAGGELSLTGALT
+739 VVEPGGELSLTGALT

-769 KTTINGNV
+769 KTTIDGNV

-782 TLEGNNI
+782 TLEGNDV
-789 GVIEDKG
+789 GVIEDNG
-796 SSAKLILENGTIQ
+796 SSAELILENGTIQ
-809 NHKIRGAHS
+809 NHKIRGALS

-826 ASFTMNGGTIRD
+826 ASFTMNGGTIQA

-854 LLGASTFTMNEGSI
+854 LLGASTFTMNGGSI

-879 YLTASNDAKARF
+879 YLTASSNAAKARF
-891 TMNGGTL
+891 TMNGGSL

-903 HSYTSDSTPTG
+903 RSYTPNSTPTG
-914 AVFVKYSAEFVLNN
+914 AVFVKYSAEFVLND

-933 NCAYGGA
+933 NCAHDGA

-950 PTKEHGTA
+950 PTEEHGTA
-958 FTMYSGTISNNTAS
+958 FTMNGGTISNNTAS

-986 RVSLLG
+986 YVSLLG

-1006 YSEGNTQIY
+1006 YSEGNTEIY
-1015 TTLHIQNALITGN
+1015 TTLHIENALITGN

-1041 GDAKLYMQNGA
+1041 GDAKLYMQDGA

-1107 LGTSGQGTRYNA
+1107 RGTSGQGTRYNT

-1141 VSDGVSIPAV
+1141 VSDGVSIPAT

-1180 SLSNSISVKKVWD
+1180 SLSYSISVKKAWD
-1193 NPGYEDTQPSG
+1193 NPGYEDTQPSS

-1216 VVSTAELT
+1216 IVSTAELT
-1224 SENGWQYTFT
+1224 GENGWQYTFT

-1266 ITNTYLTTPTP
+1266 ITNTHLTTPTPMP

-1328 IFEDLPESSYSV
+1328 IFEDLPEGTYSV

-1360 IITNTYERPLD
+1360 IITNTYERPLY
-1371 PEPIEPIPPVDP
+1371 PEPIEPIDPIPPVDP

-1388 VTPPIVPETTGN
+1388 VTPPIVPGTTGN
-1400 EPSPPSTEETT
+1400 EPNPPSTEETT
-1411 SVPPTEPTEESTEE
+1411 SVPPTEPTEESTDESTEE

-1446 SAKPPKLIQTGQ
+1446 SANPPKLIQTGQ

-1465 LMFAGVGLLVF
+1465 LMFAGAGLLVF

>member
-1 MEAGCTIFLR
+1 
-11 WYTPPCGTRFAA
+11 
-23 HEHNDNAK
+23 
-31 ERNTAMKKRL
+31 MKKRL

-65 NDDFVEDWEGAADFT
+65 NDDFVEDREDIADYT
-80 DDSYSSSEQL
+80 DDSYSSGYSSSEQL

-105 TAAEVVAEED
+105 TAAEVIAEED

-125 KAADSIEE
+125 RAADSIEE

-139 VQVSDAAKDRNDLEN
+139 VQNTDAAEDRNDREY
-154 PDEETESDTQNPW
+154 PDEETKSGTNPG
-167 EAGPSDAETEEDVP
+167 ETGPSDAETEEDVP

-207 DDNALEEE
+207 DDDASEEE
-215 MDDDIALLAAG
+215 MDDDIALLATG
-226 KTMAHENYAYTDVS
+226 KTMAHEDYAYTDVS
-240 GTKYTVD
+240 SGTEYMVD

-252 TATIWELT
+252 TAKIWKLT

-280 GVQEPA
+280 GVPEPN
-286 PYTVTELSLSYYS
+286 PYTVTELRFSPYGNS
-299 GVTSDNNN
+299 VTSVNNN
-307 YTSLVLPDTLT
+307 YTALVLPDTLT
-318 DIRRSL
+318 DIGGSL

-338 VKVFNATLQNM
+338 VKVFNATLQYM
-349 MELKTL
+349 KQLRTL
-355 TFDEGVEEIASGS
+355 TFEEGVEEIASGS
-368 VVSGCTKLE
+368 VVSGCKNLT

-410 ITEGSTFSKCTSLKS
+410 ITEGSTFSECTSLKS
-425 IELPASITTIPRSMF
+425 IELPASITTIPSYMF

-455 TAIGNGA
+455 TAIGNSA
-462 FGSVTDWNGHETAD
+462 FKSD

-495 FYGCSALTTV
+495 FYGCSALETV
-505 DLHNVTTM
+505 DLHSVTTM
-513 EYGAFQGCKELS
+513 EYAAFQGCDALS
-525 GEIDLSKLEVIPGN
+525 GEIDLSNLEVIPGH
-539 AFCYDSKITSVITC
+539 AFCYDPNITSVVTC
-553 PTLKS
+553 PTLRS

-580 IGEYTFF
+580 IGTYTFYK
-587 LASLS
+587 ASLS
-592 GTVALPDSLTK
+592 GTVALPDSLTQ
-603 LGANAF
+603 LGASAF
-609 NGCEEIEAIQIGSGL
+609 SGCEKVEAIQIGSGL
-624 TDIPSNAFDGCRKLT
+624 TDIPKDAFDGCKPK
-639 TITVNNRQE
+639 TITVNNRRE
-648 DVKIPKIDRVT
+648 DVHIPEIDGVT
-659 VTYTIPSLTADDDKV
+659 VTYTIPSLTADNDKV
-674 STATDALSLQDA
+674 SNAEGALSLQQA
-686 VKQAATNG
+686 VNQANG

-707 PVTITAEQKVEITA
+707 PVRIAAGQRVEITA
-721 TENHN
+721 NENCN
-726 IFGNKDQNLANLF
+726 IFGNKDENLANLF
-739 VVEAGGELSLTGALT
+739 VVEEGGELSLTGALT

-769 KTTINGNV
+769 KTTIDGNV

-782 TLEGNNI
+782 TLEGDSM
-789 GVIEDKG
+789 GVIEDNG
-796 SSAKLILENGTIQ
+796 SSAELILENGTIQ

-818 ASIRVTEG
+818 ASIRVTKG
-826 ASFTMNGGTIRD
+826 ASFTMNGGTIQD
-838 NIANTSSSDSS
+838 NIANTPSSDSS

-854 LLGASTFTMNEGSI
+854 LLGASTFTMNRGSI

-879 YLTASNDAKARF
+879 YLTASSNAAKARF

-903 HSYTSDSTPTG
+903 HSYTPYSTPTG
-914 AVFVKYSAEFVLNN
+914 AVFVKYSAEFVLNE

-950 PTKEHGTA
+950 PTEEHGTA
-958 FTMYSGTISNNTAS
+958 FTMNGGTISNNTAS

-986 RVSLLG
+986 YVSLLG

-1006 YSEGNTQIY
+1006 YSEGNTDIY
-1015 TTLHIQNALITGN
+1015 TTLHIENALITGN

-1041 GDAKLYMQNGA
+1041 GDAKLYMQDGA

-1095 FSDGFLYAPPGN
+1095 FSDGFLYAPAGN
-1107 LGTSGQGTRYNA
+1107 RGTSGQGTRYNT

-1141 VSDGVSIPAV
+1141 VSDGVSIPAT

-1180 SLSNSISVKKVWD
+1180 SLSYSISVKKAWD

-1216 VVSTAELT
+1216 IVSTAELT
-1224 SENGWQYTFT
+1224 GENGWQHTFT
-1234 DLPLSPNHYTVTE
+1234 DLPLSPDHYTVTE

-1328 IFEDLPESSYSV
+1328 IFEDLPEGTYSV

-1355 DAGGF
+1355 DAGSF
-1360 IITNTYERPLD
+1360 IITNTYERPLY
-1371 PEPIEPIPPVDP
+1371 PEPIEPIDPIPPVDP

-1388 VTPPIVPETTGN
+1388 VTPPIVPGTTGN
-1400 EPSPPSTEETT
+1400 EPNPPSTEETT
-1411 SVPPTEPTEESTEE
+1411 SVPPTEPTEESTDESTEE

-1446 SAKPPKLIQTGQ
+1446 SANPPKLIQTGQ

-1465 LMFAGVGLLVF
+1465 LMFAGAGLLVF